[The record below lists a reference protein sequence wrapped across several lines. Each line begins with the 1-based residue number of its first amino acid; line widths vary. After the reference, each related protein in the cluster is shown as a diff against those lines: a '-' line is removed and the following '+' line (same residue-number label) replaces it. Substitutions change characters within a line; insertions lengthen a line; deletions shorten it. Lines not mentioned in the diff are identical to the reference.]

1 MNKTYNIIWN
11 AARGMYIV
19 TSELARSGS
28 RAIVSVSAS
37 CAVTLLAMDAAPA
50 VAEETRVSIPSQTTT
65 YTLSGATPFVV
76 ETGNTVATDTAT
88 SAAIVGDNSNDWD
101 LLIESGAVVGSSLT
115 DSQAMNLDSL
125 TGATSVHNQGTITGS
140 NEDGTIM
147 LQNGG
152 SVINDAR
159 IENNATYEHDPQD
172 IPQEY
177 AGVYMLNGGS
187 YVSSESGV
195 LEGVSGVIVQSGEAH
210 ITNGGMINSDGSWR
224 SYGVEFRDGTYGT
237 IVNTGTIITTASDG
251 SGKIEDAAIYV
262 HTLNDMAVSGSVS
275 VDNSG
280 LMQSDFITVALYY
293 GSHFEVVNRVGGVI
307 TAGNS
312 SLVGIKSTAMELK
325 VGVDNL
331 VTNDGTISAYGT
343 ANTYGIHYGEST
355 SGGVITNTGS
365 ITTTGGGSGDASVY
379 VHGNGD
385 GTVVNNSGTMSSSVY
400 GVYLDSTRSK
410 GHTLNNQAGGAIS
423 ANTAVAI
430 NGNGNTITNQGKMT
444 GVSDGLLISGNNN
457 IVTTSGGEIS
467 GKNGI
472 RVSKGSGNQITA
484 KSGSKITTTST
495 GISIAG
501 GNNQITTESGSTIV
515 AKDNGILINSGA
527 NNVTNGGSITATGS
541 SISYGI
547 QYNSGTSGTITN
559 TGTITTTGK
568 GAGDASVYAH
578 GGAVTINNSGTMDS
592 SVYGVYVTT
601 GHTLNNLAGGSIT
614 ANTAVQ
620 LNGNNNTLANAGAIL
635 GDTNGVTINGSGN
648 TLTSQGKI
656 TGGTNAILINSGS
669 KNNTLTL
676 NTGTEISGNITDD
689 NNSASANNNLI
700 LDGEGTLGS
709 SISGLNS
716 VTSSGDW
723 TLPGATMNLS
733 GTTNSALWV
742 KSGTLILNGAMT
754 AKGATVDSGTT
765 LQIGNSGTL
774 GAFNGDIVDNGTL
787 TFNRSDAAAYGSVIS
802 GSGNVIKQGG
812 GELTLSNNNSYSGGT
827 TIAEGTLTATAGGA
841 LGSGNIDNRAY
852 LKLDAASASD
862 PFIVADLTTHSGATV
877 EIGAGST
884 LQANTLTQQDGS
896 TLTADLT
903 ATSGPAIRAK
913 NVNLDGTLNVA
924 SPASQE
930 PIRST
935 DDLISLA
942 LIESDNAISGDFD
955 DITINGNA
963 MNSDAFIT
971 VVGQKNVN
979 DTHYDLV
986 ETLTWYADRYNAA
999 IDAHGTFNL
1008 ADADDSFTVNTVLE
1022 NVDANSGWN
1031 GQSLTKTGAGTLIL
1045 NAENTYTGGTTISDG
1060 TLVANNVE
1068 ALGTGNVTDNA
1079 TLELNTGGDF
1089 DNAISGSGQVVK
1101 SGDDALTLSGTN
1113 TYSGGTT
1120 ISGGTL
1126 IASNVEALGTGDVTD
1141 NAVLEL
1147 NTGGDF
1153 ANNIGGSGQVVKS
1166 GDETLTLSG
1175 TNSYTGGTTISGGT
1189 LVASNVEALGSGD
1202 VTDNATLEM
1211 NTGGDF
1217 ANNIGGTGSVVKS
1230 GDKTLTLSGSNIY
1243 TGGTLI
1249 SGGTLIA
1256 TNVDALGTGDVT
1268 DNATLEMNTGGD
1280 FANAIG
1286 GTGSVVKSGDET
1298 LTLSGSNIYTGGTT
1312 ISGGTLVATNV
1323 EALGSGDVTDNATL
1337 ELNTGGT
1344 FDNVISG
1351 SGQVVKSGD
1360 DALTLSGNN
1369 SYTGGTLISDG
1380 TLVASNVE
1388 ALGSGDVT
1396 DNATL
1401 ALNTGGDFTNN
1412 IGGTGRVEKSGDDAL
1427 TLSGANSYTGGTL
1440 ISGGTLVA
1448 TNVDALGTGNV
1459 TDNATLELNTGGDF
1473 DNAISGSGQVVKSGD
1488 KTLTLSGANSY
1499 TGGTTISSGTLIA
1512 TNVEALGTGDVTDN
1526 ATLELNTGGDFDN
1539 NIGGTGSV
1547 VKSGDETLT
1556 LSGANSYTGG
1566 TTISGGTL
1574 VATSVDALG
1583 SGDVTDNATLEMN
1596 TGGDFAN
1603 NIGGTGSVVKSGD
1616 KTLTL
1621 SGSNTYAGGT
1631 TINDGT
1637 LVANNV
1643 EALGTGDVIDNAT
1656 LELNTGGDFDNAIS
1670 GSGQVVK
1677 SGDKTL
1683 TLSGANSYSGATT
1696 ISGGTLIAA
1705 NVNALGTGAI
1715 DNRASLLLDASGQ
1728 FTVTDLTTE
1737 SGGNTEIGAGSTL
1750 QATTLTQKSDSTLT
1764 INLNSNT
1771 ADPVIHAAS
1780 QVSLAGTLDIT
1791 GVGDVLDSD
1800 PASTDD
1806 LDTFTLIASD
1816 KTIAGD
1822 FEKLTVAGMDAD
1834 LADFITVD
1842 GRIDDMGK
1850 QYELTTALTWYA
1862 DRDDAVTDAH
1872 GTFNLTNADGS
1883 FAVNTVLE
1891 NVDATLDPASSTGW
1905 DGTSL
1910 IKQGA
1915 GTLILNAEN
1924 TYTGGTTISGGTLV
1938 ATNVDALGSGDVT
1951 DDATL
1956 ELNTGGTFDNAISG
1970 SGQVVKSGDDAL
1982 TLSGANTYT
1991 GGTTINDGTLV
2002 ACNVEALGTGDVTDN
2017 ATLELNTGGTFD
2029 NVISGSGQMVK
2040 SGDDTLT
2047 LSGSNTYTGG
2057 TTISGGTLVAT
2068 SVDALGSGDVTN
2080 DAVLELNTGGDFDNA
2095 ISGSGQVVKSGDET
2109 LTLSGANSYTG
2120 GTTISGGT
2128 LVASNVE
2135 ALGSSD
2141 VTDNATLELNT
2152 GGDFTN
2158 NISGSGQVVK
2168 SGDDVLTLSGANS
2181 YSGGTLISDGT
2192 LVASNVEALGT
2203 GDITDNAVLEL
2214 NTGGDFDNAISGSGQ
2229 VVKSGDET
2237 LTLSGSN
2244 TYTGGTTISGGTLV
2258 ASNVDALGTGDVTD
2272 NATLELNTGG
2282 TFDNVIS
2289 GSGQVVKSGD
2299 KTLTLSGANSYTGG
2313 TTINDGTLVASNVD
2327 ALGSGD
2333 VTNDAVLE
2341 LNTGGDFTNNISGSG
2356 QVVKSGDETLT
2367 LSGTNS
2373 YTDGTL
2379 ISGGTL
2385 VATNLEALGTGDVT
2399 NNATLELN
2407 TGGDFTNNIS
2417 GSGQV
2422 VKSGDETLTLSGA
2435 NSYTGGTTISGG
2447 TLVASN
2453 VEALGSGDV
2462 TDNATLEM
2470 NTGGDFDNAISG
2482 SGQVVKSGDKTLT
2495 LSGANSYT
2503 GGTTISGGTLVASN
2517 VEALGSGDIDNYAS
2531 LQLNA
2536 SGQFVT
2542 ANLTTHDNATT
2553 AIGAGSALRANTLT
2567 QEANSTL
2574 AVHLIDSNSGAIV
2587 TADHANLGGT
2597 LDITGIGN
2605 VAKSWTRDAYAY
2617 TLIDTDSAIN
2627 SDFAQFT
2634 VAGMDAKQ
2642 VDFLTVDGRVNAAD
2656 DTRYDVTASLS
2667 WYADS
2672 DNAATDAHGTFT
2684 LSEQGHSFT
2693 LNTALTDVDATLNP
2707 DSATYW
2713 DGKSLIK
2720 RGAGTLILGAQNTYS
2735 GDTDVQEGA
2744 LWLAETAT
2752 IGSAGSA
2759 QAVNIAA
2766 NAAFG
2771 GHNAT
2776 VNGHVNNQG
2785 SLYFVD
2791 TFTVNGDV
2799 VNSSAMISGS
2809 DQPNNTL
2816 TIAGNYTGNDGH
2828 LYLNTQL
2835 GDDSSPTDKLI
2846 VTGDTAGSTTLHITN
2861 VNGLGA
2867 QTVNGI
2873 EVIEV
2878 GGQSDGDFTLYKG
2891 HVDINAW
2898 TYTLKQDGG
2907 DWYLRS
2913 ESDDVPDDGGE
2924 VTPPDDGGEVTPPD
2938 DGGDVTPPDGG
2949 GDVTPPDDGGE
2960 VTPPDDGGEVTPPD
2974 DGGDVT
2980 PPDDGGDVT
2989 PVAPQYRAD
2998 IGVYLGNQWMAR
3010 NLQMQT
3016 LYDREGSQYR
3026 SADGSIWMRFK
3037 AGKAESQAVNGNV
3050 DIDSDYSQFQLG
3062 GDILTWSDGA
3072 QSVTVGLMGSYINA
3086 NTDSTGNRGADGSQ
3100 FSANGSVDGY
3110 NLGLYAT
3117 WFADAQSHRGA
3128 YIDSWYQYG
3137 AYNNSVD
3144 NDGLSAS
3151 RYDSAAHAVSL
3162 ETGYRYDIALS
3173 NRNTVSLTPQAQ
3185 VTWQRYSAD
3194 TVIDDGGTR
3203 ISGQNDDSWT
3213 TRLGMRVDGKLYKE
3227 SGRIQPFME
3236 VNWLHAS
3243 DNAAATFGDT
3253 KVSQDLPNDRVEVK
3267 VGIQANVSERL
3278 SVYAQAAG
3286 QKGKN
3291 DYGDA
3296 SFSLNMRY
3304 NW

>member
-19 TSELARSGS
+19 TSELARRGS

-76 ETGNTVATDTAT
+76 ETDNTIATDTAA

-115 DSQAMNLDSL
+115 DSQAMNLDSS

-159 IENNATYEHDPQD
+159 IENNATYEHDPED

-210 ITNGGMINSDGSWR
+210 ITNGGMISSDGSWR

-251 SGKIEDAAIYV
+251 SNKIEDAAIYV

-280 LMQSDFITVALYY
+280 LMQSDFITVALYH

-365 ITTTGGGSGDASVY
+365 ITTTGGGAGDASVY

-385 GTVVNNSGTMSSSVY
+385 GTVVNNSGTMSSTVY
-400 GVYLDSTRSK
+400 GVYLDSARSK

-457 IVTTSGGEIS
+457 IVITSGGEIS

-501 GNNQITTESGSTIV
+501 GNNQITTESGSAIV

-541 SISYGI
+541 NMSYGI
-547 QYNSGTSGTITN
+547 QYNSGASGTITN

-592 SVYGVYVTT
+592 SVFGVYVTT
-601 GHTLNNLAGGSIT
+601 GHTLNNLAGGSIS

-620 LNGNNNTLANAGAIL
+620 FHGNNNKLANAGAIS
-635 GDTNGVTINGSGN
+635 GDTNGVTISGSGN
-648 TLTSQGKI
+648 TLTNQGKI
-656 TGGTNAILINSGS
+656 TGGTNAVLINSGS

-676 NTGTEISGNITDD
+676 NTGTEMSGSITDG

-723 TLPGATMNLS
+723 TLSGATMNLS

-852 LKLDAASASD
+852 LKLEAASASD

-955 DITINGNA
+955 GITINGNA
-963 MNSDAFIT
+963 MNPDAFIT

-1060 TLVANNVE
+1060 TLVATNVE

-1101 SGDDALTLSGTN
+1101 SGD
-1113 TYSGGTT
+1113 
-1120 ISGGTL
+1120 
-1126 IASNVEALGTGDVTD
+1126 
-1141 NAVLEL
+1141 
-1147 NTGGDF
+1147 
-1153 ANNIGGSGQVVKS
+1153 
-1166 GDETLTLSG
+1166 ETLTLSG
-1175 TNSYTGGTTISGGT
+1175 ANSYTGGTTISGGT
-1189 LVASNVEALGSGD
+1189 LVASNVEALGTGD
-1202 VTDNATLEM
+1202 ITDNATLEM

-1230 GDKTLTLSGSNIY
+1230 GDKTLTLSG
-1243 TGGTLI
+1243 
-1249 SGGTLIA
+1249 
-1256 TNVDALGTGDVT
+1256 
-1268 DNATLEMNTGGD
+1268 
-1280 FANAIG
+1280 AN
-1286 GTGSVVKSGDET
+1286 S
-1298 LTLSGSNIYTGGTT
+1298 YTGGTT
-1312 ISGGTLVATNV
+1312 ISG
-1323 EALGSGDVTDNATL
+1323 
-1337 ELNTGGT
+1337 
-1344 FDNVISG
+1344 
-1351 SGQVVKSGD
+1351 
-1360 DALTLSGNN
+1360 
-1369 SYTGGTLISDG
+1369 G

-1401 ALNTGGDFTNN
+1401 
-1412 IGGTGRVEKSGDDAL
+1412 
-1427 TLSGANSYTGGTL
+1427 
-1440 ISGGTLVA
+1440 
-1448 TNVDALGTGNV
+1448 
-1459 TDNATLELNTGGDF
+1459 EL
-1473 DNAISGSGQVVKSGD
+1473 
-1488 KTLTLSGANSY
+1488 
-1499 TGGTTISSGTLIA
+1499 
-1512 TNVEALGTGDVTDN
+1512 
-1526 ATLELNTGGDFDN
+1526 
-1539 NIGGTGSV
+1539 
-1547 VKSGDETLT
+1547 
-1556 LSGANSYTGG
+1556 
-1566 TTISGGTL
+1566 
-1574 VATSVDALG
+1574 
-1583 SGDVTDNATLEMN
+1583 N

-1621 SGSNTYAGGT
+1621 SGTNSYTGGT
-1631 TINDGT
+1631 TISGGT

-1643 EALGTGDVIDNAT
+1643 EALGTGDVTDNAT

-1696 ISGGTLIAA
+1696 ISGGTLIATH
-1705 NVNALGTGAI
+1705 VNALGTGAI

-1728 FTVTDLTTE
+1728 LTVTDLTTE

-1771 ADPVIHAAS
+1771 VDPVIHAAS

-1842 GRIDDMGK
+1842 GRIDDTGK

-1891 NVDATLDPASSTGW
+1891 NVDATLDPASATGW

-1951 DDATL
+1951 NNATL

-1970 SGQVVKSGDDAL
+1970 SGQVVKSGD
-1982 TLSGANTYT
+1982 GA
-1991 GGTTINDGTLV
+1991 
-2002 ACNVEALGTGDVTDN
+2002 
-2017 ATLELNTGGTFD
+2017 
-2029 NVISGSGQMVK
+2029 
-2040 SGDDTLT
+2040 
-2047 LSGSNTYTGG
+2047 
-2057 TTISGGTLVAT
+2057 
-2068 SVDALGSGDVTN
+2068 
-2080 DAVLELNTGGDFDNA
+2080 
-2095 ISGSGQVVKSGDET
+2095 
-2109 LTLSGANSYTG
+2109 
-2120 GTTISGGT
+2120 
-2128 LVASNVE
+2128 
-2135 ALGSSD
+2135 
-2141 VTDNATLELNT
+2141 
-2152 GGDFTN
+2152 
-2158 NISGSGQVVK
+2158 
-2168 SGDDVLTLSGANS
+2168 LTLSGANS

-2203 GDITDNAVLEL
+2203 GDVTDDAVLEL

-2244 TYTGGTTISGGTLV
+2244 TYTGGTLISGGTLV
-2258 ASNVDALGTGDVTD
+2258 ASNVEALGSGDVTNDAVLELNTGGTFDNVISGSGQVVKSGDDALTLSGANTYTGGTTINDGTLVATSVDALGTGDVTD

-2282 TFDNVIS
+2282 TFDNAIS

-2299 KTLTLSGANSYTGG
+2299 KMLTLSGANSY
-2313 TTINDGTLVASNVD
+2313 
-2327 ALGSGD
+2327 SG
-2333 VTNDAVLE
+2333 
-2341 LNTGGDFTNNISGSG
+2341 
-2356 QVVKSGDETLT
+2356 
-2367 LSGTNS
+2367 
-2373 YTDGTL
+2373 GTL
-2379 ISGGTL
+2379 ISDGTL
-2385 VATNLEALGTGDVT
+2385 VATNVEALGTGDVT

-2417 GSGQV
+2417 GNGQVVKSGDDTLTFSGSNTYTGGTTINDGTLVATSVEALGSGDVTNDAVLALNTGGDFANNIGGTGSVVKSGDETLTLSGTNSYTGGTLISSGTLVANDVNALGTGDVTDNATLMLNTGGDFINNIGGTGRVEKSGDDTLTLSGSNSYTGGTLISSGTLVATNVDALGSGDVTDNATLELNTGGTFDNAISGSGQV

-2435 NSYTGGTTISGG
+2435 NSYTGGTLISSG
-2447 TLVASN
+2447 TLVATS

-2462 TDNATLEM
+2462 TDNAVLEL
-2470 NTGGDFDNAISG
+2470 NTGGTFDNAISG

-2542 ANLTTHDNATT
+2542 ANLTTHDNAIT

-2567 QEANSTL
+2567 QEANGTL
-2574 AVHLIDSNSGAIV
+2574 AVHLTDNNSGAIV
-2587 TADHANLGGT
+2587 TADRANLGGT

-2605 VAKSWTRDAYAY
+2605 VTKSWTRDAYAY
-2617 TLIDTDSAIN
+2617 TLIDTDSAID

-2642 VDFLTVDGRVNAAD
+2642 VDFLTVDGRVNADD

-2693 LNTALTDVDATLNP
+2693 LNTALTDVDATLDP
-2707 DSATYW
+2707 DSATGW

-2720 RGAGTLILGAQNTYS
+2720 RGAGALILGAQNTYS

-2744 LWLAETAT
+2744 LWLTETAT

-2776 VNGHVNNQG
+2776 VNGHVNNLG
-2785 SLYFVD
+2785 SLYFAD

-2878 GGQSDGDFTLYKG
+2878 GGQSDGDFRLYKG

-2938 DGGDVTPPDGG
+2938 DGGE
-2949 GDVTPPDDGGE
+2949 VTPPDDGGE

-2974 DGGDVT
+2974 DDGEVT
-2980 PPDDGGDVT
+2980 PPDDGGDITPPDDGGDITPPDGGDVT

-3086 NTDSTGNRGADGSQ
+3086 STDSTGNRGADGSQ

-3213 TRLGMRVDGKLYKE
+3213 TRLGVRVDGKLYKE

-3243 DNAAATFGDT
+3243 DNASATFGDT

>member
-37 CAVTLLAMDAAPA
+37 CAVTLLAMDAPPA

-76 ETGNTVATDTAT
+76 ETDNTIATDTAA

-140 NEDGTIM
+140 SADGTIL

-152 SVINDAR
+152 SVINDGR
-159 IENNATYEHDPQD
+159 IENSAIYVHNLDYGAPEIDAA
-172 IPQEY
+172 I
-177 AGVYMLNGGS
+177 YMLNGGS
-187 YVSSESGV
+187 YVSSENGV
-195 LEGVSGVIVQSGEAH
+195 LKGVSGVIVQSGEVH
-210 ITNGGMINSDGSWR
+210 ITNGGTINSDGSWR
-224 SYGVEFRDGTYGT
+224 SYGVELRGGAYGT

-251 SGKIEDAAIYV
+251 SNKIEDAAIYA
-262 HTLNDMAVSGSVS
+262 HTFDDIAAGDSVS

-280 LMQSDFITVALYY
+280 LLQSDFIAVALYH
-293 GSHFEVVNRVGGVI
+293 GAHFEVFNRAGGVI

-312 SLVGIKSTAMELK
+312 SLVGIQSAAMELK
-325 VGVDNL
+325 AGADNL

-343 ANTYGIHYGEST
+343 ANTYGIHYGENT

-430 NGNGNTITNQGKMT
+430 NGNGNTISNQGKMT

-501 GNNQITTESGSTIV
+501 GNNQVTTESGSVIV

-547 QYNSGTSGTITN
+547 QYNSGASGTITN

-592 SVYGVYVTT
+592 SVFGVYVTT

-635 GDTNGVTINGSGN
+635 GDTNGVTISGSGN

-676 NTGTEISGNITDD
+676 NTGTEISGSITDD

-723 TLPGATMNLS
+723 TLSGATMNLS

-765 LQIGNSGTL
+765 LQIGNGGTL

-802 GSGNVIKQGG
+802 GSGNVVKQGG

-852 LKLDAASASD
+852 LKLDAANAGD

-963 MNSDAFIT
+963 MNPDAFIT

-986 ETLTWYADRYNAA
+986 ETLTWYADRDNAA

-1045 NAENTYTGGTTISDG
+1045 NAENTYTGGTTISEG
-1060 TLVANNVE
+1060 TLIATNVE

-1079 TLELNTGGDF
+1079 TLEMNTGGDF

-1101 SGDDALTLSGTN
+1101 SGDETLTLSGANSYT
-1113 TYSGGTT
+1113 GGTT

-1126 IASNVEALGTGDVTD
+1126 VATNVEALGTGDVTD

-1147 NTGGDF
+1147 NTGGTFD
-1153 ANNIGGSGQVVKS
+1153 NVISGSGQVVKS
-1166 GDETLTLSG
+1166 GDDALTLSG
-1175 TNSYTGGTTISGGT
+1175 SNTYTGGTTISGGT

-1230 GDKTLTLSGSNIY
+1230 GDKTLTLSG
-1243 TGGTLI
+1243 
-1249 SGGTLIA
+1249 
-1256 TNVDALGTGDVT
+1256 
-1268 DNATLEMNTGGD
+1268 
-1280 FANAIG
+1280 
-1286 GTGSVVKSGDET
+1286 
-1298 LTLSGSNIYTGGTT
+1298 
-1312 ISGGTLVATNV
+1312 
-1323 EALGSGDVTDNATL
+1323 
-1337 ELNTGGT
+1337 
-1344 FDNVISG
+1344 
-1351 SGQVVKSGD
+1351 
-1360 DALTLSGNN
+1360 
-1369 SYTGGTLISDG
+1369 
-1380 TLVASNVE
+1380 
-1388 ALGSGDVT
+1388 
-1396 DNATL
+1396 
-1401 ALNTGGDFTNN
+1401 
-1412 IGGTGRVEKSGDDAL
+1412 
-1427 TLSGANSYTGGTL
+1427 
-1440 ISGGTLVA
+1440 
-1448 TNVDALGTGNV
+1448 
-1459 TDNATLELNTGGDF
+1459 
-1473 DNAISGSGQVVKSGD
+1473 
-1488 KTLTLSGANSY
+1488 
-1499 TGGTTISSGTLIA
+1499 
-1512 TNVEALGTGDVTDN
+1512 
-1526 ATLELNTGGDFDN
+1526 
-1539 NIGGTGSV
+1539 
-1547 VKSGDETLT
+1547 
-1556 LSGANSYTGG
+1556 ANSYTGG

-1574 VATSVDALG
+1574 VA
-1583 SGDVTDNATLEMN
+1583 
-1596 TGGDFAN
+1596 
-1603 NIGGTGSVVKSGD
+1603 
-1616 KTLTL
+1616 
-1621 SGSNTYAGGT
+1621 
-1631 TINDGT
+1631 
-1637 LVANNV
+1637 NNV
-1643 EALGTGDVIDNAT
+1643 EALGTGDVTNNAT
-1656 LELNTGGDFDNAIS
+1656 LELNTGGTFDNAIS

-1677 SGDKTL
+1677 SGDETL
-1683 TLSGANSYSGATT
+1683 TLSGNNTYRGATT

-1771 ADPVIHAAS
+1771 TDPVIHAAS

-1842 GRIDDMGK
+1842 GRIDDTGK

-1891 NVDATLDPASSTGW
+1891 NVDATLDPASATGW

-1938 ATNVDALGSGDVT
+1938 ATNVEALGSGDVT

-1970 SGQVVKSGDDAL
+1970 SGQVVKSGDDVLTLSGANSYTGGTLISDGTLVASNVEALGSGDVTDNATLELNTGGDFDNAISGSGKVEKSGDDAL

-1991 GGTTINDGTLV
+1991 GGTLISDGTLVASNVEALGTGDVTDNAVLELNTGGDFDNAISGSGQVEKSGDGTLTLSGSNTYTGGTTINDGTLIATSVDALGSGDVTDDATLELNTGGTFDNAIGGSGNVVKSGADTLTLSGSNSYTGGTTISGGTLV
-2002 ACNVEALGTGDVTDN
+2002 ASNVEALGTGDVTNNATLELNTGGDFINNIGGTGRVEKSGDDTLTLSGSNTYTGGTLINGGTLVASNVEALGTGDVTDN

-2029 NVISGSGQMVK
+2029 N
-2040 SGDDTLT
+2040 
-2047 LSGSNTYTGG
+2047 
-2057 TTISGGTLVAT
+2057 
-2068 SVDALGSGDVTN
+2068 
-2080 DAVLELNTGGDFDNA
+2080 A

-2109 LTLSGANSYTG
+2109 LTLSGTNSYTG

-2128 LVASNVE
+2128 LVATNVE
-2135 ALGSSD
+2135 ALGSGD
-2141 VTDNATLELNT
+2141 VTDDATLELNT
-2152 GGDFTN
+2152 GGTFDN
-2158 NISGSGQVVK
+2158 AISGSGQVVK
-2168 SGDDVLTLSGANS
+2168 SGDKMLTLSGANS

-2192 LVASNVEALGT
+2192 LVASNV
-2203 GDITDNAVLEL
+2203 N
-2214 NTGGDFDNAISGSGQ
+2214 
-2229 VVKSGDET
+2229 
-2237 LTLSGSN
+2237 
-2244 TYTGGTTISGGTLV
+2244 
-2258 ASNVDALGTGDVTD
+2258 
-2272 NATLELNTGG
+2272 
-2282 TFDNVIS
+2282 
-2289 GSGQVVKSGD
+2289 
-2299 KTLTLSGANSYTGG
+2299 
-2313 TTINDGTLVASNVD
+2313 
-2327 ALGSGD
+2327 
-2333 VTNDAVLE
+2333 
-2341 LNTGGDFTNNISGSG
+2341 
-2356 QVVKSGDETLT
+2356 
-2367 LSGTNS
+2367 
-2373 YTDGTL
+2373 
-2379 ISGGTL
+2379 
-2385 VATNLEALGTGDVT
+2385 
-2399 NNATLELN
+2399 
-2407 TGGDFTNNIS
+2407 
-2417 GSGQV
+2417 
-2422 VKSGDETLTLSGA
+2422 
-2435 NSYTGGTTISGG
+2435 
-2447 TLVASN
+2447 
-2453 VEALGSGDV
+2453 
-2462 TDNATLEM
+2462 
-2470 NTGGDFDNAISG
+2470 
-2482 SGQVVKSGDKTLT
+2482 
-2495 LSGANSYT
+2495 
-2503 GGTTISGGTLVASN
+2503 
-2517 VEALGSGDIDNYAS
+2517 ALGSGDIDNYAS

-2642 VDFLTVDGRVNAAD
+2642 VDFLTVDGRVNADD

-2672 DNAATDAHGTFT
+2672 DNAATNAHGTFT

-2938 DGGDVTPPDGG
+2938 DGGEVTPPDDG
-2949 GDVTPPDDGGE
+2949 GDVTPPDDGGD
-2960 VTPPDDGGEVTPPD
+2960 VSPPDDGGEVTPPD

-2980 PPDDGGDVT
+2980 PPDDDGDITPPDDGGDITPPDGGDVT

-3086 NTDSTGNRGADGSQ
+3086 STDSTGNRGADGSQ

-3213 TRLGMRVDGKLYKE
+3213 TRLGVRVDGKLYKE

-3243 DNAAATFGDT
+3243 DNASATFGDT
-3253 KVSQDLPNDRVEVK
+3253 KVSQDLPNDRMEVK

>member
-1 MNKTYNIIWN
+1 
-11 AARGMYIV
+11 
-19 TSELARSGS
+19 
-28 RAIVSVSAS
+28 
-37 CAVTLLAMDAAPA
+37 
-50 VAEETRVSIPSQTTT
+50 
-65 YTLSGATPFVV
+65 
-76 ETGNTVATDTAT
+76 
-88 SAAIVGDNSNDWD
+88 D
-101 LLIESGAVVGSSLT
+101 L
-115 DSQAMNLDSL
+115 
-125 TGATSVHNQGTITGS
+125 
-140 NEDGTIM
+140 
-147 LQNGG
+147 
-152 SVINDAR
+152 
-159 IENNATYEHDPQD
+159 
-172 IPQEY
+172 
-177 AGVYMLNGGS
+177 
-187 YVSSESGV
+187 
-195 LEGVSGVIVQSGEAH
+195 
-210 ITNGGMINSDGSWR
+210 
-224 SYGVEFRDGTYGT
+224 
-237 IVNTGTIITTASDG
+237 
-251 SGKIEDAAIYV
+251 
-262 HTLNDMAVSGSVS
+262 
-275 VDNSG
+275 
-280 LMQSDFITVALYY
+280 
-293 GSHFEVVNRVGGVI
+293 
-307 TAGNS
+307 
-312 SLVGIKSTAMELK
+312 
-325 VGVDNL
+325 
-331 VTNDGTISAYGT
+331 
-343 ANTYGIHYGEST
+343 
-355 SGGVITNTGS
+355 
-365 ITTTGGGSGDASVY
+365 
-379 VHGNGD
+379 
-385 GTVVNNSGTMSSSVY
+385 
-400 GVYLDSTRSK
+400 
-410 GHTLNNQAGGAIS
+410 
-423 ANTAVAI
+423 
-430 NGNGNTITNQGKMT
+430 
-444 GVSDGLLISGNNN
+444 
-457 IVTTSGGEIS
+457 
-467 GKNGI
+467 
-472 RVSKGSGNQITA
+472 
-484 KSGSKITTTST
+484 
-495 GISIAG
+495 
-501 GNNQITTESGSTIV
+501 
-515 AKDNGILINSGA
+515 
-527 NNVTNGGSITATGS
+527 
-541 SISYGI
+541 
-547 QYNSGTSGTITN
+547 
-559 TGTITTTGK
+559 
-568 GAGDASVYAH
+568 
-578 GGAVTINNSGTMDS
+578 
-592 SVYGVYVTT
+592 
-601 GHTLNNLAGGSIT
+601 
-614 ANTAVQ
+614 
-620 LNGNNNTLANAGAIL
+620 
-635 GDTNGVTINGSGN
+635 
-648 TLTSQGKI
+648 
-656 TGGTNAILINSGS
+656 
-669 KNNTLTL
+669 
-676 NTGTEISGNITDD
+676 
-689 NNSASANNNLI
+689 
-700 LDGEGTLGS
+700 
-709 SISGLNS
+709 
-716 VTSSGDW
+716 
-723 TLPGATMNLS
+723 
-733 GTTNSALWV
+733 
-742 KSGTLILNGAMT
+742 
-754 AKGATVDSGTT
+754 
-765 LQIGNSGTL
+765 
-774 GAFNGDIVDNGTL
+774 
-787 TFNRSDAAAYGSVIS
+787 
-802 GSGNVIKQGG
+802 
-812 GELTLSNNNSYSGGT
+812 
-827 TIAEGTLTATAGGA
+827 
-841 LGSGNIDNRAY
+841 
-852 LKLDAASASD
+852 
-862 PFIVADLTTHSGATV
+862 
-877 EIGAGST
+877 
-884 LQANTLTQQDGS
+884 
-896 TLTADLT
+896 
-903 ATSGPAIRAK
+903 
-913 NVNLDGTLNVA
+913 
-924 SPASQE
+924 
-930 PIRST
+930 
-935 DDLISLA
+935 
-942 LIESDNAISGDFD
+942 
-955 DITINGNA
+955 
-963 MNSDAFIT
+963 
-971 VVGQKNVN
+971 
-979 DTHYDLV
+979 
-986 ETLTWYADRYNAA
+986 
-999 IDAHGTFNL
+999 
-1008 ADADDSFTVNTVLE
+1008 
-1022 NVDANSGWN
+1022 
-1031 GQSLTKTGAGTLIL
+1031 
-1045 NAENTYTGGTTISDG
+1045 
-1060 TLVANNVE
+1060 
-1068 ALGTGNVTDNA
+1068 
-1079 TLELNTGGDF
+1079 
-1089 DNAISGSGQVVK
+1089 
-1101 SGDDALTLSGTN
+1101 
-1113 TYSGGTT
+1113 
-1120 ISGGTL
+1120 
-1126 IASNVEALGTGDVTD
+1126 
-1141 NAVLEL
+1141 
-1147 NTGGDF
+1147 
-1153 ANNIGGSGQVVKS
+1153 SGQVVKS

-1175 TNSYTGGTTISGGT
+1175 ANSYTGGTTISGGT

-1202 VTDNATLEM
+1202 VTDNATLEL

-1230 GDKTLTLSGSNIY
+1230 GDKTLTLSG
-1243 TGGTLI
+1243 T
-1249 SGGTLIA
+1249 
-1256 TNVDALGTGDVT
+1256 
-1268 DNATLEMNTGGD
+1268 
-1280 FANAIG
+1280 
-1286 GTGSVVKSGDET
+1286 
-1298 LTLSGSNIYTGGTT
+1298 
-1312 ISGGTLVATNV
+1312 
-1323 EALGSGDVTDNATL
+1323 
-1337 ELNTGGT
+1337 
-1344 FDNVISG
+1344 
-1351 SGQVVKSGD
+1351 
-1360 DALTLSGNN
+1360 
-1369 SYTGGTLISDG
+1369 
-1380 TLVASNVE
+1380 
-1388 ALGSGDVT
+1388 
-1396 DNATL
+1396 
-1401 ALNTGGDFTNN
+1401 
-1412 IGGTGRVEKSGDDAL
+1412 
-1427 TLSGANSYTGGTL
+1427 
-1440 ISGGTLVA
+1440 
-1448 TNVDALGTGNV
+1448 
-1459 TDNATLELNTGGDF
+1459 
-1473 DNAISGSGQVVKSGD
+1473 
-1488 KTLTLSGANSY
+1488 
-1499 TGGTTISSGTLIA
+1499 
-1512 TNVEALGTGDVTDN
+1512 
-1526 ATLELNTGGDFDN
+1526 
-1539 NIGGTGSV
+1539 
-1547 VKSGDETLT
+1547 
-1556 LSGANSYTGG
+1556 NSYTGG

-1574 VATSVDALG
+1574 VA
-1583 SGDVTDNATLEMN
+1583 
-1596 TGGDFAN
+1596 
-1603 NIGGTGSVVKSGD
+1603 
-1616 KTLTL
+1616 
-1621 SGSNTYAGGT
+1621 
-1631 TINDGT
+1631 
-1637 LVANNV
+1637 NNV
-1643 EALGTGDVIDNAT
+1643 EALGTGDVTNNAT

-1696 ISGGTLIAA
+1696 ISGGTLIATH
-1705 NVNALGTGAI
+1705 VNALGTGAI

-1764 INLNSNT
+1764 INLNGNT
-1771 ADPVIHAAS
+1771 VDPVIHAAS

-1842 GRIDDMGK
+1842 GRIDDTGK

-1891 NVDATLDPASSTGW
+1891 NVDATLDPASATGW

-1956 ELNTGGTFDNAISG
+1956 ELNTGGTFDNAIGG
-1970 SGQVVKSGDDAL
+1970 SGNVVKSGADTL
-1982 TLSGANTYT
+1982 TLSGSNSYT
-1991 GGTTINDGTLV
+1991 GGTTISGGTLV
-2002 ACNVEALGTGDVTDN
+2002 ASNVEALGTGDVTNN
-2017 ATLELNTGGTFD
+2017 ATLELNTGGDFINNIGGTGR
-2029 NVISGSGQMVK
+2029 VEK

-2057 TTISGGTLVAT
+2057 TLINGGTLVA
-2068 SVDALGSGDVTN
+2068 SNVEALGTGDVTDN
-2080 DAVLELNTGGDFDNA
+2080 ATLALNTGGTFDNA

-2109 LTLSGANSYTG
+2109 LTLSGTNSYTG

-2128 LVASNVE
+2128 LVATNVE
-2135 ALGSSD
+2135 ALGSGD
-2141 VTDNATLELNT
+2141 VTDDATLELNT
-2152 GGDFTN
+2152 GGTFDN
-2158 NISGSGQVVK
+2158 AISGSGQVVK
-2168 SGDDVLTLSGANS
+2168 SGDKMLTLSGANS

-2203 GDITDNAVLEL
+2203 GDVTNNATLALNTGGDFTNNISGSGQVVKSGDDTLTLSGANSYTGGTTISGGTLVATNVDALGTGDVTNSSTLEL
-2214 NTGGDFDNAISGSGQ
+2214 NTGGTFDNAISGSGQ

-2244 TYTGGTTISGGTLV
+2244 TYTGGTLISGGTLV
-2258 ASNVDALGTGDVTD
+2258 ATNVDALGTGDVTD

-2299 KTLTLSGANSYTGG
+2299 DTLTLSGANSYTGG
-2313 TTINDGTLVASNVD
+2313 T
-2327 ALGSGD
+2327 
-2333 VTNDAVLE
+2333 
-2341 LNTGGDFTNNISGSG
+2341 
-2356 QVVKSGDETLT
+2356 
-2367 LSGTNS
+2367 
-2373 YTDGTL
+2373 L

-2385 VATNLEALGTGDVT
+2385 VAT
-2399 NNATLELN
+2399 
-2407 TGGDFTNNIS
+2407 S
-2417 GSGQV
+2417 
-2422 VKSGDETLTLSGA
+2422 
-2435 NSYTGGTTISGG
+2435 
-2447 TLVASN
+2447 

-2462 TDNATLEM
+2462 TDNAVLEL
-2470 NTGGDFDNAISG
+2470 NTGGTFDNAISG

-2542 ANLTTHDNATT
+2542 ANLTTHDNAIT

-2574 AVHLIDSNSGAIV
+2574 AVHLTDSNSGAIV
-2587 TADHANLGGT
+2587 TADRANLGGT

-2617 TLIDTDSAIN
+2617 TLIDSDSAID

-2642 VDFLTVDGRVNAAD
+2642 VDFLTVDGRVNADD

-2776 VNGHVNNQG
+2776 VNGHVNNLG
-2785 SLYFVD
+2785 NLYFVD

-2878 GGQSDGDFTLYKG
+2878 GGQSDGDFRLYKG

-2938 DGGDVTPPDGG
+2938 DGGE
-2949 GDVTPPDDGGE
+2949 VTPPDDGGE

-2974 DGGDVT
+2974 DDGEVT
-2980 PPDDGGDVT
+2980 PPDDGGDITPPDDGGDITPPDGGDVT

-3086 NTDSTGNRGADGSQ
+3086 STDSTGNRGADGSQ

-3243 DNAAATFGDT
+3243 DNASATFGDT

>member
-115 DSQAMNLDSL
+115 DSQAMNLDSS

-251 SGKIEDAAIYV
+251 SNKIEDAAIYV

-280 LMQSDFITVALYY
+280 LMQSDFITVALYH

-365 ITTTGGGSGDASVY
+365 ITTTGGGAGDASVY

-400 GVYLDSTRSK
+400 GVYLDSARSK
-410 GHTLNNQAGGAIS
+410 GHTLNNQAGSAIS

-430 NGNGNTITNQGKMT
+430 NGNGNIITNQGKMT

-501 GNNQITTESGSTIV
+501 GNNQITTESGSVIV

-541 SISYGI
+541 NMSYGI
-547 QYNSGTSGTITN
+547 QYNSGASGTITN

-592 SVYGVYVTT
+592 SVFGVYVTT
-601 GHTLNNLAGGSIT
+601 GHTLNNLAGGSIS

-620 LNGNNNTLANAGAIL
+620 FHGNNNKLANAGAIL
-635 GDTNGVTINGSGN
+635 GDTNGVTISGSGN

-656 TGGTNAILINSGS
+656 TGGTNAVLINSGS
-669 KNNTLTL
+669 KNNTITL
-676 NTGTEISGNITDD
+676 NTGTEISGSITDD

-723 TLPGATMNLS
+723 TLSGATMNLS

-765 LQIGNSGTL
+765 LQIGNGGTL

-802 GSGNVIKQGG
+802 GSGNVVKQGG

-963 MNSDAFIT
+963 MNPDAFIT

-986 ETLTWYADRYNAA
+986 ETLTWYADHDNAA

-1045 NAENTYTGGTTISDG
+1045 NAENTYTGGTTIS
-1060 TLVANNVE
+1060 E
-1068 ALGTGNVTDNA
+1068 
-1079 TLELNTGGDF
+1079 
-1089 DNAISGSGQVVK
+1089 
-1101 SGDDALTLSGTN
+1101 
-1113 TYSGGTT
+1113 
-1120 ISGGTL
+1120 
-1126 IASNVEALGTGDVTD
+1126 
-1141 NAVLEL
+1141 
-1147 NTGGDF
+1147 
-1153 ANNIGGSGQVVKS
+1153 
-1166 GDETLTLSG
+1166 
-1175 TNSYTGGTTISGGT
+1175 
-1189 LVASNVEALGSGD
+1189 
-1202 VTDNATLEM
+1202 
-1211 NTGGDF
+1211 
-1217 ANNIGGTGSVVKS
+1217 
-1230 GDKTLTLSGSNIY
+1230 
-1243 TGGTLI
+1243 
-1249 SGGTLIA
+1249 
-1256 TNVDALGTGDVT
+1256 
-1268 DNATLEMNTGGD
+1268 
-1280 FANAIG
+1280 
-1286 GTGSVVKSGDET
+1286 
-1298 LTLSGSNIYTGGTT
+1298 
-1312 ISGGTLVATNV
+1312 
-1323 EALGSGDVTDNATL
+1323 
-1337 ELNTGGT
+1337 
-1344 FDNVISG
+1344 
-1351 SGQVVKSGD
+1351 
-1360 DALTLSGNN
+1360 
-1369 SYTGGTLISDG
+1369 
-1380 TLVASNVE
+1380 
-1388 ALGSGDVT
+1388 
-1396 DNATL
+1396 
-1401 ALNTGGDFTNN
+1401 
-1412 IGGTGRVEKSGDDAL
+1412 
-1427 TLSGANSYTGGTL
+1427 
-1440 ISGGTLVA
+1440 
-1448 TNVDALGTGNV
+1448 
-1459 TDNATLELNTGGDF
+1459 
-1473 DNAISGSGQVVKSGD
+1473 
-1488 KTLTLSGANSY
+1488 
-1499 TGGTTISSGTLIA
+1499 GTLIA

-1539 NIGGTGSV
+1539 AIGGTGSV
-1547 VKSGDETLT
+1547 VKSGDKTLT

-1574 VATSVDALG
+1574 VASNVEALG
-1583 SGDVTDNATLEMN
+1583 TGDITDNATLELN

-1621 SGSNTYAGGT
+1621 SGTNSYTGGT
-1631 TINDGT
+1631 TISGGT

-1643 EALGTGDVIDNAT
+1643 EALGTGDVTNNAT

-1696 ISGGTLIAA
+1696 ISGGTLIATH
-1705 NVNALGTGAI
+1705 VNALGTGAI

-1764 INLNSNT
+1764 INLNGNT
-1771 ADPVIHAAS
+1771 VDPVIHAAS

-1842 GRIDDMGK
+1842 GRIDDTGK

-1891 NVDATLDPASSTGW
+1891 NVDATLDPASATGW

-1970 SGQVVKSGDDAL
+1970 SGQVVKSGD
-1982 TLSGANTYT
+1982 
-1991 GGTTINDGTLV
+1991 
-2002 ACNVEALGTGDVTDN
+2002 E
-2017 ATLELNTGGTFD
+2017 
-2029 NVISGSGQMVK
+2029 
-2040 SGDDTLT
+2040 TLT
-2047 LSGSNTYTGG
+2047 LSGTNTYSGG
-2057 TTISGGTLVAT
+2057 TLISGGTLVA
-2068 SVDALGSGDVTN
+2068 SNVEALGTGDVTN
-2080 DAVLELNTGGDFDNA
+2080 DAVLELNTGGTFDNA
-2095 ISGSGQVVKSGDET
+2095 ISGSGQVVKSGD
-2109 LTLSGANSYTG
+2109 
-2120 GTTISGGT
+2120 
-2128 LVASNVE
+2128 
-2135 ALGSSD
+2135 
-2141 VTDNATLELNT
+2141 
-2152 GGDFTN
+2152 
-2158 NISGSGQVVK
+2158 K
-2168 SGDDVLTLSGANS
+2168 MLTLSGANS

-2203 GDITDNAVLEL
+2203 GD
-2214 NTGGDFDNAISGSGQ
+2214 
-2229 VVKSGDET
+2229 
-2237 LTLSGSN
+2237 
-2244 TYTGGTTISGGTLV
+2244 
-2258 ASNVDALGTGDVTD
+2258 VTN
-2272 NATLELNTGG
+2272 NAT
-2282 TFDNVIS
+2282 
-2289 GSGQVVKSGD
+2289 
-2299 KTLTLSGANSYTGG
+2299 
-2313 TTINDGTLVASNVD
+2313 
-2327 ALGSGD
+2327 
-2333 VTNDAVLE
+2333 LE

-2356 QVVKSGDETLT
+2356 QVVKSGDKMLTLSGSNTYTGGTTINDGMLVATSVEALGSGDVTNDAVLALNTGGDFANNIGGTGSVVKSGDETLTLSGSNTYTGGTLISSGTLVANDVNALGTGDVTDNATLMLNTGGDFINNIGGTGRVEKSGDDTLT

-2373 YTDGTL
+2373 YTGGTT

-2385 VATNLEALGTGDVT
+2385 VATNVEALGTGDVT

-2435 NSYTGGTTISGG
+2435 NSYTGGTLISSG
-2447 TLVASN
+2447 TLVAN
-2453 VEALGSGDV
+2453 DVNALGTGDV
-2462 TDNATLEM
+2462 TDN
-2470 NTGGDFDNAISG
+2470 
-2482 SGQVVKSGDKTLT
+2482 
-2495 LSGANSYT
+2495 
-2503 GGTTISGGTLVASN
+2503 
-2517 VEALGSGDIDNYAS
+2517 
-2531 LQLNA
+2531 
-2536 SGQFVT
+2536 
-2542 ANLTTHDNATT
+2542 
-2553 AIGAGSALRANTLT
+2553 
-2567 QEANSTL
+2567 
-2574 AVHLIDSNSGAIV
+2574 
-2587 TADHANLGGT
+2587 
-2597 LDITGIGN
+2597 
-2605 VAKSWTRDAYAY
+2605 
-2617 TLIDTDSAIN
+2617 
-2627 SDFAQFT
+2627 
-2634 VAGMDAKQ
+2634 
-2642 VDFLTVDGRVNAAD
+2642 
-2656 DTRYDVTASLS
+2656 
-2667 WYADS
+2667 
-2672 DNAATDAHGTFT
+2672 
-2684 LSEQGHSFT
+2684 
-2693 LNTALTDVDATLNP
+2693 
-2707 DSATYW
+2707 
-2713 DGKSLIK
+2713 
-2720 RGAGTLILGAQNTYS
+2720 
-2735 GDTDVQEGA
+2735 
-2744 LWLAETAT
+2744 
-2752 IGSAGSA
+2752 
-2759 QAVNIAA
+2759 
-2766 NAAFG
+2766 
-2771 GHNAT
+2771 
-2776 VNGHVNNQG
+2776 
-2785 SLYFVD
+2785 
-2791 TFTVNGDV
+2791 
-2799 VNSSAMISGS
+2799 
-2809 DQPNNTL
+2809 
-2816 TIAGNYTGNDGH
+2816 
-2828 LYLNTQL
+2828 
-2835 GDDSSPTDKLI
+2835 
-2846 VTGDTAGSTTLHITN
+2846 
-2861 VNGLGA
+2861 
-2867 QTVNGI
+2867 
-2873 EVIEV
+2873 
-2878 GGQSDGDFTLYKG
+2878 
-2891 HVDINAW
+2891 
-2898 TYTLKQDGG
+2898 
-2907 DWYLRS
+2907 
-2913 ESDDVPDDGGE
+2913 
-2924 VTPPDDGGEVTPPD
+2924 
-2938 DGGDVTPPDGG
+2938 
-2949 GDVTPPDDGGE
+2949 
-2960 VTPPDDGGEVTPPD
+2960 
-2974 DGGDVT
+2974 
-2980 PPDDGGDVT
+2980 
-2989 PVAPQYRAD
+2989 
-2998 IGVYLGNQWMAR
+2998 
-3010 NLQMQT
+3010 
-3016 LYDREGSQYR
+3016 
-3026 SADGSIWMRFK
+3026 
-3037 AGKAESQAVNGNV
+3037 
-3050 DIDSDYSQFQLG
+3050 
-3062 GDILTWSDGA
+3062 
-3072 QSVTVGLMGSYINA
+3072 
-3086 NTDSTGNRGADGSQ
+3086 
-3100 FSANGSVDGY
+3100 
-3110 NLGLYAT
+3110 
-3117 WFADAQSHRGA
+3117 
-3128 YIDSWYQYG
+3128 
-3137 AYNNSVD
+3137 
-3144 NDGLSAS
+3144 
-3151 RYDSAAHAVSL
+3151 
-3162 ETGYRYDIALS
+3162 
-3173 NRNTVSLTPQAQ
+3173 
-3185 VTWQRYSAD
+3185 
-3194 TVIDDGGTR
+3194 
-3203 ISGQNDDSWT
+3203 
-3213 TRLGMRVDGKLYKE
+3213 
-3227 SGRIQPFME
+3227 
-3236 VNWLHAS
+3236 
-3243 DNAAATFGDT
+3243 
-3253 KVSQDLPNDRVEVK
+3253 
-3267 VGIQANVSERL
+3267 
-3278 SVYAQAAG
+3278 
-3286 QKGKN
+3286 
-3291 DYGDA
+3291 
-3296 SFSLNMRY
+3296 
-3304 NW
+3304 

>member
-115 DSQAMNLDSL
+115 DSQAMNLDSS

-152 SVINDAR
+152 SVINDAL
-159 IENNATYEHDPQD
+159 IENNATYEHDPED

-251 SGKIEDAAIYV
+251 SNKIEDAAIYV

-280 LMQSDFITVALYY
+280 LMQSDFITVALYH

-365 ITTTGGGSGDASVY
+365 ITTTGGGAGDASVY

-385 GTVVNNSGTMSSSVY
+385 GTVVNNSGTMSSTVY
-400 GVYLDSTRSK
+400 GVYLDSARSK
-410 GHTLNNQAGGAIS
+410 GHTLNNQAGGVIS
-423 ANTAVAI
+423 ANTAVAV

-501 GNNQITTESGSTIV
+501 GNNQITTESGSAIV

-541 SISYGI
+541 NMSYGI
-547 QYNSGTSGTITN
+547 QYNSGASGTITN

-592 SVYGVYVTT
+592 SVFGVYVTT
-601 GHTLNNLAGGSIT
+601 GHTLNNLAGGSIS

-620 LNGNNNTLANAGAIL
+620 FHGNNNKLANAGAIL

-656 TGGTNAILINSGS
+656 TGGINAILINSGS

-676 NTGTEISGNITDD
+676 NTGTEISGSITDD

-723 TLPGATMNLS
+723 TLSGATMNLS

-765 LQIGNSGTL
+765 LQIGNGGTL

-802 GSGNVIKQGG
+802 GSGNVVKQGG

-903 ATSGPAIRAK
+903 ETSGPVIRAK

-963 MNSDAFIT
+963 MNPDAFIT

-986 ETLTWYADRYNAA
+986 ETLTWYADRDNAA

-1022 NVDANSGWN
+1022 DVDANSGWN

-1045 NAENTYTGGTTISDG
+1045 NAENTYTGSTTISEG
-1060 TLVANNVE
+1060 TLIATNVE

-1079 TLELNTGGDF
+1079 TLEMNTGGDF

-1101 SGDDALTLSGTN
+1101 SGD
-1113 TYSGGTT
+1113 
-1120 ISGGTL
+1120 
-1126 IASNVEALGTGDVTD
+1126 
-1141 NAVLEL
+1141 
-1147 NTGGDF
+1147 
-1153 ANNIGGSGQVVKS
+1153 
-1166 GDETLTLSG
+1166 ETLTLSG
-1175 TNSYTGGTTISGGT
+1175 ANS
-1189 LVASNVEALGSGD
+1189 
-1202 VTDNATLEM
+1202 
-1211 NTGGDF
+1211 
-1217 ANNIGGTGSVVKS
+1217 
-1230 GDKTLTLSGSNIY
+1230 
-1243 TGGTLI
+1243 
-1249 SGGTLIA
+1249 
-1256 TNVDALGTGDVT
+1256 
-1268 DNATLEMNTGGD
+1268 
-1280 FANAIG
+1280 
-1286 GTGSVVKSGDET
+1286 
-1298 LTLSGSNIYTGGTT
+1298 YTGGTT

-1323 EALGSGDVTDNATL
+1323 EALGSGDVTDNA
-1337 ELNTGGT
+1337 
-1344 FDNVISG
+1344 V
-1351 SGQVVKSGD
+1351 
-1360 DALTLSGNN
+1360 
-1369 SYTGGTLISDG
+1369 
-1380 TLVASNVE
+1380 
-1388 ALGSGDVT
+1388 
-1396 DNATL
+1396 
-1401 ALNTGGDFTNN
+1401 
-1412 IGGTGRVEKSGDDAL
+1412 
-1427 TLSGANSYTGGTL
+1427 
-1440 ISGGTLVA
+1440 
-1448 TNVDALGTGNV
+1448 
-1459 TDNATLELNTGGDF
+1459 LELNTGGDF
-1473 DNAISGSGQVVKSGD
+1473 TNAISGSGQVVKSGD

-1499 TGGTTISSGTLIA
+1499 TGGTTISGGTLVA
-1512 TNVEALGTGDVTDN
+1512 SNVEALGTGDVT
-1526 ATLELNTGGDFDN
+1526 
-1539 NIGGTGSV
+1539 
-1547 VKSGDETLT
+1547 
-1556 LSGANSYTGG
+1556 
-1566 TTISGGTL
+1566 
-1574 VATSVDALG
+1574 
-1583 SGDVTDNATLEMN
+1583 
-1596 TGGDFAN
+1596 
-1603 NIGGTGSVVKSGD
+1603 
-1616 KTLTL
+1616 
-1621 SGSNTYAGGT
+1621 
-1631 TINDGT
+1631 
-1637 LVANNV
+1637 
-1643 EALGTGDVIDNAT
+1643 DNAT

-1696 ISGGTLIAA
+1696 ISGGTL
-1705 NVNALGTGAI
+1705 
-1715 DNRASLLLDASGQ
+1715 
-1728 FTVTDLTTE
+1728 
-1737 SGGNTEIGAGSTL
+1737 
-1750 QATTLTQKSDSTLT
+1750 
-1764 INLNSNT
+1764 
-1771 ADPVIHAAS
+1771 
-1780 QVSLAGTLDIT
+1780 
-1791 GVGDVLDSD
+1791 
-1800 PASTDD
+1800 
-1806 LDTFTLIASD
+1806 
-1816 KTIAGD
+1816 
-1822 FEKLTVAGMDAD
+1822 
-1834 LADFITVD
+1834 
-1842 GRIDDMGK
+1842 
-1850 QYELTTALTWYA
+1850 
-1862 DRDDAVTDAH
+1862 
-1872 GTFNLTNADGS
+1872 
-1883 FAVNTVLE
+1883 
-1891 NVDATLDPASSTGW
+1891 
-1905 DGTSL
+1905 
-1910 IKQGA
+1910 
-1915 GTLILNAEN
+1915 
-1924 TYTGGTTISGGTLV
+1924 V

-1970 SGQVVKSGDDAL
+1970 SGQVVKSGD
-1982 TLSGANTYT
+1982 
-1991 GGTTINDGTLV
+1991 
-2002 ACNVEALGTGDVTDN
+2002 E
-2017 ATLELNTGGTFD
+2017 
-2029 NVISGSGQMVK
+2029 
-2040 SGDDTLT
+2040 TLT
-2047 LSGSNTYTGG
+2047 LSGTNTYSGG
-2057 TTISGGTLVAT
+2057 TLISGGTLVA
-2068 SVDALGSGDVTN
+2068 SNVEALGTGDVTN
-2080 DAVLELNTGGDFDNA
+2080 DAVLELNTGGTFDNA
-2095 ISGSGQVVKSGDET
+2095 ISGSGQVVKSGD
-2109 LTLSGANSYTG
+2109 
-2120 GTTISGGT
+2120 
-2128 LVASNVE
+2128 
-2135 ALGSSD
+2135 
-2141 VTDNATLELNT
+2141 
-2152 GGDFTN
+2152 
-2158 NISGSGQVVK
+2158 K
-2168 SGDDVLTLSGANS
+2168 MLTLSGANS

-2192 LVASNVEALGT
+2192 LVASNVEALGSGDVTNDAVLELNTGGTFDNVISGSGKVEKSGDDALTLSGSNTYTGGTLISGGTLVASNVEALGT
-2203 GDITDNAVLEL
+2203 GDVTDNATLALNAGGDFTNNIGGTGRVEKSGDQTLTLSGSNTYTGGTLISSGTLVATSVDALGTGNVTNNATLALNTGGDFINNIGGTGRVEKSGDDALTLSGSNTYTGGTLISGGTLVANDVNALGTGDVTDNAALMLNTGGDFINNIGGTGRVEKSGDDTLTLSGSNTYTGGTLISGGTLVANDVNALGTGDVTDNATLALNAVGDFNNAIGGSGKVEKSGDDTLTLSGSNTYTGGTLINGGTLVASNVEALGTGDVTDDATLELNTGGKFDNAISGSGNVVKSGADTLTLSGSNTYTGGTTINDGTLVATSVDALGTGDVTDDATLEL

-2229 VVKSGDET
+2229 VVKSGDDT

-2244 TYTGGTTISGGTLV
+2244 TYTGGTLISSGTLV
-2258 ASNVDALGTGDVTD
+2258 ANDVNALGTGDVTD

-2282 TFDNVIS
+2282 DFTNNIGGTGRVE
-2289 GSGQVVKSGD
+2289 KSGD
-2299 KTLTLSGANSYTGG
+2299 GTLTLSGSNTYTGG
-2313 TTINDGTLVASNVD
+2313 T
-2327 ALGSGD
+2327 
-2333 VTNDAVLE
+2333 
-2341 LNTGGDFTNNISGSG
+2341 
-2356 QVVKSGDETLT
+2356 
-2367 LSGTNS
+2367 
-2373 YTDGTL
+2373 L
-2379 ISGGTL
+2379 IS
-2385 VATNLEALGTGDVT
+2385 D
-2399 NNATLELN
+2399 
-2407 TGGDFTNNIS
+2407 
-2417 GSGQV
+2417 
-2422 VKSGDETLTLSGA
+2422 
-2435 NSYTGGTTISGG
+2435 
-2447 TLVASN
+2447 
-2453 VEALGSGDV
+2453 
-2462 TDNATLEM
+2462 
-2470 NTGGDFDNAISG
+2470 
-2482 SGQVVKSGDKTLT
+2482 
-2495 LSGANSYT
+2495 
-2503 GGTTISGGTLVASN
+2503 GTLVASN

-2553 AIGAGSALRANTLT
+2553 AIGADSALRGNTLT

-2574 AVHLIDSNSGAIV
+2574 AVHLTDSNSGAIV

-2684 LSEQGHSFT
+2684 LSEQGHCFT

-2735 GDTDVQEGA
+2735 GDTDVQEGV

-2776 VNGHVNNQG
+2776 VNGHVNNLG
-2785 SLYFVD
+2785 NLYFVD

-2913 ESDDVPDDGGE
+2913 ESDDVPDDGGD
-2924 VTPPDDGGEVTPPD
+2924 VIPPDDGGDVTPPD
-2938 DGGDVTPPDGG
+2938 DGGDVTPPDDG
-2949 GDVTPPDDGGE
+2949 GDVTPPDDGGD
-2960 VTPPDDGGEVTPPD
+2960 VSPPDDGGDVTPPD

-2980 PPDDGGDVT
+2980 PPDDDGDITPPDGGDVT

-3086 NTDSTGNRGADGSQ
+3086 STDSTGNRGADGSQ

-3213 TRLGMRVDGKLYKE
+3213 TRLGVRVDGKLYKE

-3243 DNAAATFGDT
+3243 DNASATFGDT

>member
-115 DSQAMNLDSL
+115 DSQAMNLDSS

-159 IENNATYEHDPQD
+159 IENSATYEHDPED

-251 SGKIEDAAIYV
+251 SNKIEDAAIYV

-280 LMQSDFITVALYY
+280 LMQSDFITVALYH

-365 ITTTGGGSGDASVY
+365 ITTTGGGAGDASVY

-385 GTVVNNSGTMSSSVY
+385 GTIVNNSGTMSSSVY
-400 GVYLDSTRSK
+400 GVYLDSARSK

-484 KSGSKITTTST
+484 KSGSKITATST
-495 GISIAG
+495 GISIAS
-501 GNNQITTESGSTIV
+501 GNNQVTTESGSAIV

-541 SISYGI
+541 SNSYGI
-547 QYNSGTSGTITN
+547 QYNSGASGTITN

-568 GAGDASVYAH
+568 GVGDASVYAH

-592 SVYGVYVTT
+592 SVFGVYVTT

-635 GDTNGVTINGSGN
+635 GDTNGVTISGSGN

-656 TGGTNAILINSGS
+656 TGGTNAVLINSGS
-669 KNNTLTL
+669 KNNTITL
-676 NTGTEISGNITDD
+676 NTGTEISGSITDD

-723 TLPGATMNLS
+723 TLSGATMNLS

-765 LQIGNSGTL
+765 LQIGNGGTL

-787 TFNRSDAAAYGSVIS
+787 TFNCSDAAAYGSVIS
-802 GSGNVIKQGG
+802 GSGNVVKQGG

-903 ATSGPAIRAK
+903 ETSGPVIRAK

-963 MNSDAFIT
+963 MNPDAFIT

-986 ETLTWYADRYNAA
+986 ETLTWYADRDNAA

-1022 NVDANSGWN
+1022 DVDANSGWN

-1101 SGDDALTLSGTN
+1101 SGD
-1113 TYSGGTT
+1113 
-1120 ISGGTL
+1120 
-1126 IASNVEALGTGDVTD
+1126 
-1141 NAVLEL
+1141 
-1147 NTGGDF
+1147 
-1153 ANNIGGSGQVVKS
+1153 
-1166 GDETLTLSG
+1166 ETLTLSG
-1175 TNSYTGGTTISGGT
+1175 ANSYTGGTTISGGT
-1189 LVASNVEALGSGD
+1189 LVASNVEALG
-1202 VTDNATLEM
+1202 
-1211 NTGGDF
+1211 
-1217 ANNIGGTGSVVKS
+1217 
-1230 GDKTLTLSGSNIY
+1230 
-1243 TGGTLI
+1243 
-1249 SGGTLIA
+1249 
-1256 TNVDALGTGDVT
+1256 TGD
-1268 DNATLEMNTGGD
+1268 
-1280 FANAIG
+1280 I
-1286 GTGSVVKSGDET
+1286 
-1298 LTLSGSNIYTGGTT
+1298 
-1312 ISGGTLVATNV
+1312 
-1323 EALGSGDVTDNATL
+1323 TDNATL
-1337 ELNTGGT
+1337 ELNAGGT

-1360 DALTLSGNN
+1360 DALTLSG
-1369 SYTGGTLISDG
+1369 
-1380 TLVASNVE
+1380 
-1388 ALGSGDVT
+1388 
-1396 DNATL
+1396 
-1401 ALNTGGDFTNN
+1401 
-1412 IGGTGRVEKSGDDAL
+1412 
-1427 TLSGANSYTGGTL
+1427 
-1440 ISGGTLVA
+1440 
-1448 TNVDALGTGNV
+1448 
-1459 TDNATLELNTGGDF
+1459 
-1473 DNAISGSGQVVKSGD
+1473 
-1488 KTLTLSGANSY
+1488 
-1499 TGGTTISSGTLIA
+1499 
-1512 TNVEALGTGDVTDN
+1512 
-1526 ATLELNTGGDFDN
+1526 
-1539 NIGGTGSV
+1539 
-1547 VKSGDETLT
+1547 
-1556 LSGANSYTGG
+1556 ANSYTGG

-1574 VATSVDALG
+1574 VA
-1583 SGDVTDNATLEMN
+1583 
-1596 TGGDFAN
+1596 
-1603 NIGGTGSVVKSGD
+1603 
-1616 KTLTL
+1616 
-1621 SGSNTYAGGT
+1621 
-1631 TINDGT
+1631 
-1637 LVANNV
+1637 NNV
-1643 EALGTGDVIDNAT
+1643 EALGTGDVTNNAT
-1656 LELNTGGDFDNAIS
+1656 LELNTGGDFTNAIS

-1696 ISGGTLIAA
+1696 ISGGTLIATH
-1705 NVNALGTGAI
+1705 VNALGTGAI

-1806 LDTFTLIASD
+1806 LDIFTLIASD

-1842 GRIDDMGK
+1842 GRIDDTGK

-1891 NVDATLDPASSTGW
+1891 NVDATLDPASATGW

-1970 SGQVVKSGDDAL
+1970 SGQVVKSGDGAL
-1982 TLSGANTYT
+1982 TLSGANSYSGGTLISDGTLVASNVDALGSGDVTNNATLEMNTGGDFINNIGGTGRVEKSGDDTLTLSGSNTYT
-1991 GGTTINDGTLV
+1991 GGTLISDGTLV
-2002 ACNVEALGTGDVTDN
+2002 ASNVEALGTGDVTNNATLELNTGGTFDNAISGSGQVEKSGDDVLTLSGANSYSGGTLISDGTLVASNVEALGTGDVTDDATLELNTGGDFINNIGGTGRVEKSGDDKLTLSGSNTYTGGTLISSGTLVANDVNALGTGDVTDNATLMLNTGGDFTNNIGGTGRVEKSGDDALTLSGSNTYTGGTLISGGTLVANDVNALGTGDITDNATLALNAVGDFDNAISGSGKVEKSGDDALTLSGSNTYTGGTLISSGTLVASNVEALGTGDVTDN

-2029 NVISGSGQMVK
+2029 NAISGSGQVVK
-2040 SGDDTLT
+2040 SGDETLTLSGSNTYTGGTLISGGTLVASNVEALGSGDVTNDAVLELNTDGDFDNAIGGTGRVEKSGDDALT

-2057 TTISGGTLVAT
+2057 TTINDGTLIAT
-2068 SVDALGSGDVTN
+2068 SVDALGTGDVTDNAVLELNTGGTFDNAISGSGQVEKSGDDVLTLSGANSYSGGTLISDGTLVAN
-2080 DAVLELNTGGDFDNA
+2080 DVNALGTGDVTDNAVLELNTGGDFDNA

-2120 GTTISGGT
+2120 GT
-2128 LVASNVE
+2128 
-2135 ALGSSD
+2135 
-2141 VTDNATLELNT
+2141 
-2152 GGDFTN
+2152 
-2158 NISGSGQVVK
+2158 
-2168 SGDDVLTLSGANS
+2168 
-2181 YSGGTLISDGT
+2181 
-2192 LVASNVEALGT
+2192 
-2203 GDITDNAVLEL
+2203 
-2214 NTGGDFDNAISGSGQ
+2214 
-2229 VVKSGDET
+2229 
-2237 LTLSGSN
+2237 
-2244 TYTGGTTISGGTLV
+2244 
-2258 ASNVDALGTGDVTD
+2258 
-2272 NATLELNTGG
+2272 
-2282 TFDNVIS
+2282 
-2289 GSGQVVKSGD
+2289 
-2299 KTLTLSGANSYTGG
+2299 
-2313 TTINDGTLVASNVD
+2313 
-2327 ALGSGD
+2327 
-2333 VTNDAVLE
+2333 
-2341 LNTGGDFTNNISGSG
+2341 
-2356 QVVKSGDETLT
+2356 
-2367 LSGTNS
+2367 
-2373 YTDGTL
+2373 L

-2385 VATNLEALGTGDVT
+2385 VAT
-2399 NNATLELN
+2399 
-2407 TGGDFTNNIS
+2407 S
-2417 GSGQV
+2417 
-2422 VKSGDETLTLSGA
+2422 
-2435 NSYTGGTTISGG
+2435 
-2447 TLVASN
+2447 

-2462 TDNATLEM
+2462 TDNAVLEL
-2470 NTGGDFDNAISG
+2470 NTGGTFDNAISG

-2542 ANLTTHDNATT
+2542 ANLTTHDNAIT

-2574 AVHLIDSNSGAIV
+2574 AVHLTDSNSGAIV
-2587 TADHANLGGT
+2587 TADRANLGGT

-2617 TLIDTDSAIN
+2617 TLIDSDSAID

-2707 DSATYW
+2707 DSATDW

-2735 GDTDVQEGA
+2735 GDTDVQEGT

-2913 ESDDVPDDGGE
+2913 ESDDVPDDGG
-2924 VTPPDDGGEVTPPD
+2924 DVTPPD
-2938 DGGDVTPPDGG
+2938 DGGDVTPPDDG
-2949 GDVTPPDDGGE
+2949 GD

-2980 PPDDGGDVT
+2980 PPDDDGEVTPPDDGGDVTPPDDDGDITPPDGGDVT
-2989 PVAPQYRAD
+2989 PVTPQYRAD

-3026 SADGSIWMRFK
+3026 SADGSVWMRFK

-3086 NTDSTGNRGADGSQ
+3086 STDSTGNRGADGSQ

-3213 TRLGMRVDGKLYKE
+3213 TRLGVRVDGKLYKD

-3243 DNAAATFGDT
+3243 DNASATFGDT

>member
-1 MNKTYNIIWN
+1 
-11 AARGMYIV
+11 MYIV

-115 DSQAMNLDSL
+115 DSQAMNLDSS

-159 IENNATYEHDPQD
+159 IENSATYEHDPED

-251 SGKIEDAAIYV
+251 SNKIEDAAIYV

-280 LMQSDFITVALYY
+280 LMQSDFITVALYH

-365 ITTTGGGSGDASVY
+365 ITTTGGGAGDASVY

-385 GTVVNNSGTMSSSVY
+385 GTIVNNSGTMSSSVY
-400 GVYLDSTRSK
+400 GVYLDSARSK

-484 KSGSKITTTST
+484 KSGSKITATST
-495 GISIAG
+495 GISIAS
-501 GNNQITTESGSTIV
+501 GNNQVTTESGSAIV

-541 SISYGI
+541 SNSYGI
-547 QYNSGTSGTITN
+547 QYNSGASGTITN

-568 GAGDASVYAH
+568 GVGDASVYAH

-592 SVYGVYVTT
+592 SVFGVYVTT

-635 GDTNGVTINGSGN
+635 GDTNGVTISGSGN

-656 TGGTNAILINSGS
+656 TGGTNAVLINSGS
-669 KNNTLTL
+669 KNNTITL
-676 NTGTEISGNITDD
+676 NTGTEISGSITDD

-723 TLPGATMNLS
+723 TLSGATMNLS

-765 LQIGNSGTL
+765 LQIGNGGTL

-802 GSGNVIKQGG
+802 GSGNVVKQGG

-903 ATSGPAIRAK
+903 ETSGPVIRAK

-963 MNSDAFIT
+963 MNPDAFIT

-986 ETLTWYADRYNAA
+986 ETLTWYADRDNAA

-1022 NVDANSGWN
+1022 DVDANSGWN

-1101 SGDDALTLSGTN
+1101 SGD
-1113 TYSGGTT
+1113 
-1120 ISGGTL
+1120 
-1126 IASNVEALGTGDVTD
+1126 
-1141 NAVLEL
+1141 
-1147 NTGGDF
+1147 
-1153 ANNIGGSGQVVKS
+1153 
-1166 GDETLTLSG
+1166 
-1175 TNSYTGGTTISGGT
+1175 
-1189 LVASNVEALGSGD
+1189 
-1202 VTDNATLEM
+1202 
-1211 NTGGDF
+1211 
-1217 ANNIGGTGSVVKS
+1217 
-1230 GDKTLTLSGSNIY
+1230 
-1243 TGGTLI
+1243 
-1249 SGGTLIA
+1249 
-1256 TNVDALGTGDVT
+1256 
-1268 DNATLEMNTGGD
+1268 
-1280 FANAIG
+1280 
-1286 GTGSVVKSGDET
+1286 
-1298 LTLSGSNIYTGGTT
+1298 
-1312 ISGGTLVATNV
+1312 
-1323 EALGSGDVTDNATL
+1323 
-1337 ELNTGGT
+1337 
-1344 FDNVISG
+1344 
-1351 SGQVVKSGD
+1351 
-1360 DALTLSGNN
+1360 
-1369 SYTGGTLISDG
+1369 
-1380 TLVASNVE
+1380 
-1388 ALGSGDVT
+1388 
-1396 DNATL
+1396 
-1401 ALNTGGDFTNN
+1401 
-1412 IGGTGRVEKSGDDAL
+1412 
-1427 TLSGANSYTGGTL
+1427 
-1440 ISGGTLVA
+1440 
-1448 TNVDALGTGNV
+1448 
-1459 TDNATLELNTGGDF
+1459 
-1473 DNAISGSGQVVKSGD
+1473 
-1488 KTLTLSGANSY
+1488 
-1499 TGGTTISSGTLIA
+1499 
-1512 TNVEALGTGDVTDN
+1512 
-1526 ATLELNTGGDFDN
+1526 
-1539 NIGGTGSV
+1539 
-1547 VKSGDETLT
+1547 ETLT

-1574 VATSVDALG
+1574 VA
-1583 SGDVTDNATLEMN
+1583 
-1596 TGGDFAN
+1596 
-1603 NIGGTGSVVKSGD
+1603 
-1616 KTLTL
+1616 
-1621 SGSNTYAGGT
+1621 
-1631 TINDGT
+1631 
-1637 LVANNV
+1637 NNV
-1643 EALGTGDVIDNAT
+1643 EALGTGDVTNNAT
-1656 LELNTGGDFDNAIS
+1656 LELNTGGDFTNAIS

-1696 ISGGTLIAA
+1696 ISGGTLIATH
-1705 NVNALGTGAI
+1705 VNALGTGAI

-1806 LDTFTLIASD
+1806 LDIFTLIASD

-1842 GRIDDMGK
+1842 GRIDDTGK

-1891 NVDATLDPASSTGW
+1891 NVDATLDPASATGW

-1970 SGQVVKSGDDAL
+1970 SGQVVKSGDGAL
-1982 TLSGANTYT
+1982 TLSGANSYSGGTLISDGTLVASNVDALGSGDVTNNATLEMNTGGDFINNIGGTGRVEKSGDDTLTLSGSNTYT
-1991 GGTTINDGTLV
+1991 GGTLISDGTLV
-2002 ACNVEALGTGDVTDN
+2002 ASNVEALGTGDVTNNATLELNTGGTFDNAISGSGQVEKSGDDVLTLSGANSYSGGTLISDGTLVASNVEALGTGDVTDDATLELNTGGDFINNIGGTGRVEKSGDDKLTLSGSNTYTGGTLISSGTLVANDVNALGTGDVTDNATLMLNTGGDFTNNIGGTGRVEKSGDDALTLSGSNTYTGGTLISGGTLVANDVNALGTGDITDNATLALNAVGDFDNAISGSGKVEKSGDDALTLSGSNTYTGGTLISSGTLVASNVEALGTGDVTDN

-2029 NVISGSGQMVK
+2029 NAISGSGQVVK
-2040 SGDDTLT
+2040 SGDETLTLSGSNTYTGGTLISGGTLVASNVEALGSGDVTNDAVLELNTDGDFDNAIGGTGRVEKSGDDALT

-2057 TTISGGTLVAT
+2057 TTINDGTLIAT
-2068 SVDALGSGDVTN
+2068 SVDALGTGDVTDNAVLELNTGGTFDNAISGSGQVEKSGDDVLTLSGANSYSGGTLISDGTLVAN
-2080 DAVLELNTGGDFDNA
+2080 DVNALGTGDVTDNAVLELNTGGDFDNA

-2120 GTTISGGT
+2120 GT
-2128 LVASNVE
+2128 
-2135 ALGSSD
+2135 
-2141 VTDNATLELNT
+2141 
-2152 GGDFTN
+2152 
-2158 NISGSGQVVK
+2158 
-2168 SGDDVLTLSGANS
+2168 
-2181 YSGGTLISDGT
+2181 
-2192 LVASNVEALGT
+2192 
-2203 GDITDNAVLEL
+2203 
-2214 NTGGDFDNAISGSGQ
+2214 
-2229 VVKSGDET
+2229 
-2237 LTLSGSN
+2237 
-2244 TYTGGTTISGGTLV
+2244 
-2258 ASNVDALGTGDVTD
+2258 
-2272 NATLELNTGG
+2272 
-2282 TFDNVIS
+2282 
-2289 GSGQVVKSGD
+2289 
-2299 KTLTLSGANSYTGG
+2299 
-2313 TTINDGTLVASNVD
+2313 
-2327 ALGSGD
+2327 
-2333 VTNDAVLE
+2333 
-2341 LNTGGDFTNNISGSG
+2341 
-2356 QVVKSGDETLT
+2356 
-2367 LSGTNS
+2367 
-2373 YTDGTL
+2373 L

-2385 VATNLEALGTGDVT
+2385 VAT
-2399 NNATLELN
+2399 
-2407 TGGDFTNNIS
+2407 S
-2417 GSGQV
+2417 
-2422 VKSGDETLTLSGA
+2422 
-2435 NSYTGGTTISGG
+2435 
-2447 TLVASN
+2447 

-2462 TDNATLEM
+2462 TDNAVLEL
-2470 NTGGDFDNAISG
+2470 NTGGTFDNAISG

-2542 ANLTTHDNATT
+2542 ANLTTHDNAIT

-2574 AVHLIDSNSGAIV
+2574 AVHLTDSNSGAIV
-2587 TADHANLGGT
+2587 TADRANLGGT

-2617 TLIDTDSAIN
+2617 TLIDSDSAID

-2707 DSATYW
+2707 DSATDW

-2735 GDTDVQEGA
+2735 GDTDVQEGT

-2913 ESDDVPDDGGE
+2913 ESDDVPDDGG
-2924 VTPPDDGGEVTPPD
+2924 DVTPPD
-2938 DGGDVTPPDGG
+2938 DGGDVTPPDDG
-2949 GDVTPPDDGGE
+2949 GD

-2980 PPDDGGDVT
+2980 PPDDDGEVTPPDDGGDVTPPDDDGDITPPDGGDVT
-2989 PVAPQYRAD
+2989 PVTPQYRAD

-3026 SADGSIWMRFK
+3026 SADGSVWMRFK

-3086 NTDSTGNRGADGSQ
+3086 STDSTGNRGADGSQ

-3213 TRLGMRVDGKLYKE
+3213 TRLGVRVDGKLYKD

-3243 DNAAATFGDT
+3243 DNASATFGDT

>member
-140 NEDGTIM
+140 NEDGTIL

-152 SVINDAR
+152 SVINDGR
-159 IENNATYEHDPQD
+159 IENSAIYVHNLDYGAPEIDAA
-172 IPQEY
+172 I
-177 AGVYMLNGGS
+177 YMLNGGS
-187 YVSSESGV
+187 YVSSENGV
-195 LEGVSGVIVQSGEAH
+195 LKGVSGVIVQSGEVH
-210 ITNGGMINSDGSWR
+210 ITNGGTINSDGSWR
-224 SYGVEFRDGTYGT
+224 SYGVELRGGAYGT

-251 SGKIEDAAIYV
+251 SNKIEDAAIYA
-262 HTLNDMAVSGSVS
+262 HTFDDIAAGDSVS

-280 LMQSDFITVALYY
+280 LLQSDFIAVALYH
-293 GSHFEVVNRVGGVI
+293 GAHFEVFNRAGGVI

-312 SLVGIKSTAMELK
+312 SLVGIQSAAMELK
-325 VGVDNL
+325 AGADNL

-365 ITTTGGGSGDASVY
+365 ITTTGGGAGDASVY

-400 GVYLDSTRSK
+400 GVYLDSARSK

-501 GNNQITTESGSTIV
+501 GNNQVTTESGSAIV
-515 AKDNGILINSGA
+515 TKDNGILINSGA

-547 QYNSGTSGTITN
+547 QYNSGASGTITN

-592 SVYGVYVTT
+592 SVFGVYVTT

-635 GDTNGVTINGSGN
+635 GDTDGVTISGSGN

-656 TGGTNAILINSGS
+656 TGGTNAVLINSGS
-669 KNNTLTL
+669 KNNTITL
-676 NTGTEISGNITDD
+676 NTGTEISGSITDD

-723 TLPGATMNLS
+723 TLSGATMNLS

-802 GSGNVIKQGG
+802 GSGNVVKQGG

-827 TIAEGTLTATAGGA
+827 TIAEGALTATAGGA

-896 TLTADLT
+896 TLTTDLT

-955 DITINGNA
+955 GITINGNA
-963 MNSDAFIT
+963 MNPDAFIT

-986 ETLTWYADRYNAA
+986 ETLTWYADRDNAA

-1079 TLELNTGGDF
+1079 RLELNTGGDF

-1101 SGDDALTLSGTN
+1101 SGD
-1113 TYSGGTT
+1113 
-1120 ISGGTL
+1120 
-1126 IASNVEALGTGDVTD
+1126 
-1141 NAVLEL
+1141 
-1147 NTGGDF
+1147 
-1153 ANNIGGSGQVVKS
+1153 
-1166 GDETLTLSG
+1166 ETLTLSG
-1175 TNSYTGGTTISGGT
+1175 ANSYTGGTTISGGT
-1189 LVASNVEALGSGD
+1189 LVASNVEALG
-1202 VTDNATLEM
+1202 T
-1211 NTGGDF
+1211 
-1217 ANNIGGTGSVVKS
+1217 
-1230 GDKTLTLSGSNIY
+1230 
-1243 TGGTLI
+1243 
-1249 SGGTLIA
+1249 
-1256 TNVDALGTGDVT
+1256 
-1268 DNATLEMNTGGD
+1268 
-1280 FANAIG
+1280 
-1286 GTGSVVKSGDET
+1286 
-1298 LTLSGSNIYTGGTT
+1298 
-1312 ISGGTLVATNV
+1312 
-1323 EALGSGDVTDNATL
+1323 GDVTDNATL

-1360 DALTLSGNN
+1360 
-1369 SYTGGTLISDG
+1369 
-1380 TLVASNVE
+1380 E
-1388 ALGSGDVT
+1388 
-1396 DNATL
+1396 
-1401 ALNTGGDFTNN
+1401 
-1412 IGGTGRVEKSGDDAL
+1412 
-1427 TLSGANSYTGGTL
+1427 
-1440 ISGGTLVA
+1440 
-1448 TNVDALGTGNV
+1448 
-1459 TDNATLELNTGGDF
+1459 
-1473 DNAISGSGQVVKSGD
+1473 
-1488 KTLTLSGANSY
+1488 TLTLSGANSY
-1499 TGGTTISSGTLIA
+1499 TGGTTISGGTLVA
-1512 TNVEALGTGDVTDN
+1512 SNVEALGTGDITDNATLELNAGGDFANNIGGTGSVVKSGDKTLTLSGTNTYTGGTTISGGTLVASNVNALGSGNVTDN
-1526 ATLELNTGGDFDN
+1526 ATLELSTGGDFAN

-1574 VATSVDALG
+1574 VAS
-1583 SGDVTDNATLEMN
+1583 
-1596 TGGDFAN
+1596 
-1603 NIGGTGSVVKSGD
+1603 
-1616 KTLTL
+1616 
-1621 SGSNTYAGGT
+1621 
-1631 TINDGT
+1631 
-1637 LVANNV
+1637 NV
-1643 EALGTGDVIDNAT
+1643 EALGTGDVTDNAT

-1696 ISGGTLIAA
+1696 ISGGTLIATH
-1705 NVNALGTGAI
+1705 VNALGTGAI

-1842 GRIDDMGK
+1842 GRIDDTGK

-1891 NVDATLDPASSTGW
+1891 NVDATLDPASATGW

-1970 SGQVVKSGDDAL
+1970 SGQVVKSGDDVL
-1982 TLSGANTYT
+1982 TLSGANSYS
-1991 GGTTINDGTLV
+1991 GGTLISDGTLV
-2002 ACNVEALGTGDVTDN
+2002 ASNVDALGSGDVTNN
-2017 ATLELNTGGTFD
+2017 ATLEMNTGGDFINNIGGTGR
-2029 NVISGSGQMVK
+2029 VEK

-2057 TTISGGTLVAT
+2057 TLIS
-2068 SVDALGSGDVTN
+2068 D
-2080 DAVLELNTGGDFDNA
+2080 
-2095 ISGSGQVVKSGDET
+2095 
-2109 LTLSGANSYTG
+2109 
-2120 GTTISGGT
+2120 GT

-2135 ALGSSD
+2135 ALGTGD
-2141 VTDNATLELNT
+2141 VTNNATLELNT
-2152 GGDFTN
+2152 GGTFDN
-2158 NISGSGQVVK
+2158 AISGSGQVVK

-2203 GDITDNAVLEL
+2203 GDVTDDATLELNTGGTFDNAIGGSGNVVKSGADTLTLSGSNSYTGGTTISGGTLVASNVEALGTGDVTNNATLELNTGGDFINNIGGTGRVEKSGDDTLTLSGSNTYTGGTLINGGTLVASNVEALGTGDVTDNATLALNTGGTFDNAISGSGQVVKSGDETLTLSGTNSYTGGTTISGGTLVATNVEALGSGDVTDDATLELNTGGTFDNAISGSGQVVKSGDKMLTLSGANSYSGGTLISDGTLVASNVEALGTGDVTNNATLELNTGGDFTNNISGSGQVEKSGDDALTLSGANSYSGGTLISDGTLVASNVEALGTGDVTDDATLEL

-2244 TYTGGTTISGGTLV
+2244 TYTGGTLISSGTLV
-2258 ASNVDALGTGDVTD
+2258 ANDVNALGTGDVTD
-2272 NATLELNTGG
+2272 NAVLELNTGG
-2282 TFDNVIS
+2282 DFINSIGGTGRVE
-2289 GSGQVVKSGD
+2289 KSGD
-2299 KTLTLSGANSYTGG
+2299 ETLTLSGSNTYTGG
-2313 TTINDGTLVASNVD
+2313 TTINDGTLVATSVD

-2333 VTNDAVLE
+2333 VTD
-2341 LNTGGDFTNNISGSG
+2341 
-2356 QVVKSGDETLT
+2356 
-2367 LSGTNS
+2367 
-2373 YTDGTL
+2373 
-2379 ISGGTL
+2379 
-2385 VATNLEALGTGDVT
+2385 
-2399 NNATLELN
+2399 NATLELN
-2407 TGGDFTNNIS
+2407 TGGDFTNNI
-2417 GSGQV
+2417 GGTGRV
-2422 VKSGDETLTLSGA
+2422 EKSGDGTLTLSGS
-2435 NSYTGGTTISGG
+2435 NTYTGGTTINDG
-2447 TLVASN
+2447 TLVATS
-2453 VEALGSGDV
+2453 VDALGTGDV
-2462 TDNATLEM
+2462 TDDATLEL

-2482 SGQVVKSGDKTLT
+2482 SGQVVKSGDETLT

-2574 AVHLIDSNSGAIV
+2574 AVHLTDSNSGAIV

-2617 TLIDTDSAIN
+2617 TLIDTDSTIN

-2735 GDTDVQEGA
+2735 GDTDVQEGT

-2776 VNGHVNNQG
+2776 VNGHVNNLG
-2785 SLYFVD
+2785 NLYFVD

-2913 ESDDVPDDGGE
+2913 ESDDVPDDGG
-2924 VTPPDDGGEVTPPD
+2924 DVTPPD
-2938 DGGDVTPPDGG
+2938 DGGDVTPPDDGGDVTPPDDGGDITPPDGG
-2949 GDVTPPDDGGE
+2949 GDVTPPDDGG
-2960 VTPPDDGGEVTPPD
+2960 DITPPD
-2974 DGGDVT
+2974 DGGDIT
-2980 PPDDGGDVT
+2980 PPDGGDVT

-3086 NTDSTGNRGADGSQ
+3086 STDSTGNRGADGSQ

-3213 TRLGMRVDGKLYKE
+3213 TRLGVRVDGKLYKE

-3243 DNAAATFGDT
+3243 DNASATFGDT

-3278 SVYAQAAG
+3278 SVYAQAVG

>member
-28 RAIVSVSAS
+28 RAIVSVSVSAS

-140 NEDGTIM
+140 NEDGTIL

-152 SVINDAR
+152 SVINDGR
-159 IENNATYEHDPQD
+159 IENSAIYVHNLDYGAPEIDAA
-172 IPQEY
+172 I
-177 AGVYMLNGGS
+177 YMLNGGS
-187 YVSSESGV
+187 YVSSENGV
-195 LEGVSGVIVQSGEAH
+195 LEGVSGVIVQSGEVH

-224 SYGVEFRDGTYGT
+224 SYGVELRGGAYGT

-251 SGKIEDAAIYV
+251 SGEIEDAAIYA
-262 HTLNDMAVSGSVS
+262 HTFDDIAAGDYVS

-280 LMQSDFITVALYY
+280 LLQSDFIAVALYH
-293 GSHFEVVNRVGGVI
+293 GAHFEVINRVGGVI

-312 SLVGIKSTAMELK
+312 SLVGIQSAAMELK
-325 VGVDNL
+325 AGVGNL

-365 ITTTGGGSGDASVY
+365 ITTTGGGAGDASVY

-385 GTVVNNSGTMSSSVY
+385 GTVVNNSGTMSSTVY
-400 GVYLDSTRSK
+400 GVYLDSARSK

-501 GNNQITTESGSTIV
+501 GNNQVTTESGSAIV

-547 QYNSGTSGTITN
+547 QYNSGASGTITN

-592 SVYGVYVTT
+592 SVFGVYVTT

-635 GDTNGVTINGSGN
+635 GDTDGVTISGSGN

-656 TGGTNAILINSGS
+656 TGGTNAVLINSGS
-669 KNNTLTL
+669 KNNTITL
-676 NTGTEISGNITDD
+676 NTGTEISGSITDD

-723 TLPGATMNLS
+723 TLSGATMNLS

-765 LQIGNSGTL
+765 LQIGNGGTL

-802 GSGNVIKQGG
+802 GSGNVVKQGG

-852 LKLDAASASD
+852 LKLDAANASD

-963 MNSDAFIT
+963 MNPDAFIT

-986 ETLTWYADRYNAA
+986 ETLTWYADRDNAA

-1045 NAENTYTGGTTISDG
+1045 NAENTYTGSTTISEG
-1060 TLVANNVE
+1060 TLIATNVE

-1079 TLELNTGGDF
+1079 TLEMNTGGDF

-1101 SGDDALTLSGTN
+1101 SGD
-1113 TYSGGTT
+1113 
-1120 ISGGTL
+1120 
-1126 IASNVEALGTGDVTD
+1126 
-1141 NAVLEL
+1141 
-1147 NTGGDF
+1147 
-1153 ANNIGGSGQVVKS
+1153 
-1166 GDETLTLSG
+1166 ETLTLSG
-1175 TNSYTGGTTISGGT
+1175 ANSYTGGTTISGGT
-1189 LVASNVEALGSGD
+1189 LVASNVEALGTGDITDNATLELNTGGDFDNVISGSGQVVKSGDKTLTLSGSNTYTGGTTISGGTLVASNVDALGSGD
-1202 VTDNATLEM
+1202 VTDNATLEL

-1217 ANNIGGTGSVVKS
+1217 DNNIGGTGSVVKS
-1230 GDKTLTLSGSNIY
+1230 GDKTLTLSG
-1243 TGGTLI
+1243 
-1249 SGGTLIA
+1249 
-1256 TNVDALGTGDVT
+1256 
-1268 DNATLEMNTGGD
+1268 
-1280 FANAIG
+1280 AN
-1286 GTGSVVKSGDET
+1286 S
-1298 LTLSGSNIYTGGTT
+1298 YTGGTT

-1360 DALTLSGNN
+1360 
-1369 SYTGGTLISDG
+1369 
-1380 TLVASNVE
+1380 
-1388 ALGSGDVT
+1388 
-1396 DNATL
+1396 
-1401 ALNTGGDFTNN
+1401 
-1412 IGGTGRVEKSGDDAL
+1412 
-1427 TLSGANSYTGGTL
+1427 
-1440 ISGGTLVA
+1440 
-1448 TNVDALGTGNV
+1448 
-1459 TDNATLELNTGGDF
+1459 
-1473 DNAISGSGQVVKSGD
+1473 
-1488 KTLTLSGANSY
+1488 
-1499 TGGTTISSGTLIA
+1499 
-1512 TNVEALGTGDVTDN
+1512 
-1526 ATLELNTGGDFDN
+1526 
-1539 NIGGTGSV
+1539 
-1547 VKSGDETLT
+1547 ETLT

-1574 VATSVDALG
+1574 VASNVEALGTGDITDNATLELNAGGDFANNIGGTGSVVKSGDKTLTLSGSNTYTGGTTISGGTLVASNVDALG

-1621 SGSNTYAGGT
+1621 SGTNSYTGGT
-1631 TINDGT
+1631 TISGGT
-1637 LVANNV
+1637 LVASNV
-1643 EALGTGDVIDNAT
+1643 EALGTGDVTDNAT

-1696 ISGGTLIAA
+1696 ISGGTLIATH
-1705 NVNALGTGAI
+1705 VNALGTGAI

-1771 ADPVIHAAS
+1771 VDPVIHAAS

-1842 GRIDDMGK
+1842 GRIDDTGK

-1891 NVDATLDPASSTGW
+1891 NVDATLDPASATGW

-1970 SGQVVKSGDDAL
+1970 SGQVVKSGDDVL
-1982 TLSGANTYT
+1982 TLSGANSYS
-1991 GGTTINDGTLV
+1991 GGTLISDGTLV
-2002 ACNVEALGTGDVTDN
+2002 ASNVDALGSGDVTNN
-2017 ATLELNTGGTFD
+2017 ATLEMNTGGDFINNIGGTGR
-2029 NVISGSGQMVK
+2029 VEK

-2057 TTISGGTLVAT
+2057 TLIS
-2068 SVDALGSGDVTN
+2068 D
-2080 DAVLELNTGGDFDNA
+2080 
-2095 ISGSGQVVKSGDET
+2095 
-2109 LTLSGANSYTG
+2109 
-2120 GTTISGGT
+2120 GT

-2135 ALGSSD
+2135 ALGTGD
-2141 VTDNATLELNT
+2141 VTNNATLELNT
-2152 GGDFTN
+2152 GGTFDN
-2158 NISGSGQVVK
+2158 AISGSGQVVK

-2203 GDITDNAVLEL
+2203 GDVTDDATLEL
-2214 NTGGDFDNAISGSGQ
+2214 NTGGTFDNAIGGSGN
-2229 VVKSGDET
+2229 VVKSGADT

-2244 TYTGGTTISGGTLV
+2244 SYTGGTTISGGTLV
-2258 ASNVDALGTGDVTD
+2258 ASNVEALGTGDVTNNATLELNTGGDFINNIGGTGRVEKSGDDTLTLSGSNTYTGGTLINGGTLVASNVEALGTGDVTD
-2272 NATLELNTGG
+2272 NATLALNTGG
-2282 TFDNVIS
+2282 TFDN
-2289 GSGQVVKSGD
+2289 
-2299 KTLTLSGANSYTGG
+2299 A
-2313 TTINDGTLVASNVD
+2313 
-2327 ALGSGD
+2327 
-2333 VTNDAVLE
+2333 
-2341 LNTGGDFTNNISGSG
+2341 ISGSG

-2373 YTDGTL
+2373 YT
-2379 ISGGTL
+2379 
-2385 VATNLEALGTGDVT
+2385 
-2399 NNATLELN
+2399 
-2407 TGGDFTNNIS
+2407 
-2417 GSGQV
+2417 
-2422 VKSGDETLTLSGA
+2422 
-2435 NSYTGGTTISGG
+2435 GGTTISGG
-2447 TLVASN
+2447 TLVATN

-2462 TDNATLEM
+2462 TDDATLEL
-2470 NTGGDFDNAISG
+2470 NTGGTFDNAISG
-2482 SGQVVKSGDKTLT
+2482 SGKVEKSGDKTLT

-2503 GGTTISGGTLVASN
+2503 GGTLISGGTLVASNVEALGTGDVTDNATLELNTGGDFTNNIGGTGRVEKSGDGTLTLSGSNTYTGGTLISGGTLVASN

-2574 AVHLIDSNSGAIV
+2574 AVHLTDSNSGAIV
-2587 TADHANLGGT
+2587 TADRANLGGT

-2605 VAKSWTRDAYAY
+2605 VTKSWTRDAYSY
-2617 TLIDTDSAIN
+2617 TLIDTDSAID

-2634 VAGMDAKQ
+2634 VAGIDAKQ
-2642 VDFLTVDGRVNAAD
+2642 VDFLTVDGRVNADD

-2672 DNAATDAHGTFT
+2672 DNAATNAHGTFT

-2720 RGAGTLILGAQNTYS
+2720 RGAGTLTLGAQNTYS

-2776 VNGHVNNQG
+2776 VNGHVNNLG

-2924 VTPPDDGGEVTPPD
+2924 VTPPDDGGD
-2938 DGGDVTPPDGG
+2938 I
-2949 GDVTPPDDGGE
+2949 TPPDDGGE

-2974 DGGDVT
+2974 DGGEVT
-2980 PPDDGGDVT
+2980 PPDDDGEVTPPDDGGDITPPDDGGDITPPDGGDVT

-3086 NTDSTGNRGADGSQ
+3086 STDSTGNRGADGSQ

-3243 DNAAATFGDT
+3243 DNASATFGDT

>member
-76 ETGNTVATDTAT
+76 ETGNTVATDTAA

-140 NEDGTIM
+140 NEDGTIL

-159 IENNATYEHDPQD
+159 IENSATYEHDPED

-210 ITNGGMINSDGSWR
+210 ITNGGMISSDGSWR

-251 SGKIEDAAIYV
+251 SNKIEDAAIYV

-280 LMQSDFITVALYY
+280 LMQSDFITVALYH

-365 ITTTGGGSGDASVY
+365 ITTTGGGAGDASVY

-385 GTVVNNSGTMSSSVY
+385 GTVVNNSGTMSSTVY
-400 GVYLDSTRSK
+400 GVYLDSARSK
-410 GHTLNNQAGGAIS
+410 GHTLNNQAGGVIS
-423 ANTAVAI
+423 ANTAVAV

-501 GNNQITTESGSTIV
+501 GNNQITTESGSAIV

-541 SISYGI
+541 NMSYGI
-547 QYNSGTSGTITN
+547 QYNSGASGTITN

-592 SVYGVYVTT
+592 SVFGVYVTT
-601 GHTLNNLAGGSIT
+601 GHTLNNLAGGSIS

-620 LNGNNNTLANAGAIL
+620 FHGNNNKLANAGAIL

-656 TGGTNAILINSGS
+656 TGGINAILINSGS

-676 NTGTEISGNITDD
+676 NTGTEISGSITDD

-723 TLPGATMNLS
+723 TLSGATMNLS

-765 LQIGNSGTL
+765 LQIGNGGTL

-802 GSGNVIKQGG
+802 GSGNVVKQGG

-963 MNSDAFIT
+963 MNPDAFIT

-986 ETLTWYADRYNAA
+986 ETLTWYADRDNAA

-1045 NAENTYTGGTTISDG
+1045 NAENTYTGSTTISEG
-1060 TLVANNVE
+1060 TLIATNVE

-1079 TLELNTGGDF
+1079 TLEMNTGGDF

-1101 SGDDALTLSGTN
+1101 SGD
-1113 TYSGGTT
+1113 
-1120 ISGGTL
+1120 
-1126 IASNVEALGTGDVTD
+1126 
-1141 NAVLEL
+1141 
-1147 NTGGDF
+1147 
-1153 ANNIGGSGQVVKS
+1153 
-1166 GDETLTLSG
+1166 ETLTLSG
-1175 TNSYTGGTTISGGT
+1175 ANSYTGGTTISGGT
-1189 LVASNVEALGSGD
+1189 LVASNVEALGTGD
-1202 VTDNATLEM
+1202 ITDNATLELS
-1211 NTGGDF
+1211 TGGDF

-1230 GDKTLTLSGSNIY
+1230 GDKTLTLSGSN
-1243 TGGTLI
+1243 T
-1249 SGGTLIA
+1249 
-1256 TNVDALGTGDVT
+1256 
-1268 DNATLEMNTGGD
+1268 
-1280 FANAIG
+1280 
-1286 GTGSVVKSGDET
+1286 
-1298 LTLSGSNIYTGGTT
+1298 YTGGTT

-1323 EALGSGDVTDNATL
+1323 EALG
-1337 ELNTGGT
+1337 
-1344 FDNVISG
+1344 
-1351 SGQVVKSGD
+1351 
-1360 DALTLSGNN
+1360 
-1369 SYTGGTLISDG
+1369 
-1380 TLVASNVE
+1380 
-1388 ALGSGDVT
+1388 
-1396 DNATL
+1396 
-1401 ALNTGGDFTNN
+1401 
-1412 IGGTGRVEKSGDDAL
+1412 
-1427 TLSGANSYTGGTL
+1427 
-1440 ISGGTLVA
+1440 
-1448 TNVDALGTGNV
+1448 TGNV
-1459 TDNATLELNTGGDF
+1459 TDNATLELSTGGDF
-1473 DNAISGSGQVVKSGD
+1473 A
-1488 KTLTLSGANSY
+1488 
-1499 TGGTTISSGTLIA
+1499 
-1512 TNVEALGTGDVTDN
+1512 
-1526 ATLELNTGGDFDN
+1526 N

-1574 VATSVDALG
+1574 VATNVDALGTGDVTDNATLELNTGGDFTNNISGSGQVVKSGDKTLTLSGINSYTGGTTISGGTLVASNVDALG
-1583 SGDVTDNATLEMN
+1583 SGDVTDNATLELN

-1603 NIGGTGSVVKSGD
+1603 NIGGSGQVVKSGD
-1616 KTLTL
+1616 ETLTL
-1621 SGSNTYAGGT
+1621 SGSNTYTGGT
-1631 TINDGT
+1631 LISDGT
-1637 LVANNV
+1637 LVATNV
-1643 EALGTGDVIDNAT
+1643 EALGTGDVTDNAT
-1656 LELNTGGDFDNAIS
+1656 LELNTGGTFDNVIS

-1677 SGDKTL
+1677 SGDETL

-1696 ISGGTLIAA
+1696 ISGGTLIATH
-1705 NVNALGTGAI
+1705 VNALGTGAI

-1842 GRIDDMGK
+1842 GRIDDTGK

-1891 NVDATLDPASSTGW
+1891 NVDATLDPASATGW

-1938 ATNVDALGSGDVT
+1938 ATNVDALGSGAVT

-1956 ELNTGGTFDNAISG
+1956 ELNTGGTFDNA
-1970 SGQVVKSGDDAL
+1970 
-1982 TLSGANTYT
+1982 
-1991 GGTTINDGTLV
+1991 
-2002 ACNVEALGTGDVTDN
+2002 
-2017 ATLELNTGGTFD
+2017 
-2029 NVISGSGQMVK
+2029 
-2040 SGDDTLT
+2040 
-2047 LSGSNTYTGG
+2047 
-2057 TTISGGTLVAT
+2057 
-2068 SVDALGSGDVTN
+2068 
-2080 DAVLELNTGGDFDNA
+2080 
-2095 ISGSGQVVKSGDET
+2095 
-2109 LTLSGANSYTG
+2109 
-2120 GTTISGGT
+2120 
-2128 LVASNVE
+2128 
-2135 ALGSSD
+2135 
-2141 VTDNATLELNT
+2141 
-2152 GGDFTN
+2152 
-2158 NISGSGQVVK
+2158 ISGSGQVVK

-2192 LVASNVEALGT
+2192 LVASNVEALGSGDVTDNATLELNTGGTFDNAISGSGKVEKSGDDALTLSGANTYTGGTLISDGTLVASNVEALGT
-2203 GDITDNAVLEL
+2203 GDVTDNAVLEL

-2229 VVKSGDET
+2229 VEKSGDGTLTLSGSNTYTGGTTINDGTLIATSVDALGSGDVTDNATLELNTGGDFDNAISGSGQVVKSGGDTLTLSGNNSYTGDTLISDGTLVASNVEALGSGDVTDNATLELNTGGDFDNAISGSGKVEKSGDET
-2237 LTLSGSN
+2237 LTLSGTN

-2299 KTLTLSGANSYTGG
+2299 KTLTLSSANSYTGG
-2313 TTINDGTLVASNVD
+2313 TLISGGTLIASNVE
-2327 ALGSGD
+2327 ALGTGD
-2333 VTNDAVLE
+2333 VTDNAVLE
-2341 LNTGGDFTNNISGSG
+2341 LNTGGDF
-2356 QVVKSGDETLT
+2356 D
-2367 LSGTNS
+2367 
-2373 YTDGTL
+2373 
-2379 ISGGTL
+2379 
-2385 VATNLEALGTGDVT
+2385 
-2399 NNATLELN
+2399 NA
-2407 TGGDFTNNIS
+2407 IS

-2435 NSYTGGTTISGG
+2435 NSYTGGTLISGG
-2447 TLVASN
+2447 TLVATS
-2453 VEALGSGDV
+2453 VEALGTGDV
-2462 TDNATLEM
+2462 TDNAVLEL
-2470 NTGGDFDNAISG
+2470 NTGGTFDNAISG

-2542 ANLTTHDNATT
+2542 ANLTTHDNAIT

-2642 VDFLTVDGRVNAAD
+2642 VDFLTVDGRVNADD

-2771 GHNAT
+2771 GHNST

-2878 GGQSDGDFTLYKG
+2878 GGQSDGDFRLYKG

-2938 DGGDVTPPDGG
+2938 DGG
-2949 GDVTPPDDGGE
+2949 E

-2974 DGGDVT
+2974 DDGEVT
-2980 PPDDGGDVT
+2980 PPDDGGDITPPDDGGDITPPDGGDVT

-3086 NTDSTGNRGADGSQ
+3086 STDSTGNRGADGSQ

-3213 TRLGMRVDGKLYKE
+3213 TRLGVRVDGKLYKE

-3243 DNAAATFGDT
+3243 DNASATFGDT
-3253 KVSQDLPNDRVEVK
+3253 KVSQDLPNDRMEVK

>member
-76 ETGNTVATDTAT
+76 ETGNTVATDIAT

-140 NEDGTIM
+140 NEDGTIL

-152 SVINDAR
+152 SVINDGR
-159 IENNATYEHDPQD
+159 IENSATYEHDPQD

-280 LMQSDFITVALYY
+280 LMQSDFITVALYH

-365 ITTTGGGSGDASVY
+365 ITTTGGGAGDASVY

-385 GTVVNNSGTMSSSVY
+385 GTVVNNSGTMSSTVY
-400 GVYLDSTRSK
+400 GVYLDSARSK
-410 GHTLNNQAGGAIS
+410 GHTLNNQAGSAIS

-484 KSGSKITTTST
+484 KSGSKITATST
-495 GISIAG
+495 GISIAS
-501 GNNQITTESGSTIV
+501 GNNQVTTESGSAIV

-541 SISYGI
+541 SNSYGI
-547 QYNSGTSGTITN
+547 QYNSGASGTITN

-568 GAGDASVYAH
+568 GVGDASVYAH

-592 SVYGVYVTT
+592 SVFGVYVTT
-601 GHTLNNLAGGSIT
+601 GHTLNNLAGGSIS

-620 LNGNNNTLANAGAIL
+620 FHGNNNKLANAGAIS
-635 GDTNGVTINGSGN
+635 GDTNGVTISGSGN
-648 TLTSQGKI
+648 TLTNQGKI

-676 NTGTEISGNITDD
+676 NTGTEISGSITDD

-723 TLPGATMNLS
+723 TLSGATMNLS

-765 LQIGNSGTL
+765 LQIGNGGTL

-802 GSGNVIKQGG
+802 GSGNVVKQGG

-955 DITINGNA
+955 GITINGNA
-963 MNSDAFIT
+963 MNPDAFIT

-1045 NAENTYTGGTTISDG
+1045 NAENTYTGGTLISDG
-1060 TLVANNVE
+1060 TLVASNVE
-1068 ALGTGNVTDNA
+1068 ALGTGDITDNA
-1079 TLELNTGGDF
+1079 VLELNTGGDF

-1101 SGDDALTLSGTN
+1101 SGDETLTLSGSN
-1113 TYSGGTT
+1113 TYTGGTI

-1126 IASNVEALGTGDVTD
+1126 VATNVEALGTGDVTD
-1141 NAVLEL
+1141 NATLEL

-1153 ANNIGGSGQVVKS
+1153 DNAIGGTGSVVKS
-1166 GDETLTLSG
+1166 GDKTLTLSG
-1175 TNSYTGGTTISGGT
+1175 ANSYTGGTTISGGT

-1202 VTDNATLEM
+1202 VTDNATLEL

-1230 GDKTLTLSGSNIY
+1230 GDKTLTLSG
-1243 TGGTLI
+1243 T
-1249 SGGTLIA
+1249 
-1256 TNVDALGTGDVT
+1256 
-1268 DNATLEMNTGGD
+1268 
-1280 FANAIG
+1280 
-1286 GTGSVVKSGDET
+1286 
-1298 LTLSGSNIYTGGTT
+1298 
-1312 ISGGTLVATNV
+1312 
-1323 EALGSGDVTDNATL
+1323 
-1337 ELNTGGT
+1337 
-1344 FDNVISG
+1344 
-1351 SGQVVKSGD
+1351 
-1360 DALTLSGNN
+1360 
-1369 SYTGGTLISDG
+1369 
-1380 TLVASNVE
+1380 
-1388 ALGSGDVT
+1388 
-1396 DNATL
+1396 
-1401 ALNTGGDFTNN
+1401 
-1412 IGGTGRVEKSGDDAL
+1412 
-1427 TLSGANSYTGGTL
+1427 
-1440 ISGGTLVA
+1440 
-1448 TNVDALGTGNV
+1448 
-1459 TDNATLELNTGGDF
+1459 
-1473 DNAISGSGQVVKSGD
+1473 
-1488 KTLTLSGANSY
+1488 
-1499 TGGTTISSGTLIA
+1499 
-1512 TNVEALGTGDVTDN
+1512 
-1526 ATLELNTGGDFDN
+1526 
-1539 NIGGTGSV
+1539 
-1547 VKSGDETLT
+1547 
-1556 LSGANSYTGG
+1556 NSYTGG

-1574 VATSVDALG
+1574 VA
-1583 SGDVTDNATLEMN
+1583 
-1596 TGGDFAN
+1596 
-1603 NIGGTGSVVKSGD
+1603 
-1616 KTLTL
+1616 
-1621 SGSNTYAGGT
+1621 
-1631 TINDGT
+1631 
-1637 LVANNV
+1637 NNV
-1643 EALGTGDVIDNAT
+1643 EALGTGDVTNNAT

-1696 ISGGTLIAA
+1696 ISGGTLIATH
-1705 NVNALGTGAI
+1705 VNALGTGAI

-1764 INLNSNT
+1764 INLNGNT
-1771 ADPVIHAAS
+1771 VDPVIHAAS

-1842 GRIDDMGK
+1842 GRIDDTGK

-1891 NVDATLDPASSTGW
+1891 NVDATLDPASATGW

-1956 ELNTGGTFDNAISG
+1956 ELNTGGTFDNAIGG
-1970 SGQVVKSGDDAL
+1970 SGNVVKSGADTL
-1982 TLSGANTYT
+1982 TLSGSNSYT
-1991 GGTTINDGTLV
+1991 GGTTISGGTLV
-2002 ACNVEALGTGDVTDN
+2002 ASNVEALGTGDVTNN
-2017 ATLELNTGGTFD
+2017 ATLELNTGGDFINNIGGTGR
-2029 NVISGSGQMVK
+2029 VEK

-2057 TTISGGTLVAT
+2057 TLINGGTLVA
-2068 SVDALGSGDVTN
+2068 SNVEALGTGDVTDN
-2080 DAVLELNTGGDFDNA
+2080 ATLALNTGGTFDNA

-2109 LTLSGANSYTG
+2109 LTLSGTNSYTG

-2128 LVASNVE
+2128 LVATNVE
-2135 ALGSSD
+2135 ALGSGD
-2141 VTDNATLELNT
+2141 VTDDATLELNT
-2152 GGDFTN
+2152 GGTFDN
-2158 NISGSGQVVK
+2158 AISGSGQVVK
-2168 SGDDVLTLSGANS
+2168 SGDKMLTLSGANS

-2203 GDITDNAVLEL
+2203 GDVTNNATLALNTGGDFTNNISGSGQVVKSGDDTLTLSGANSYTGGTTISGGTLVATNVDALGTGDVTNSSTLEL
-2214 NTGGDFDNAISGSGQ
+2214 NTGGTFDNAISGSGQ

-2244 TYTGGTTISGGTLV
+2244 TYTGGTLISGGTLV
-2258 ASNVDALGTGDVTD
+2258 ATNVDALGTGDVTD

-2299 KTLTLSGANSYTGG
+2299 DTLTLSGANSYTGG
-2313 TTINDGTLVASNVD
+2313 T
-2327 ALGSGD
+2327 
-2333 VTNDAVLE
+2333 
-2341 LNTGGDFTNNISGSG
+2341 
-2356 QVVKSGDETLT
+2356 
-2367 LSGTNS
+2367 
-2373 YTDGTL
+2373 L

-2385 VATNLEALGTGDVT
+2385 VAT
-2399 NNATLELN
+2399 
-2407 TGGDFTNNIS
+2407 S
-2417 GSGQV
+2417 
-2422 VKSGDETLTLSGA
+2422 
-2435 NSYTGGTTISGG
+2435 
-2447 TLVASN
+2447 

-2462 TDNATLEM
+2462 TDNAVLEL
-2470 NTGGDFDNAISG
+2470 NTGGTFDNAISG

-2542 ANLTTHDNATT
+2542 ANLTTHDNAIT

-2574 AVHLIDSNSGAIV
+2574 AVHLTDSNSGAIV
-2587 TADHANLGGT
+2587 TADRANLGGT

-2617 TLIDTDSAIN
+2617 TLIDSDSAID

-2642 VDFLTVDGRVNAAD
+2642 VDFLTVDGRVNAD
-2656 DTRYDVTASLS
+2656 DDPRYDVTASLS

-2776 VNGHVNNQG
+2776 VNGHVNNLG
-2785 SLYFVD
+2785 NLYFVD

-2878 GGQSDGDFTLYKG
+2878 GGQSDGDFRLYKG

-2938 DGGDVTPPDGG
+2938 DGGE
-2949 GDVTPPDDGGE
+2949 VTPPDDGGE

-2974 DGGDVT
+2974 DDGEVT
-2980 PPDDGGDVT
+2980 PPDDGGDITPPDDGGDITPPDGGDVT

-3086 NTDSTGNRGADGSQ
+3086 STDSTGNRGADGSQ

-3243 DNAAATFGDT
+3243 DNASATFGDT

>member
-76 ETGNTVATDTAT
+76 ETGNTVATDIAT

-140 NEDGTIM
+140 NEDGTIL

-152 SVINDAR
+152 SVINDGR
-159 IENNATYEHDPQD
+159 IENSATYEHDPQD

-280 LMQSDFITVALYY
+280 LMQSDFITVALYH

-365 ITTTGGGSGDASVY
+365 ITTTGGGAGDASVY

-385 GTVVNNSGTMSSSVY
+385 GTVVNNSGTMSSTVY
-400 GVYLDSTRSK
+400 GVYLDSARSK
-410 GHTLNNQAGGAIS
+410 GHTLNNQAGSAIS

-484 KSGSKITTTST
+484 KSGSKITATST
-495 GISIAG
+495 GISIAS
-501 GNNQITTESGSTIV
+501 GNNQVTTESGSAIV

-541 SISYGI
+541 SNSYGI
-547 QYNSGTSGTITN
+547 QYNSGASGTITN

-568 GAGDASVYAH
+568 GVGDASVYAH

-592 SVYGVYVTT
+592 SVFGVYVTT
-601 GHTLNNLAGGSIT
+601 DHTLNNLAGGSIS

-620 LNGNNNTLANAGAIL
+620 FHGNNNKLANAGAIS
-635 GDTNGVTINGSGN
+635 GDTNGVTISGSGN
-648 TLTSQGKI
+648 TLTNQGKI

-676 NTGTEISGNITDD
+676 NTGTEISGSITDD

-723 TLPGATMNLS
+723 TLSGATMNLS

-765 LQIGNSGTL
+765 LQIGNGGTL

-802 GSGNVIKQGG
+802 GSGNVVKQGG

-955 DITINGNA
+955 GITINGNA
-963 MNSDAFIT
+963 MNPDAFIT

-1045 NAENTYTGGTTISDG
+1045 NAENTYTGGTLISDG
-1060 TLVANNVE
+1060 TLVASNVE
-1068 ALGTGNVTDNA
+1068 ALGTGDITDNA
-1079 TLELNTGGDF
+1079 VLELNTGGDF

-1101 SGDDALTLSGTN
+1101 SGDETLTLSGSN
-1113 TYSGGTT
+1113 TYTGGTI

-1126 IASNVEALGTGDVTD
+1126 VATNVEALGTGDVTD
-1141 NAVLEL
+1141 NATLEL

-1153 ANNIGGSGQVVKS
+1153 DNAIGGTGSVVKS
-1166 GDETLTLSG
+1166 GDKTLTLSG
-1175 TNSYTGGTTISGGT
+1175 ANSYTGGTTISGGT

-1202 VTDNATLEM
+1202 VTDNATLEL

-1230 GDKTLTLSGSNIY
+1230 GDKTLTLSG
-1243 TGGTLI
+1243 T
-1249 SGGTLIA
+1249 
-1256 TNVDALGTGDVT
+1256 
-1268 DNATLEMNTGGD
+1268 
-1280 FANAIG
+1280 
-1286 GTGSVVKSGDET
+1286 
-1298 LTLSGSNIYTGGTT
+1298 
-1312 ISGGTLVATNV
+1312 
-1323 EALGSGDVTDNATL
+1323 
-1337 ELNTGGT
+1337 
-1344 FDNVISG
+1344 
-1351 SGQVVKSGD
+1351 
-1360 DALTLSGNN
+1360 
-1369 SYTGGTLISDG
+1369 
-1380 TLVASNVE
+1380 
-1388 ALGSGDVT
+1388 
-1396 DNATL
+1396 
-1401 ALNTGGDFTNN
+1401 
-1412 IGGTGRVEKSGDDAL
+1412 
-1427 TLSGANSYTGGTL
+1427 
-1440 ISGGTLVA
+1440 
-1448 TNVDALGTGNV
+1448 
-1459 TDNATLELNTGGDF
+1459 
-1473 DNAISGSGQVVKSGD
+1473 
-1488 KTLTLSGANSY
+1488 
-1499 TGGTTISSGTLIA
+1499 
-1512 TNVEALGTGDVTDN
+1512 
-1526 ATLELNTGGDFDN
+1526 
-1539 NIGGTGSV
+1539 
-1547 VKSGDETLT
+1547 
-1556 LSGANSYTGG
+1556 NSYTGG

-1574 VATSVDALG
+1574 VA
-1583 SGDVTDNATLEMN
+1583 
-1596 TGGDFAN
+1596 
-1603 NIGGTGSVVKSGD
+1603 
-1616 KTLTL
+1616 
-1621 SGSNTYAGGT
+1621 
-1631 TINDGT
+1631 
-1637 LVANNV
+1637 NNV
-1643 EALGTGDVIDNAT
+1643 EALGTGDVTNNAT

-1696 ISGGTLIAA
+1696 ISGGTLIATH
-1705 NVNALGTGAI
+1705 VNALGTGAI

-1764 INLNSNT
+1764 INLNGNT
-1771 ADPVIHAAS
+1771 VDPVIHAAS

-1842 GRIDDMGK
+1842 GRIDDTGK

-1891 NVDATLDPASSTGW
+1891 NVDATLDPASATGW

-1956 ELNTGGTFDNAISG
+1956 ELNTGGTFDNAIGG
-1970 SGQVVKSGDDAL
+1970 SGNVVKSGADTL
-1982 TLSGANTYT
+1982 TLSGSNSYT
-1991 GGTTINDGTLV
+1991 GGTTISGGTLV
-2002 ACNVEALGTGDVTDN
+2002 ASNVEALGTGDVTNN
-2017 ATLELNTGGTFD
+2017 ATLELNTGGDFINNIGGTGR
-2029 NVISGSGQMVK
+2029 VEK

-2057 TTISGGTLVAT
+2057 TLINGGTLVA
-2068 SVDALGSGDVTN
+2068 SNVEALGTGDVTDN
-2080 DAVLELNTGGDFDNA
+2080 ATLALNTGGTFDNA

-2109 LTLSGANSYTG
+2109 LTLSGTNSYTG

-2128 LVASNVE
+2128 LVATNVE
-2135 ALGSSD
+2135 ALGSGD
-2141 VTDNATLELNT
+2141 VTDDATLELNT
-2152 GGDFTN
+2152 GGTFDN
-2158 NISGSGQVVK
+2158 AISGSGQVVK
-2168 SGDDVLTLSGANS
+2168 SGDKMLTLSGANS

-2203 GDITDNAVLEL
+2203 GDVTNNATLALNTGGDFTNNISGSGQVVKSGDDTLTLSGANSYTGGTTISGGTLVATNVDALGTGDVTNSSTLEL
-2214 NTGGDFDNAISGSGQ
+2214 NTGGTFDNAISGSGQ

-2244 TYTGGTTISGGTLV
+2244 TYTGGTLISGGTLV
-2258 ASNVDALGTGDVTD
+2258 ATNVDALGTGDVTD

-2299 KTLTLSGANSYTGG
+2299 DTLTLSGANSYTGG
-2313 TTINDGTLVASNVD
+2313 T
-2327 ALGSGD
+2327 
-2333 VTNDAVLE
+2333 
-2341 LNTGGDFTNNISGSG
+2341 
-2356 QVVKSGDETLT
+2356 
-2367 LSGTNS
+2367 
-2373 YTDGTL
+2373 L

-2385 VATNLEALGTGDVT
+2385 VAT
-2399 NNATLELN
+2399 
-2407 TGGDFTNNIS
+2407 S
-2417 GSGQV
+2417 
-2422 VKSGDETLTLSGA
+2422 
-2435 NSYTGGTTISGG
+2435 
-2447 TLVASN
+2447 

-2462 TDNATLEM
+2462 TDNAVLEL
-2470 NTGGDFDNAISG
+2470 NTGGTFDNAISG

-2542 ANLTTHDNATT
+2542 ANLTTHDNAIT

-2574 AVHLIDSNSGAIV
+2574 AVHLTDSNSGAIV
-2587 TADHANLGGT
+2587 TADRANLGGT

-2617 TLIDTDSAIN
+2617 TLIDSDSAID

-2642 VDFLTVDGRVNAAD
+2642 VDFLTVDGRVNADD

-2776 VNGHVNNQG
+2776 VNGHVNNLG
-2785 SLYFVD
+2785 NLYFVD

-2878 GGQSDGDFTLYKG
+2878 GGQSDGDFRLYKG

-2938 DGGDVTPPDGG
+2938 DGGE
-2949 GDVTPPDDGGE
+2949 VTPPDDGGE

-2974 DGGDVT
+2974 DDGEVT
-2980 PPDDGGDVT
+2980 PPDDGGDITPPDDGGDITPPDGGDVT

-3086 NTDSTGNRGADGSQ
+3086 STDSTGNRGADGSQ

-3243 DNAAATFGDT
+3243 DNASATFGDT

>member
-1 MNKTYNIIWN
+1 
-11 AARGMYIV
+11 
-19 TSELARSGS
+19 
-28 RAIVSVSAS
+28 
-37 CAVTLLAMDAAPA
+37 
-50 VAEETRVSIPSQTTT
+50 
-65 YTLSGATPFVV
+65 
-76 ETGNTVATDTAT
+76 
-88 SAAIVGDNSNDWD
+88 
-101 LLIESGAVVGSSLT
+101 
-115 DSQAMNLDSL
+115 
-125 TGATSVHNQGTITGS
+125 
-140 NEDGTIM
+140 
-147 LQNGG
+147 
-152 SVINDAR
+152 
-159 IENNATYEHDPQD
+159 
-172 IPQEY
+172 
-177 AGVYMLNGGS
+177 
-187 YVSSESGV
+187 
-195 LEGVSGVIVQSGEAH
+195 
-210 ITNGGMINSDGSWR
+210 
-224 SYGVEFRDGTYGT
+224 
-237 IVNTGTIITTASDG
+237 
-251 SGKIEDAAIYV
+251 
-262 HTLNDMAVSGSVS
+262 
-275 VDNSG
+275 
-280 LMQSDFITVALYY
+280 
-293 GSHFEVVNRVGGVI
+293 
-307 TAGNS
+307 
-312 SLVGIKSTAMELK
+312 TAMELK

-365 ITTTGGGSGDASVY
+365 ITTTGGGAGDASVY

-385 GTVVNNSGTMSSSVY
+385 GTVVNNSGTMSSTVY
-400 GVYLDSTRSK
+400 GVYLDSARSK
-410 GHTLNNQAGGAIS
+410 GHTLNNQAGSAIS

-484 KSGSKITTTST
+484 KSGSKITATST
-495 GISIAG
+495 GISIAS
-501 GNNQITTESGSTIV
+501 GNNQVTTESGSAIV

-541 SISYGI
+541 SNSYGI
-547 QYNSGTSGTITN
+547 QYNSGASGTITN

-568 GAGDASVYAH
+568 GVGDASVYAH

-592 SVYGVYVTT
+592 SVFGVYVTT
-601 GHTLNNLAGGSIT
+601 GHTLNNLAGGSIS

-620 LNGNNNTLANAGAIL
+620 FHGNNNKLANAGAIS
-635 GDTNGVTINGSGN
+635 GDTNGVTISGSGN
-648 TLTSQGKI
+648 TLTNQGKI

-676 NTGTEISGNITDD
+676 NTGTEISGSITDD

-723 TLPGATMNLS
+723 TLSGATMNLS

-765 LQIGNSGTL
+765 LQIGNGGTL

-802 GSGNVIKQGG
+802 GSGNVVKQGG

-955 DITINGNA
+955 GITINGNA
-963 MNSDAFIT
+963 MNPDAFIT

-1045 NAENTYTGGTTISDG
+1045 NAENTYTGGTLISDG
-1060 TLVANNVE
+1060 TLVASNVE
-1068 ALGTGNVTDNA
+1068 ALGTGDITDNA
-1079 TLELNTGGDF
+1079 VLELNTGGDF

-1101 SGDDALTLSGTN
+1101 SGDETLTLSGSN
-1113 TYSGGTT
+1113 TYTGGTI

-1126 IASNVEALGTGDVTD
+1126 VATNVEALGTGDVTD
-1141 NAVLEL
+1141 NATLEL

-1153 ANNIGGSGQVVKS
+1153 DNAIGGTGSVVKS
-1166 GDETLTLSG
+1166 GDKTLTLSG
-1175 TNSYTGGTTISGGT
+1175 ANSYTGGTTISGGT

-1202 VTDNATLEM
+1202 VTDNATLEL

-1230 GDKTLTLSGSNIY
+1230 GDKTLTLSG
-1243 TGGTLI
+1243 T
-1249 SGGTLIA
+1249 
-1256 TNVDALGTGDVT
+1256 
-1268 DNATLEMNTGGD
+1268 
-1280 FANAIG
+1280 
-1286 GTGSVVKSGDET
+1286 
-1298 LTLSGSNIYTGGTT
+1298 
-1312 ISGGTLVATNV
+1312 
-1323 EALGSGDVTDNATL
+1323 
-1337 ELNTGGT
+1337 
-1344 FDNVISG
+1344 
-1351 SGQVVKSGD
+1351 
-1360 DALTLSGNN
+1360 
-1369 SYTGGTLISDG
+1369 
-1380 TLVASNVE
+1380 
-1388 ALGSGDVT
+1388 
-1396 DNATL
+1396 
-1401 ALNTGGDFTNN
+1401 
-1412 IGGTGRVEKSGDDAL
+1412 
-1427 TLSGANSYTGGTL
+1427 
-1440 ISGGTLVA
+1440 
-1448 TNVDALGTGNV
+1448 
-1459 TDNATLELNTGGDF
+1459 
-1473 DNAISGSGQVVKSGD
+1473 
-1488 KTLTLSGANSY
+1488 
-1499 TGGTTISSGTLIA
+1499 
-1512 TNVEALGTGDVTDN
+1512 
-1526 ATLELNTGGDFDN
+1526 
-1539 NIGGTGSV
+1539 
-1547 VKSGDETLT
+1547 
-1556 LSGANSYTGG
+1556 NSYTGG

-1574 VATSVDALG
+1574 VA
-1583 SGDVTDNATLEMN
+1583 
-1596 TGGDFAN
+1596 
-1603 NIGGTGSVVKSGD
+1603 
-1616 KTLTL
+1616 
-1621 SGSNTYAGGT
+1621 
-1631 TINDGT
+1631 
-1637 LVANNV
+1637 NNV
-1643 EALGTGDVIDNAT
+1643 EALGTGDVTNNAT

-1696 ISGGTLIAA
+1696 ISGGTLIATH
-1705 NVNALGTGAI
+1705 VNALGTGAI

-1764 INLNSNT
+1764 INLNGNT
-1771 ADPVIHAAS
+1771 VDPVIHAAS

-1842 GRIDDMGK
+1842 GRIDDTGK

-1891 NVDATLDPASSTGW
+1891 NVDATLDPASATGW

-1956 ELNTGGTFDNAISG
+1956 ELNTGGTFDNAIGG
-1970 SGQVVKSGDDAL
+1970 SGNVVKSGADTL
-1982 TLSGANTYT
+1982 TLSGSNSYT
-1991 GGTTINDGTLV
+1991 GGTTISGGTLV
-2002 ACNVEALGTGDVTDN
+2002 ASNVEALGTGDVTNN
-2017 ATLELNTGGTFD
+2017 ATLELNTGGDFINNIGGTGR
-2029 NVISGSGQMVK
+2029 VEK

-2057 TTISGGTLVAT
+2057 TLINGGTLVA
-2068 SVDALGSGDVTN
+2068 SNVEALGTGDVTDN
-2080 DAVLELNTGGDFDNA
+2080 ATLALNTGGTFDNA

-2109 LTLSGANSYTG
+2109 LTLSGTNSYTG

-2128 LVASNVE
+2128 LVATNVE
-2135 ALGSSD
+2135 ALGSGD
-2141 VTDNATLELNT
+2141 VTDDATLELNT
-2152 GGDFTN
+2152 GGTFDN
-2158 NISGSGQVVK
+2158 AISGSGQVVK
-2168 SGDDVLTLSGANS
+2168 SGDKMLTLSGANS

-2203 GDITDNAVLEL
+2203 GDVTNNATLALNTGGDFTNNISGSGQVVKSGDDTLTLSGANSYTGGTTISGGTLVATNVDALGTGDVTNSSTLEL
-2214 NTGGDFDNAISGSGQ
+2214 NTGGTFDNAISGSGQ

-2244 TYTGGTTISGGTLV
+2244 TYTGGTLISGGTLV
-2258 ASNVDALGTGDVTD
+2258 ATNGDALGTGDVTD

-2299 KTLTLSGANSYTGG
+2299 DTLTLSGANSYTGG
-2313 TTINDGTLVASNVD
+2313 T
-2327 ALGSGD
+2327 
-2333 VTNDAVLE
+2333 
-2341 LNTGGDFTNNISGSG
+2341 
-2356 QVVKSGDETLT
+2356 
-2367 LSGTNS
+2367 
-2373 YTDGTL
+2373 L

-2385 VATNLEALGTGDVT
+2385 VAT
-2399 NNATLELN
+2399 
-2407 TGGDFTNNIS
+2407 S
-2417 GSGQV
+2417 
-2422 VKSGDETLTLSGA
+2422 
-2435 NSYTGGTTISGG
+2435 
-2447 TLVASN
+2447 

-2462 TDNATLEM
+2462 TDNAVLEL
-2470 NTGGDFDNAISG
+2470 NTGGTFDNAISG

-2542 ANLTTHDNATT
+2542 ANLTTHDNAIT

-2574 AVHLIDSNSGAIV
+2574 AVHLTDSNSGAIV
-2587 TADHANLGGT
+2587 TADRANLGGT

-2617 TLIDTDSAIN
+2617 TLIDSDSAID

-2642 VDFLTVDGRVNAAD
+2642 VDFLTVDGRVNADD

-2776 VNGHVNNQG
+2776 VNGHVNNLG
-2785 SLYFVD
+2785 NLYFVD

-2878 GGQSDGDFTLYKG
+2878 GGQSDGDFRLYKG

-2938 DGGDVTPPDGG
+2938 DGGE
-2949 GDVTPPDDGGE
+2949 VTPPDDGGE

-2974 DGGDVT
+2974 DDGEVT
-2980 PPDDGGDVT
+2980 PPDDGGDITPPDDGGDITPPDGGDVT

-3086 NTDSTGNRGADGSQ
+3086 STDSTGNRGADGSQ

-3243 DNAAATFGDT
+3243 DNASATFGDT

>member
-76 ETGNTVATDTAT
+76 EAGNTIATDTAA

-101 LLIESGAVVGSSLT
+101 LLIESGAVVGSSLI

-140 NEDGTIM
+140 SADGTIL

-152 SVINDAR
+152 SVINDGR
-159 IENNATYEHDPQD
+159 IENSAIYVHNLDLGAPEIDAA
-172 IPQEY
+172 I
-177 AGVYMLNGGS
+177 YMLNGGS
-187 YVSSESGV
+187 YVSSENGV
-195 LEGVSGVIVQSGEAH
+195 LKGVSGVIVQSGEVH
-210 ITNGGMINSDGSWR
+210 ITNGGTINSDGSWR
-224 SYGVEFRDGTYGT
+224 SYGVELRGGAYGT

-251 SGKIEDAAIYV
+251 SGEIEDAAIYA
-262 HTLNDMAVSGSVS
+262 HTFDDIAAGDYVS

-280 LMQSDFITVALYY
+280 LLQSDFIAVALYH
-293 GSHFEVVNRVGGVI
+293 GAHFEVINRAGGVI

-312 SLVGIKSTAMELK
+312 SLVGIQSAAMELK
-325 VGVDNL
+325 AGANNL

-365 ITTTGGGSGDASVY
+365 ITTTGGGAGDASVY

-385 GTVVNNSGTMSSSVY
+385 GTVVNNSGTMSSTVY
-400 GVYLDSTRSK
+400 GVYLDSARSK

-501 GNNQITTESGSTIV
+501 GNNQITTESGSAIV

-547 QYNSGTSGTITN
+547 HYYSGTSGTITN

-592 SVYGVYVTT
+592 SVFGVYVTT

-620 LNGNNNTLANAGAIL
+620 FHGNNNTLANAGAIL
-635 GDTNGVTINGSGN
+635 GDTNGVTISGSGN
-648 TLTSQGKI
+648 TLTNQGKI

-676 NTGTEISGNITDD
+676 NTGTEISGSITDD

-723 TLPGATMNLS
+723 TLSGATMNLS

-774 GAFNGDIVDNGTL
+774 GTFNGDIVDNGTL

-802 GSGNVIKQGG
+802 GSGNVVKQGG

-955 DITINGNA
+955 GITINGNA
-963 MNSDAFIT
+963 MNPDAFIT

-1045 NAENTYTGGTTISDG
+1045 NAENTYTGGTTISEG

-1101 SGDDALTLSGTN
+1101 SGD
-1113 TYSGGTT
+1113 
-1120 ISGGTL
+1120 
-1126 IASNVEALGTGDVTD
+1126 
-1141 NAVLEL
+1141 
-1147 NTGGDF
+1147 
-1153 ANNIGGSGQVVKS
+1153 
-1166 GDETLTLSG
+1166 
-1175 TNSYTGGTTISGGT
+1175 
-1189 LVASNVEALGSGD
+1189 
-1202 VTDNATLEM
+1202 
-1211 NTGGDF
+1211 
-1217 ANNIGGTGSVVKS
+1217 
-1230 GDKTLTLSGSNIY
+1230 KTLTLSG
-1243 TGGTLI
+1243 
-1249 SGGTLIA
+1249 
-1256 TNVDALGTGDVT
+1256 
-1268 DNATLEMNTGGD
+1268 
-1280 FANAIG
+1280 AN
-1286 GTGSVVKSGDET
+1286 S
-1298 LTLSGSNIYTGGTT
+1298 YTGGTT

-1360 DALTLSGNN
+1360 EMLTLSGANSYTGGTTISGGTLVASNVEALGSGDVTDNATLELNTGGDFDNAISGSGQVVKSGDDALTLSGNN

-1396 DNATL
+1396 N
-1401 ALNTGGDFTNN
+1401 
-1412 IGGTGRVEKSGDDAL
+1412 DA
-1427 TLSGANSYTGGTL
+1427 A
-1440 ISGGTLVA
+1440 
-1448 TNVDALGTGNV
+1448 
-1459 TDNATLELNTGGDF
+1459 LELNTGGDF

-1488 KTLTLSGANSY
+1488 
-1499 TGGTTISSGTLIA
+1499 
-1512 TNVEALGTGDVTDN
+1512 
-1526 ATLELNTGGDFDN
+1526 
-1539 NIGGTGSV
+1539 
-1547 VKSGDETLT
+1547 ETLT
-1556 LSGANSYTGG
+1556 LSGTNTYTGG

-1574 VATSVDALG
+1574 IATH
-1583 SGDVTDNATLEMN
+1583 
-1596 TGGDFAN
+1596 
-1603 NIGGTGSVVKSGD
+1603 
-1616 KTLTL
+1616 
-1621 SGSNTYAGGT
+1621 
-1631 TINDGT
+1631 
-1637 LVANNV
+1637 
-1643 EALGTGDVIDNAT
+1643 
-1656 LELNTGGDFDNAIS
+1656 
-1670 GSGQVVK
+1670 
-1677 SGDKTL
+1677 
-1683 TLSGANSYSGATT
+1683 
-1696 ISGGTLIAA
+1696 
-1705 NVNALGTGAI
+1705 VNALGTGAI

-1728 FTVTDLTTE
+1728 FAVTDLTTE

-1842 GRIDDMGK
+1842 GRIDDTGK

-1891 NVDATLDPASSTGW
+1891 NVDATLDPDSATGW

-1924 TYTGGTTISGGTLV
+1924 TYTVGTTISGGTLV

-1970 SGQVVKSGDDAL
+1970 SGQVVKSGDKML
-1982 TLSGANTYT
+1982 TLSGTNSYS
-1991 GGTTINDGTLV
+1991 GGTLISGGTLV
-2002 ACNVEALGTGDVTDN
+2002 ATNVDALGSGDVTDD

-2029 NVISGSGQMVK
+2029 NAISGSGQVVK

-2057 TTISGGTLVAT
+2057 TIISGGTLVA
-2068 SVDALGSGDVTN
+2068 SNVEALGTGDVTN

-2120 GTTISGGT
+2120 GTLISGGT
-2128 LVASNVE
+2128 L
-2135 ALGSSD
+2135 
-2141 VTDNATLELNT
+2141 
-2152 GGDFTN
+2152 
-2158 NISGSGQVVK
+2158 I
-2168 SGDDVLTLSGANS
+2168 
-2181 YSGGTLISDGT
+2181 
-2192 LVASNVEALGT
+2192 ASNVEALGT
-2203 GDITDNAVLEL
+2203 GDVTDNAVLEL
-2214 NTGGDFDNAISGSGQ
+2214 NTGGDFDNAISGSGQVEKSGDETLTLSGANSYTGGTLISSGTLVANDVNALGTGDVTDNAVLELNTGGTFDNAISGSGQ

-2244 TYTGGTTISGGTLV
+2244 TYTGGTTI
-2258 ASNVDALGTGDVTD
+2258 
-2272 NATLELNTGG
+2272 
-2282 TFDNVIS
+2282 
-2289 GSGQVVKSGD
+2289 
-2299 KTLTLSGANSYTGG
+2299 
-2313 TTINDGTLVASNVD
+2313 NDGTLIATSVD

-2333 VTNDAVLE
+2333 VTDNAVLE
-2341 LNTGGDFTNNISGSG
+2341 LNTGGDFDNAISGSG

-2407 TGGDFTNNIS
+2407 TGGTFDNAIS

-2422 VKSGDETLTLSGA
+2422 VKSGDDALTLSGS
-2435 NSYTGGTTISGG
+2435 NTYTGGTTISGG
-2447 TLVASN
+2447 TLIATSVD
-2453 VEALGSGDV
+2453 ALGSGDV
-2462 TDNATLEM
+2462 TDNAVLEL
-2470 NTGGDFDNAISG
+2470 NTGGTFDNAISG

-2495 LSGANSYT
+2495 LSGSNTYT
-2503 GGTTISGGTLVASN
+2503 GGTTISGGTLIASN
-2517 VEALGSGDIDNYAS
+2517 VEALGSGNIDNYAS

-2553 AIGAGSALRANTLT
+2553 AIGAGSTLRANTLT

-2574 AVHLIDSNSGAIV
+2574 AVHLTDSNSGAIV

-2707 DSATYW
+2707 DSATDW

-2776 VNGHVNNQG
+2776 VNGHVNNLG

-2913 ESDDVPDDGGE
+2913 ESDDVPDDGG
-2924 VTPPDDGGEVTPPD
+2924 DVTPPD
-2938 DGGDVTPPDGG
+2938 DGGDVTPPDDG
-2949 GDVTPPDDGGE
+2949 GD
-2960 VTPPDDGGEVTPPD
+2960 VTPPD

-2980 PPDDGGDVT
+2980 PPDDGGDVTPPDDDGDITPPDGGDVT

-3026 SADGSIWMRFK
+3026 SADGSVWMRFK

-3086 NTDSTGNRGADGSQ
+3086 STDSTGNRGADGSQ

-3243 DNAAATFGDT
+3243 DNASATFGDT

>member
-1 MNKTYNIIWN
+1 
-11 AARGMYIV
+11 
-19 TSELARSGS
+19 
-28 RAIVSVSAS
+28 
-37 CAVTLLAMDAAPA
+37 
-50 VAEETRVSIPSQTTT
+50 
-65 YTLSGATPFVV
+65 VV
-76 ETGNTVATDTAT
+76 
-88 SAAIVGDNSNDWD
+88 
-101 LLIESGAVVGSSLT
+101 
-115 DSQAMNLDSL
+115 
-125 TGATSVHNQGTITGS
+125 
-140 NEDGTIM
+140 
-147 LQNGG
+147 
-152 SVINDAR
+152 
-159 IENNATYEHDPQD
+159 
-172 IPQEY
+172 
-177 AGVYMLNGGS
+177 
-187 YVSSESGV
+187 
-195 LEGVSGVIVQSGEAH
+195 
-210 ITNGGMINSDGSWR
+210 
-224 SYGVEFRDGTYGT
+224 
-237 IVNTGTIITTASDG
+237 
-251 SGKIEDAAIYV
+251 
-262 HTLNDMAVSGSVS
+262 
-275 VDNSG
+275 
-280 LMQSDFITVALYY
+280 
-293 GSHFEVVNRVGGVI
+293 
-307 TAGNS
+307 
-312 SLVGIKSTAMELK
+312 
-325 VGVDNL
+325 
-331 VTNDGTISAYGT
+331 
-343 ANTYGIHYGEST
+343 
-355 SGGVITNTGS
+355 
-365 ITTTGGGSGDASVY
+365 
-379 VHGNGD
+379 
-385 GTVVNNSGTMSSSVY
+385 
-400 GVYLDSTRSK
+400 
-410 GHTLNNQAGGAIS
+410 
-423 ANTAVAI
+423 
-430 NGNGNTITNQGKMT
+430 
-444 GVSDGLLISGNNN
+444 
-457 IVTTSGGEIS
+457 
-467 GKNGI
+467 
-472 RVSKGSGNQITA
+472 
-484 KSGSKITTTST
+484 
-495 GISIAG
+495 
-501 GNNQITTESGSTIV
+501 
-515 AKDNGILINSGA
+515 
-527 NNVTNGGSITATGS
+527 
-541 SISYGI
+541 
-547 QYNSGTSGTITN
+547 
-559 TGTITTTGK
+559 
-568 GAGDASVYAH
+568 
-578 GGAVTINNSGTMDS
+578 
-592 SVYGVYVTT
+592 
-601 GHTLNNLAGGSIT
+601 
-614 ANTAVQ
+614 
-620 LNGNNNTLANAGAIL
+620 
-635 GDTNGVTINGSGN
+635 
-648 TLTSQGKI
+648 
-656 TGGTNAILINSGS
+656 
-669 KNNTLTL
+669 
-676 NTGTEISGNITDD
+676 
-689 NNSASANNNLI
+689 
-700 LDGEGTLGS
+700 
-709 SISGLNS
+709 
-716 VTSSGDW
+716 
-723 TLPGATMNLS
+723 
-733 GTTNSALWV
+733 
-742 KSGTLILNGAMT
+742 
-754 AKGATVDSGTT
+754 
-765 LQIGNSGTL
+765 
-774 GAFNGDIVDNGTL
+774 
-787 TFNRSDAAAYGSVIS
+787 
-802 GSGNVIKQGG
+802 
-812 GELTLSNNNSYSGGT
+812 
-827 TIAEGTLTATAGGA
+827 
-841 LGSGNIDNRAY
+841 
-852 LKLDAASASD
+852 
-862 PFIVADLTTHSGATV
+862 
-877 EIGAGST
+877 
-884 LQANTLTQQDGS
+884 
-896 TLTADLT
+896 
-903 ATSGPAIRAK
+903 
-913 NVNLDGTLNVA
+913 
-924 SPASQE
+924 
-930 PIRST
+930 
-935 DDLISLA
+935 
-942 LIESDNAISGDFD
+942 
-955 DITINGNA
+955 
-963 MNSDAFIT
+963 
-971 VVGQKNVN
+971 
-979 DTHYDLV
+979 
-986 ETLTWYADRYNAA
+986 
-999 IDAHGTFNL
+999 
-1008 ADADDSFTVNTVLE
+1008 
-1022 NVDANSGWN
+1022 
-1031 GQSLTKTGAGTLIL
+1031 
-1045 NAENTYTGGTTISDG
+1045 
-1060 TLVANNVE
+1060 
-1068 ALGTGNVTDNA
+1068 
-1079 TLELNTGGDF
+1079 
-1089 DNAISGSGQVVK
+1089 
-1101 SGDDALTLSGTN
+1101 
-1113 TYSGGTT
+1113 
-1120 ISGGTL
+1120 
-1126 IASNVEALGTGDVTD
+1126 
-1141 NAVLEL
+1141 
-1147 NTGGDF
+1147 
-1153 ANNIGGSGQVVKS
+1153 
-1166 GDETLTLSG
+1166 
-1175 TNSYTGGTTISGGT
+1175 
-1189 LVASNVEALGSGD
+1189 SNVEALGSGD
-1202 VTDNATLEM
+1202 VTDNATLEL

-1217 ANNIGGTGSVVKS
+1217 DNNIGGTGSVVKS
-1230 GDKTLTLSGSNIY
+1230 GDKTLTLSG
-1243 TGGTLI
+1243 
-1249 SGGTLIA
+1249 
-1256 TNVDALGTGDVT
+1256 
-1268 DNATLEMNTGGD
+1268 
-1280 FANAIG
+1280 AN
-1286 GTGSVVKSGDET
+1286 S
-1298 LTLSGSNIYTGGTT
+1298 YTGGTT

-1360 DALTLSGNN
+1360 EMLTLSGANSYTGGTTISGGTLVASNVEALGSGDVTDNATLELNTGGDFDNAISGSGQVVKSGDDALTLSGNN

-1396 DNATL
+1396 N
-1401 ALNTGGDFTNN
+1401 
-1412 IGGTGRVEKSGDDAL
+1412 DA
-1427 TLSGANSYTGGTL
+1427 
-1440 ISGGTLVA
+1440 V
-1448 TNVDALGTGNV
+1448 
-1459 TDNATLELNTGGDF
+1459 LELNTGGDF

-1499 TGGTTISSGTLIA
+1499 TGGTTISGGTLVA
-1512 TNVEALGTGDVTDN
+1512 SNVEALG
-1526 ATLELNTGGDFDN
+1526 
-1539 NIGGTGSV
+1539 
-1547 VKSGDETLT
+1547 SGDIT
-1556 LSGANSYTGG
+1556 
-1566 TTISGGTL
+1566 
-1574 VATSVDALG
+1574 
-1583 SGDVTDNATLEMN
+1583 
-1596 TGGDFAN
+1596 
-1603 NIGGTGSVVKSGD
+1603 
-1616 KTLTL
+1616 
-1621 SGSNTYAGGT
+1621 
-1631 TINDGT
+1631 
-1637 LVANNV
+1637 
-1643 EALGTGDVIDNAT
+1643 DNAT

-1677 SGDKTL
+1677 SGDETL
-1683 TLSGANSYSGATT
+1683 TLSGTNTYTGGTT
-1696 ISGGTLIAA
+1696 ISGGTLIATH
-1705 NVNALGTGAI
+1705 VNALGTGAI

-1728 FTVTDLTTE
+1728 FAVTDLTTE

-1842 GRIDDMGK
+1842 GRIDDTGK

-1891 NVDATLDPASSTGW
+1891 NVDATLDPDSATGW

-1924 TYTGGTTISGGTLV
+1924 TYTVGTTISGGTLV

-1970 SGQVVKSGDDAL
+1970 SGQVVKSGDKML
-1982 TLSGANTYT
+1982 TLSGTNSYS
-1991 GGTTINDGTLV
+1991 GGTLISGGTLV
-2002 ACNVEALGTGDVTDN
+2002 ATNVDALGSGDVTDD

-2029 NVISGSGQMVK
+2029 NAISGSGQVVK

-2057 TTISGGTLVAT
+2057 TI
-2068 SVDALGSGDVTN
+2068 
-2080 DAVLELNTGGDFDNA
+2080 
-2095 ISGSGQVVKSGDET
+2095 
-2109 LTLSGANSYTG
+2109 
-2120 GTTISGGT
+2120 ISGGT

-2135 ALGSSD
+2135 ALGTGD
-2141 VTDNATLELNT
+2141 VTND
-2152 GGDFTN
+2152 
-2158 NISGSGQVVK
+2158 
-2168 SGDDVLTLSGANS
+2168 
-2181 YSGGTLISDGT
+2181 
-2192 LVASNVEALGT
+2192 
-2203 GDITDNAVLEL
+2203 AVLEL

-2244 TYTGGTTISGGTLV
+2244 TYTGGTLISGGTLV
-2258 ASNVDALGTGDVTD
+2258 ASNV
-2272 NATLELNTGG
+2272 E
-2282 TFDNVIS
+2282 
-2289 GSGQVVKSGD
+2289 
-2299 KTLTLSGANSYTGG
+2299 
-2313 TTINDGTLVASNVD
+2313 

-2341 LNTGGDFTNNISGSG
+2341 LNTGGDFTNAISGSGQVVKSGDETLTLSGANSYTGGTLISGGTLIASNVEALGTGDVTDNAVLELNTGGDFDNAISGSGQVEKSGDETLTLSGANSYTGGTLISSGTLVANDVNALGTGDVTDNAVLELNTGGTFDNAISGSGQVVKSGDETLTLSGSNTYTGGTTINDGTLIATSVDALGSGDVTDNAVLELNTGGDFDNAISGSG

-2407 TGGDFTNNIS
+2407 TGGTFDNAIS

-2422 VKSGDETLTLSGA
+2422 VKSGDDALTLSGS
-2435 NSYTGGTTISGG
+2435 NTYTGGTTISGG
-2447 TLVASN
+2447 TLIATSVD
-2453 VEALGSGDV
+2453 ALGSGDV
-2462 TDNATLEM
+2462 TDNAVLEL
-2470 NTGGDFDNAISG
+2470 NTGGTFDNAISG

-2495 LSGANSYT
+2495 LSGSNTYT
-2503 GGTTISGGTLVASN
+2503 GGTTISGGTLIASN
-2517 VEALGSGDIDNYAS
+2517 VEALGSGNIDNYAS

-2553 AIGAGSALRANTLT
+2553 AIGAGSTLRANTLT

-2574 AVHLIDSNSGAIV
+2574 AVHLTDSNSGAIV

-2707 DSATYW
+2707 DSATDW

-2776 VNGHVNNQG
+2776 VNGHVNNLG

-2913 ESDDVPDDGGE
+2913 ESDDVPDDGGD
-2924 VTPPDDGGEVTPPD
+2924 VTPPDDGGDVIPPDDGGDVTPPD
-2938 DGGDVTPPDGG
+2938 DGGDVTPPDDG
-2949 GDVTPPDDGGE
+2949 GD
-2960 VTPPDDGGEVTPPD
+2960 VTPPD

-2980 PPDDGGDVT
+2980 PPDDGGDVTPPDDDGDITPPDGGDVT

-3026 SADGSIWMRFK
+3026 SADGSVWMRFK

-3086 NTDSTGNRGADGSQ
+3086 STDSTGNRGADGSQ

-3243 DNAAATFGDT
+3243 DNASATFGDT

>member
-115 DSQAMNLDSL
+115 DSQAMNLDSS

-159 IENNATYEHDPQD
+159 IENSATYEHDPED

-251 SGKIEDAAIYV
+251 SNKIEDAAIYV

-280 LMQSDFITVALYY
+280 LMQSDFITVALYH

-365 ITTTGGGSGDASVY
+365 ITTTGGGAGDASVY

-385 GTVVNNSGTMSSSVY
+385 GTIVNNSGTMSSSVY
-400 GVYLDSTRSK
+400 GVYLDSARSK

-484 KSGSKITTTST
+484 KSGSKITATST
-495 GISIAG
+495 GISIAS
-501 GNNQITTESGSTIV
+501 GNNQVTTESGSAIV

-541 SISYGI
+541 SNSYGI
-547 QYNSGTSGTITN
+547 QYNSGASGTITN

-568 GAGDASVYAH
+568 GVGDASVYAH

-592 SVYGVYVTT
+592 SVFGVYVTT

-635 GDTNGVTINGSGN
+635 GDTNGVTISGSGN

-656 TGGTNAILINSGS
+656 TGGTNAVLINSGS
-669 KNNTLTL
+669 KNNTITL
-676 NTGTEISGNITDD
+676 NTGTEISGSITDD

-723 TLPGATMNLS
+723 TLSGATMNLS

-765 LQIGNSGTL
+765 LQIGNGGTL

-802 GSGNVIKQGG
+802 GSGNVVKQGG

-903 ATSGPAIRAK
+903 ETSGPVIRAK

-963 MNSDAFIT
+963 MNPDAFIT

-986 ETLTWYADRYNAA
+986 ETLTWYADRDNAA

-1022 NVDANSGWN
+1022 DVDANSGWN

-1101 SGDDALTLSGTN
+1101 SGD
-1113 TYSGGTT
+1113 
-1120 ISGGTL
+1120 
-1126 IASNVEALGTGDVTD
+1126 
-1141 NAVLEL
+1141 
-1147 NTGGDF
+1147 
-1153 ANNIGGSGQVVKS
+1153 
-1166 GDETLTLSG
+1166 ETLTLSG
-1175 TNSYTGGTTISGGT
+1175 ANSYTGGTTISGGT
-1189 LVASNVEALGSGD
+1189 LVASNVEALG
-1202 VTDNATLEM
+1202 
-1211 NTGGDF
+1211 
-1217 ANNIGGTGSVVKS
+1217 
-1230 GDKTLTLSGSNIY
+1230 
-1243 TGGTLI
+1243 
-1249 SGGTLIA
+1249 
-1256 TNVDALGTGDVT
+1256 TGD
-1268 DNATLEMNTGGD
+1268 
-1280 FANAIG
+1280 I
-1286 GTGSVVKSGDET
+1286 
-1298 LTLSGSNIYTGGTT
+1298 
-1312 ISGGTLVATNV
+1312 
-1323 EALGSGDVTDNATL
+1323 TDNATL
-1337 ELNTGGT
+1337 ELNAGGT

-1360 DALTLSGNN
+1360 DALTLSG
-1369 SYTGGTLISDG
+1369 
-1380 TLVASNVE
+1380 
-1388 ALGSGDVT
+1388 
-1396 DNATL
+1396 
-1401 ALNTGGDFTNN
+1401 
-1412 IGGTGRVEKSGDDAL
+1412 
-1427 TLSGANSYTGGTL
+1427 
-1440 ISGGTLVA
+1440 
-1448 TNVDALGTGNV
+1448 
-1459 TDNATLELNTGGDF
+1459 
-1473 DNAISGSGQVVKSGD
+1473 
-1488 KTLTLSGANSY
+1488 
-1499 TGGTTISSGTLIA
+1499 
-1512 TNVEALGTGDVTDN
+1512 
-1526 ATLELNTGGDFDN
+1526 
-1539 NIGGTGSV
+1539 
-1547 VKSGDETLT
+1547 
-1556 LSGANSYTGG
+1556 ANSYTGG

-1574 VATSVDALG
+1574 VA
-1583 SGDVTDNATLEMN
+1583 
-1596 TGGDFAN
+1596 
-1603 NIGGTGSVVKSGD
+1603 
-1616 KTLTL
+1616 
-1621 SGSNTYAGGT
+1621 
-1631 TINDGT
+1631 
-1637 LVANNV
+1637 NNV
-1643 EALGTGDVIDNAT
+1643 EALGTGDVTNNAT
-1656 LELNTGGDFDNAIS
+1656 LELNTGGDFTNAIS

-1696 ISGGTLIAA
+1696 ISGGTLIATH
-1705 NVNALGTGAI
+1705 VNALGTGAI

-1806 LDTFTLIASD
+1806 LDIFTLIASD

-1842 GRIDDMGK
+1842 GRIDDTGK

-1891 NVDATLDPASSTGW
+1891 NVDATLDPASATGW

-1970 SGQVVKSGDDAL
+1970 SGQVVKSGDGAL
-1982 TLSGANTYT
+1982 TLSGANSYSGGTLISDGTLVASNVDALGSGDVTNNATLEMNTGGDFINNIGGTGRVEKSGDDTLTLSGSNTYT
-1991 GGTTINDGTLV
+1991 GGTLISDGTLV
-2002 ACNVEALGTGDVTDN
+2002 ASNVEALGTGDVTNNATLELNTGGTFDNAISGSGQVEKSGDDVLTLSGANSYSGGTLISDGTLVASNVEALGTGDVTDDATLELNTGGDFINNIGGTGRVEKSGDDKLTLSGSNTYTGGTLISSGTLVANDVNALGTGDVTDNATLMLNTGGDFTNNIGGTGRVEKSGDDALTLSGSNTYTGGTLISGGTLVANDVNALGTGDITDNATLALNAVGDFDNAISGSGKVEKSGDDALTLSGSNTYTGGTLISSGTLVASNVEALGTGDVTDN

-2029 NVISGSGQMVK
+2029 NAISGSGQVVK
-2040 SGDDTLT
+2040 SGDETLTLSGSNTYTGGTLISGGTLVASNVEALGSGDVTNDAVLELNTDGDFDNAIGGTGRVEKSGDDALT

-2057 TTISGGTLVAT
+2057 TTINDGTLIAT
-2068 SVDALGSGDVTN
+2068 SVDALGTGDVTDNAVLELNTGGTFDNAISGSGQVEKSGDDVLTLSGANSYSGGTLISDGTLVAN
-2080 DAVLELNTGGDFDNA
+2080 DVNALGTGDVTDNAVLELNTGGDFDNA

-2120 GTTISGGT
+2120 GT
-2128 LVASNVE
+2128 
-2135 ALGSSD
+2135 
-2141 VTDNATLELNT
+2141 
-2152 GGDFTN
+2152 
-2158 NISGSGQVVK
+2158 
-2168 SGDDVLTLSGANS
+2168 
-2181 YSGGTLISDGT
+2181 
-2192 LVASNVEALGT
+2192 
-2203 GDITDNAVLEL
+2203 
-2214 NTGGDFDNAISGSGQ
+2214 
-2229 VVKSGDET
+2229 
-2237 LTLSGSN
+2237 
-2244 TYTGGTTISGGTLV
+2244 
-2258 ASNVDALGTGDVTD
+2258 
-2272 NATLELNTGG
+2272 
-2282 TFDNVIS
+2282 
-2289 GSGQVVKSGD
+2289 
-2299 KTLTLSGANSYTGG
+2299 
-2313 TTINDGTLVASNVD
+2313 
-2327 ALGSGD
+2327 
-2333 VTNDAVLE
+2333 
-2341 LNTGGDFTNNISGSG
+2341 
-2356 QVVKSGDETLT
+2356 
-2367 LSGTNS
+2367 
-2373 YTDGTL
+2373 L

-2385 VATNLEALGTGDVT
+2385 VAT
-2399 NNATLELN
+2399 
-2407 TGGDFTNNIS
+2407 S
-2417 GSGQV
+2417 
-2422 VKSGDETLTLSGA
+2422 
-2435 NSYTGGTTISGG
+2435 
-2447 TLVASN
+2447 

-2462 TDNATLEM
+2462 TDNAVLEL
-2470 NTGGDFDNAISG
+2470 NTGGTFDNAISG

-2542 ANLTTHDNATT
+2542 ANLTTHDNAIT

-2574 AVHLIDSNSGAIV
+2574 AVHLTDSNSGAIV
-2587 TADHANLGGT
+2587 TADRANLGGT

-2617 TLIDTDSAIN
+2617 TLIDSDSAID

-2707 DSATYW
+2707 DSATDW

-2735 GDTDVQEGA
+2735 GDTDVQEGT

-2913 ESDDVPDDGGE
+2913 ESDDVPDDGG
-2924 VTPPDDGGEVTPPD
+2924 
-2938 DGGDVTPPDGG
+2938 
-2949 GDVTPPDDGGE
+2949 DVTPPDDDGDI
-2960 VTPPDDGGEVTPPD
+2960 TPP
-2974 DGGDVT
+2974 
-2980 PPDDGGDVT
+2980 DGGDVT
-2989 PVAPQYRAD
+2989 PVTPQYRAD

-3026 SADGSIWMRFK
+3026 SADGSVWMRFK

-3086 NTDSTGNRGADGSQ
+3086 STDSTGNRGADGSQ

-3213 TRLGMRVDGKLYKE
+3213 TRLGVRVDGKLYKD

-3243 DNAAATFGDT
+3243 DNASATFGDT

>member
-76 ETGNTVATDTAT
+76 ETDNTIATDTAA

-140 NEDGTIM
+140 NEDGTIL

-159 IENNATYEHDPQD
+159 IENSATYEHDPED

-251 SGKIEDAAIYV
+251 SNKIEDAAIYV

-280 LMQSDFITVALYY
+280 LMQSDFITVALYH

-312 SLVGIKSTAMELK
+312 SLVGIQSAAMELK
-325 VGVDNL
+325 AGVNNL

-343 ANTYGIHYGEST
+343 VNTYGIHYGENT

-365 ITTTGGGSGDASVY
+365 ITTTGGGAGDASVY

-385 GTVVNNSGTMSSSVY
+385 GTVVNNSGIMSSTVY
-400 GVYLDSTRSK
+400 GVYLDSARSK

-430 NGNGNTITNQGKMT
+430 NGNGNTISNQGKMT

-484 KSGSKITTTST
+484 KSGSKITATST
-495 GISIAG
+495 GISIAS
-501 GNNQITTESGSTIV
+501 GNNQVTAESGSAIV

-527 NNVTNGGSITATGS
+527 NNVTNGGSITAIGS

-547 QYNSGTSGTITN
+547 QYNSGASGTITN

-592 SVYGVYVTT
+592 SVFGVYVTT

-635 GDTNGVTINGSGN
+635 GDTNGVTISGSGN
-648 TLTSQGKI
+648 TLTNQGKI
-656 TGGTNAILINSGS
+656 TGGTNAVLINSGS

-676 NTGTEISGNITDD
+676 NTGTEMSGSITDG

-723 TLPGATMNLS
+723 TLSGATMNLS

-787 TFNRSDAAAYGSVIS
+787 TFNRSDAAVYGSVIS
-802 GSGNVIKQGG
+802 GSGNVVKQGG

-963 MNSDAFIT
+963 MNPDAFIT

-986 ETLTWYADRYNAA
+986 ETLTWYADRDNAA

-1045 NAENTYTGGTTISDG
+1045 NAENTYIGGTTISGG
-1060 TLVANNVE
+1060 TLIATNVE

-1101 SGDDALTLSGTN
+1101 SGDETLALSG
-1113 TYSGGTT
+1113 
-1120 ISGGTL
+1120 I
-1126 IASNVEALGTGDVTD
+1126 
-1141 NAVLEL
+1141 
-1147 NTGGDF
+1147 
-1153 ANNIGGSGQVVKS
+1153 
-1166 GDETLTLSG
+1166 
-1175 TNSYTGGTTISGGT
+1175 NSYTGGTTISGGT

-1202 VTDNATLEM
+1202 VTDNATLEL
-1211 NTGGDF
+1211 NTSGDF

-1230 GDKTLTLSGSNIY
+1230 GDKTLTLSGSNSY
-1243 TGGTLI
+1243 TGGTI
-1249 SGGTLIA
+1249 
-1256 TNVDALGTGDVT
+1256 
-1268 DNATLEMNTGGD
+1268 
-1280 FANAIG
+1280 
-1286 GTGSVVKSGDET
+1286 
-1298 LTLSGSNIYTGGTT
+1298 

-1323 EALGSGDVTDNATL
+1323 EALGSGDVTDNA
-1337 ELNTGGT
+1337 
-1344 FDNVISG
+1344 V
-1351 SGQVVKSGD
+1351 
-1360 DALTLSGNN
+1360 
-1369 SYTGGTLISDG
+1369 
-1380 TLVASNVE
+1380 
-1388 ALGSGDVT
+1388 
-1396 DNATL
+1396 
-1401 ALNTGGDFTNN
+1401 
-1412 IGGTGRVEKSGDDAL
+1412 
-1427 TLSGANSYTGGTL
+1427 
-1440 ISGGTLVA
+1440 
-1448 TNVDALGTGNV
+1448 
-1459 TDNATLELNTGGDF
+1459 
-1473 DNAISGSGQVVKSGD
+1473 
-1488 KTLTLSGANSY
+1488 
-1499 TGGTTISSGTLIA
+1499 
-1512 TNVEALGTGDVTDN
+1512 
-1526 ATLELNTGGDFDN
+1526 
-1539 NIGGTGSV
+1539 
-1547 VKSGDETLT
+1547 
-1556 LSGANSYTGG
+1556 
-1566 TTISGGTL
+1566 
-1574 VATSVDALG
+1574 
-1583 SGDVTDNATLEMN
+1583 
-1596 TGGDFAN
+1596 
-1603 NIGGTGSVVKSGD
+1603 
-1616 KTLTL
+1616 
-1621 SGSNTYAGGT
+1621 
-1631 TINDGT
+1631 
-1637 LVANNV
+1637 
-1643 EALGTGDVIDNAT
+1643 

-1771 ADPVIHAAS
+1771 VDPVIHAAS

-1842 GRIDDMGK
+1842 GRIDDTGK

-1891 NVDATLDPASSTGW
+1891 NVDATLDPASATGW

-1951 DDATL
+1951 DNATL
-1956 ELNTGGTFDNAISG
+1956 EMNTGGTFDNAISG
-1970 SGQVVKSGDDAL
+1970 SGQVVKSGD
-1982 TLSGANTYT
+1982 GA
-1991 GGTTINDGTLV
+1991 
-2002 ACNVEALGTGDVTDN
+2002 
-2017 ATLELNTGGTFD
+2017 
-2029 NVISGSGQMVK
+2029 
-2040 SGDDTLT
+2040 
-2047 LSGSNTYTGG
+2047 
-2057 TTISGGTLVAT
+2057 
-2068 SVDALGSGDVTN
+2068 
-2080 DAVLELNTGGDFDNA
+2080 
-2095 ISGSGQVVKSGDET
+2095 
-2109 LTLSGANSYTG
+2109 
-2120 GTTISGGT
+2120 
-2128 LVASNVE
+2128 
-2135 ALGSSD
+2135 
-2141 VTDNATLELNT
+2141 
-2152 GGDFTN
+2152 
-2158 NISGSGQVVK
+2158 
-2168 SGDDVLTLSGANS
+2168 LTLSGANS

-2192 LVASNVEALGT
+2192 LIAGRVDVLGSGDVTDNATLEMNTGGTFSNTISGSGQVVKSGDKTLTLSGVNTYIGGTLISGGTLLASNVEALGTGSVANNATLELNTSGDFDNAIGGSGKVEKSGDDALTLSGSNTYTGGTLISGGTLVASNVEALGT
-2203 GDITDNAVLEL
+2203 GDVTDNATLALNAGGDFTNNIGGTGRVEKSGDKTLTLSGSNTYTGGTLISSGTLVANDVNALGTGDVTDNATLAL
-2214 NTGGDFDNAISGSGQ
+2214 NTGGDFDNAISGSGK
-2229 VVKSGDET
+2229 VEKSGDET

-2244 TYTGGTTISGGTLV
+2244 TYTGGTTI
-2258 ASNVDALGTGDVTD
+2258 
-2272 NATLELNTGG
+2272 
-2282 TFDNVIS
+2282 
-2289 GSGQVVKSGD
+2289 
-2299 KTLTLSGANSYTGG
+2299 
-2313 TTINDGTLVASNVD
+2313 NDGTLIATSVD

-2333 VTNDAVLE
+2333 VTDNAVLE

-2453 VEALGSGDV
+2453 VEALGTGDV
-2462 TDNATLEM
+2462 TNNATLEL
-2470 NTGGDFDNAISG
+2470 NTGGTFDNAISG
-2482 SGQVVKSGDKTLT
+2482 SGQVVKSGDETLT
-2495 LSGANSYT
+2495 LSGANTYT
-2503 GGTTISGGTLVASN
+2503 GGTTINGGTLVASN

-2574 AVHLIDSNSGAIV
+2574 AVHLTNSNSGAIV
-2587 TADHANLGGT
+2587 TADRANLGGT

-2605 VAKSWTRDAYAY
+2605 VTKSWTRDAYAY
-2617 TLIDTDSAIN
+2617 TLIDSDSAID

-2642 VDFLTVDGRVNAAD
+2642 VDFLTVDGRVNADD

-2693 LNTALTDVDATLNP
+2693 LNTALTDVDATLDP
-2707 DSATYW
+2707 DSATDW

-2766 NAAFG
+2766 NAVFG

-2776 VNGHVNNQG
+2776 VNGHVNNLG

-2938 DGGDVTPPDGG
+2938 DGGE
-2949 GDVTPPDDGGE
+2949 VTPPDDGGE

-2974 DGGDVT
+2974 DGGEVTPPDDDGGEVTPPDDDGEVT

-2989 PVAPQYRAD
+2989 PPDDDGDITPPDGGDVTPVTPQYRAD

-3026 SADGSIWMRFK
+3026 SADGSVWMRFK

-3213 TRLGMRVDGKLYKE
+3213 TRLGVRVDGKLYKE

-3243 DNAAATFGDT
+3243 DNTSATFGDT

>member
-76 ETGNTVATDTAT
+76 EAGNTIATDTAA

-101 LLIESGAVVGSSLT
+101 LLIESGAVVGSSLI

-140 NEDGTIM
+140 SADGTIL

-152 SVINDAR
+152 SVINDGR
-159 IENNATYEHDPQD
+159 IENSAIYVHNLDLGAPEIDAA
-172 IPQEY
+172 I
-177 AGVYMLNGGS
+177 YMLNGGS
-187 YVSSESGV
+187 YVSSENGV
-195 LEGVSGVIVQSGEAH
+195 LKGVSGVIVQSGEVH
-210 ITNGGMINSDGSWR
+210 ITNGGTINSDGSWR
-224 SYGVEFRDGTYGT
+224 SYGVELRGGAYGT

-251 SGKIEDAAIYV
+251 SGEIEDAAIYA
-262 HTLNDMAVSGSVS
+262 HTFDDIAAGDYVS

-280 LMQSDFITVALYY
+280 LLQSDFIAVALYH
-293 GSHFEVVNRVGGVI
+293 GAHFEVINRAGGVI

-312 SLVGIKSTAMELK
+312 SLVGIQSAAMELK
-325 VGVDNL
+325 AGANNL

-365 ITTTGGGSGDASVY
+365 ITTTGGGAGDASVY

-385 GTVVNNSGTMSSSVY
+385 GTVVNNSGTMSSTVY
-400 GVYLDSTRSK
+400 GVYLDSARSK

-501 GNNQITTESGSTIV
+501 GNNQITTESGSAIV

-547 QYNSGTSGTITN
+547 HYYSGTSGTITN

-592 SVYGVYVTT
+592 SVFGVYVTT

-620 LNGNNNTLANAGAIL
+620 FHGNNNTLANAGAIL
-635 GDTNGVTINGSGN
+635 GDTNGVTISGSGN
-648 TLTSQGKI
+648 TLTNQGKI

-676 NTGTEISGNITDD
+676 NTGTEISGSITDD

-723 TLPGATMNLS
+723 TLSGATMNLS

-774 GAFNGDIVDNGTL
+774 GTFNGDIVDNGTL

-802 GSGNVIKQGG
+802 GSGNVVKQGG

-955 DITINGNA
+955 GITINGNA
-963 MNSDAFIT
+963 MNPDAFIT

-1045 NAENTYTGGTTISDG
+1045 NAENTYTGGTTISEG

-1068 ALGTGNVTDNA
+1068 
-1079 TLELNTGGDF
+1079 
-1089 DNAISGSGQVVK
+1089 
-1101 SGDDALTLSGTN
+1101 
-1113 TYSGGTT
+1113 
-1120 ISGGTL
+1120 
-1126 IASNVEALGTGDVTD
+1126 
-1141 NAVLEL
+1141 
-1147 NTGGDF
+1147 
-1153 ANNIGGSGQVVKS
+1153 
-1166 GDETLTLSG
+1166 
-1175 TNSYTGGTTISGGT
+1175 
-1189 LVASNVEALGSGD
+1189 
-1202 VTDNATLEM
+1202 
-1211 NTGGDF
+1211 
-1217 ANNIGGTGSVVKS
+1217 
-1230 GDKTLTLSGSNIY
+1230 
-1243 TGGTLI
+1243 
-1249 SGGTLIA
+1249 
-1256 TNVDALGTGDVT
+1256 
-1268 DNATLEMNTGGD
+1268 
-1280 FANAIG
+1280 
-1286 GTGSVVKSGDET
+1286 
-1298 LTLSGSNIYTGGTT
+1298 
-1312 ISGGTLVATNV
+1312 
-1323 EALGSGDVTDNATL
+1323 
-1337 ELNTGGT
+1337 
-1344 FDNVISG
+1344 
-1351 SGQVVKSGD
+1351 
-1360 DALTLSGNN
+1360 
-1369 SYTGGTLISDG
+1369 
-1380 TLVASNVE
+1380 
-1388 ALGSGDVT
+1388 
-1396 DNATL
+1396 
-1401 ALNTGGDFTNN
+1401 
-1412 IGGTGRVEKSGDDAL
+1412 
-1427 TLSGANSYTGGTL
+1427 
-1440 ISGGTLVA
+1440 
-1448 TNVDALGTGNV
+1448 ALGTGNV

-1499 TGGTTISSGTLIA
+1499 TGGTTISGGTLVA
-1512 TNVEALGTGDVTDN
+1512 TNVEALG
-1526 ATLELNTGGDFDN
+1526 
-1539 NIGGTGSV
+1539 
-1547 VKSGDETLT
+1547 SGDIT
-1556 LSGANSYTGG
+1556 
-1566 TTISGGTL
+1566 
-1574 VATSVDALG
+1574 
-1583 SGDVTDNATLEMN
+1583 
-1596 TGGDFAN
+1596 
-1603 NIGGTGSVVKSGD
+1603 
-1616 KTLTL
+1616 
-1621 SGSNTYAGGT
+1621 
-1631 TINDGT
+1631 
-1637 LVANNV
+1637 
-1643 EALGTGDVIDNAT
+1643 DNAT

-1677 SGDKTL
+1677 SGDETL
-1683 TLSGANSYSGATT
+1683 TLSGTNTYTGGTT
-1696 ISGGTLIAA
+1696 ISGGTLIATH
-1705 NVNALGTGAI
+1705 VNALGTGAI

-1728 FTVTDLTTE
+1728 FAVTDLTTE

-1842 GRIDDMGK
+1842 GRIDDTGK

-1891 NVDATLDPASSTGW
+1891 NVDATLDPDSATGW

-1924 TYTGGTTISGGTLV
+1924 TYTVGTTISGGTLV

-1970 SGQVVKSGDDAL
+1970 SGQVVKSGDKML
-1982 TLSGANTYT
+1982 TLSGTNSYS
-1991 GGTTINDGTLV
+1991 GGTLISGGTLV
-2002 ACNVEALGTGDVTDN
+2002 ATNVDALGSGDVTDD

-2029 NVISGSGQMVK
+2029 NAISGSGQVVK

-2057 TTISGGTLVAT
+2057 TIISGGTLVA
-2068 SVDALGSGDVTN
+2068 SNVEALGTGDVTN

-2095 ISGSGQVVKSGDET
+2095 ISGSGQVV
-2109 LTLSGANSYTG
+2109 
-2120 GTTISGGT
+2120 
-2128 LVASNVE
+2128 
-2135 ALGSSD
+2135 
-2141 VTDNATLELNT
+2141 
-2152 GGDFTN
+2152 
-2158 NISGSGQVVK
+2158 
-2168 SGDDVLTLSGANS
+2168 
-2181 YSGGTLISDGT
+2181 
-2192 LVASNVEALGT
+2192 
-2203 GDITDNAVLEL
+2203 
-2214 NTGGDFDNAISGSGQ
+2214 
-2229 VVKSGDET
+2229 
-2237 LTLSGSN
+2237 
-2244 TYTGGTTISGGTLV
+2244 
-2258 ASNVDALGTGDVTD
+2258 
-2272 NATLELNTGG
+2272 
-2282 TFDNVIS
+2282 
-2289 GSGQVVKSGD
+2289 
-2299 KTLTLSGANSYTGG
+2299 
-2313 TTINDGTLVASNVD
+2313 
-2327 ALGSGD
+2327 
-2333 VTNDAVLE
+2333 
-2341 LNTGGDFTNNISGSG
+2341 
-2356 QVVKSGDETLT
+2356 
-2367 LSGTNS
+2367 
-2373 YTDGTL
+2373 
-2379 ISGGTL
+2379 
-2385 VATNLEALGTGDVT
+2385 
-2399 NNATLELN
+2399 
-2407 TGGDFTNNIS
+2407 
-2417 GSGQV
+2417 
-2422 VKSGDETLTLSGA
+2422 
-2435 NSYTGGTTISGG
+2435 
-2447 TLVASN
+2447 
-2453 VEALGSGDV
+2453 
-2462 TDNATLEM
+2462 
-2470 NTGGDFDNAISG
+2470 
-2482 SGQVVKSGDKTLT
+2482 
-2495 LSGANSYT
+2495 
-2503 GGTTISGGTLVASN
+2503 
-2517 VEALGSGDIDNYAS
+2517 
-2531 LQLNA
+2531 
-2536 SGQFVT
+2536 
-2542 ANLTTHDNATT
+2542 
-2553 AIGAGSALRANTLT
+2553 
-2567 QEANSTL
+2567 
-2574 AVHLIDSNSGAIV
+2574 
-2587 TADHANLGGT
+2587 
-2597 LDITGIGN
+2597 
-2605 VAKSWTRDAYAY
+2605 
-2617 TLIDTDSAIN
+2617 
-2627 SDFAQFT
+2627 
-2634 VAGMDAKQ
+2634 
-2642 VDFLTVDGRVNAAD
+2642 
-2656 DTRYDVTASLS
+2656 
-2667 WYADS
+2667 
-2672 DNAATDAHGTFT
+2672 
-2684 LSEQGHSFT
+2684 
-2693 LNTALTDVDATLNP
+2693 
-2707 DSATYW
+2707 
-2713 DGKSLIK
+2713 
-2720 RGAGTLILGAQNTYS
+2720 
-2735 GDTDVQEGA
+2735 
-2744 LWLAETAT
+2744 
-2752 IGSAGSA
+2752 
-2759 QAVNIAA
+2759 
-2766 NAAFG
+2766 
-2771 GHNAT
+2771 
-2776 VNGHVNNQG
+2776 
-2785 SLYFVD
+2785 
-2791 TFTVNGDV
+2791 
-2799 VNSSAMISGS
+2799 
-2809 DQPNNTL
+2809 
-2816 TIAGNYTGNDGH
+2816 
-2828 LYLNTQL
+2828 
-2835 GDDSSPTDKLI
+2835 
-2846 VTGDTAGSTTLHITN
+2846 
-2861 VNGLGA
+2861 
-2867 QTVNGI
+2867 
-2873 EVIEV
+2873 
-2878 GGQSDGDFTLYKG
+2878 
-2891 HVDINAW
+2891 
-2898 TYTLKQDGG
+2898 
-2907 DWYLRS
+2907 
-2913 ESDDVPDDGGE
+2913 
-2924 VTPPDDGGEVTPPD
+2924 
-2938 DGGDVTPPDGG
+2938 
-2949 GDVTPPDDGGE
+2949 
-2960 VTPPDDGGEVTPPD
+2960 
-2974 DGGDVT
+2974 
-2980 PPDDGGDVT
+2980 
-2989 PVAPQYRAD
+2989 
-2998 IGVYLGNQWMAR
+2998 
-3010 NLQMQT
+3010 
-3016 LYDREGSQYR
+3016 
-3026 SADGSIWMRFK
+3026 
-3037 AGKAESQAVNGNV
+3037 
-3050 DIDSDYSQFQLG
+3050 
-3062 GDILTWSDGA
+3062 
-3072 QSVTVGLMGSYINA
+3072 
-3086 NTDSTGNRGADGSQ
+3086 
-3100 FSANGSVDGY
+3100 
-3110 NLGLYAT
+3110 
-3117 WFADAQSHRGA
+3117 
-3128 YIDSWYQYG
+3128 
-3137 AYNNSVD
+3137 
-3144 NDGLSAS
+3144 
-3151 RYDSAAHAVSL
+3151 
-3162 ETGYRYDIALS
+3162 
-3173 NRNTVSLTPQAQ
+3173 
-3185 VTWQRYSAD
+3185 
-3194 TVIDDGGTR
+3194 
-3203 ISGQNDDSWT
+3203 
-3213 TRLGMRVDGKLYKE
+3213 
-3227 SGRIQPFME
+3227 
-3236 VNWLHAS
+3236 
-3243 DNAAATFGDT
+3243 
-3253 KVSQDLPNDRVEVK
+3253 
-3267 VGIQANVSERL
+3267 
-3278 SVYAQAAG
+3278 
-3286 QKGKN
+3286 
-3291 DYGDA
+3291 
-3296 SFSLNMRY
+3296 
-3304 NW
+3304 

>member
-1 MNKTYNIIWN
+1 
-11 AARGMYIV
+11 
-19 TSELARSGS
+19 
-28 RAIVSVSAS
+28 
-37 CAVTLLAMDAAPA
+37 
-50 VAEETRVSIPSQTTT
+50 
-65 YTLSGATPFVV
+65 
-76 ETGNTVATDTAT
+76 
-88 SAAIVGDNSNDWD
+88 
-101 LLIESGAVVGSSLT
+101 
-115 DSQAMNLDSL
+115 
-125 TGATSVHNQGTITGS
+125 
-140 NEDGTIM
+140 
-147 LQNGG
+147 
-152 SVINDAR
+152 
-159 IENNATYEHDPQD
+159 
-172 IPQEY
+172 
-177 AGVYMLNGGS
+177 
-187 YVSSESGV
+187 
-195 LEGVSGVIVQSGEAH
+195 
-210 ITNGGMINSDGSWR
+210 
-224 SYGVEFRDGTYGT
+224 
-237 IVNTGTIITTASDG
+237 
-251 SGKIEDAAIYV
+251 
-262 HTLNDMAVSGSVS
+262 
-275 VDNSG
+275 
-280 LMQSDFITVALYY
+280 
-293 GSHFEVVNRVGGVI
+293 
-307 TAGNS
+307 
-312 SLVGIKSTAMELK
+312 MELK

-365 ITTTGGGSGDASVY
+365 ITTTGGGAGDASVY

-385 GTVVNNSGTMSSSVY
+385 GTIVNNSGTMSSSVY
-400 GVYLDSTRSK
+400 GVYLDSARSK

-484 KSGSKITTTST
+484 KSGSKITATST
-495 GISIAG
+495 GISIAS
-501 GNNQITTESGSTIV
+501 GNNQVTTESGSAIV

-541 SISYGI
+541 SNSYGI
-547 QYNSGTSGTITN
+547 QYNSGASGTITN

-568 GAGDASVYAH
+568 GVGDASVYAH

-592 SVYGVYVTT
+592 SVFGVYVTT

-635 GDTNGVTINGSGN
+635 GDTNGVTISGSGN

-656 TGGTNAILINSGS
+656 TGGTNAVLINSGS
-669 KNNTLTL
+669 KNNTITL
-676 NTGTEISGNITDD
+676 NTGTEISGSITDD

-723 TLPGATMNLS
+723 TLSGATMNLS

-765 LQIGNSGTL
+765 LQIGNGGTL

-802 GSGNVIKQGG
+802 GSGNVVKQGG

-852 LKLDAASASD
+852 LKLEAASASD

-903 ATSGPAIRAK
+903 ETSGPAIRAK

-963 MNSDAFIT
+963 MNPDAFIT

-986 ETLTWYADRYNAA
+986 ETLTWYADRDNAA

-1045 NAENTYTGGTTISDG
+1045 NAENTYTGSTTIS
-1060 TLVANNVE
+1060 E
-1068 ALGTGNVTDNA
+1068 
-1079 TLELNTGGDF
+1079 
-1089 DNAISGSGQVVK
+1089 
-1101 SGDDALTLSGTN
+1101 
-1113 TYSGGTT
+1113 
-1120 ISGGTL
+1120 
-1126 IASNVEALGTGDVTD
+1126 
-1141 NAVLEL
+1141 
-1147 NTGGDF
+1147 
-1153 ANNIGGSGQVVKS
+1153 
-1166 GDETLTLSG
+1166 
-1175 TNSYTGGTTISGGT
+1175 
-1189 LVASNVEALGSGD
+1189 
-1202 VTDNATLEM
+1202 
-1211 NTGGDF
+1211 
-1217 ANNIGGTGSVVKS
+1217 
-1230 GDKTLTLSGSNIY
+1230 
-1243 TGGTLI
+1243 
-1249 SGGTLIA
+1249 
-1256 TNVDALGTGDVT
+1256 
-1268 DNATLEMNTGGD
+1268 
-1280 FANAIG
+1280 
-1286 GTGSVVKSGDET
+1286 
-1298 LTLSGSNIYTGGTT
+1298 
-1312 ISGGTLVATNV
+1312 
-1323 EALGSGDVTDNATL
+1323 
-1337 ELNTGGT
+1337 
-1344 FDNVISG
+1344 
-1351 SGQVVKSGD
+1351 
-1360 DALTLSGNN
+1360 
-1369 SYTGGTLISDG
+1369 
-1380 TLVASNVE
+1380 
-1388 ALGSGDVT
+1388 
-1396 DNATL
+1396 
-1401 ALNTGGDFTNN
+1401 
-1412 IGGTGRVEKSGDDAL
+1412 
-1427 TLSGANSYTGGTL
+1427 
-1440 ISGGTLVA
+1440 
-1448 TNVDALGTGNV
+1448 
-1459 TDNATLELNTGGDF
+1459 
-1473 DNAISGSGQVVKSGD
+1473 
-1488 KTLTLSGANSY
+1488 
-1499 TGGTTISSGTLIA
+1499 GTLIA
-1512 TNVEALGTGDVTDN
+1512 TNVEALGT
-1526 ATLELNTGGDFDN
+1526 
-1539 NIGGTGSV
+1539 
-1547 VKSGDETLT
+1547 
-1556 LSGANSYTGG
+1556 
-1566 TTISGGTL
+1566 
-1574 VATSVDALG
+1574 
-1583 SGDVTDNATLEMN
+1583 
-1596 TGGDFAN
+1596 
-1603 NIGGTGSVVKSGD
+1603 
-1616 KTLTL
+1616 
-1621 SGSNTYAGGT
+1621 
-1631 TINDGT
+1631 
-1637 LVANNV
+1637 
-1643 EALGTGDVIDNAT
+1643 
-1656 LELNTGGDFDNAIS
+1656 
-1670 GSGQVVK
+1670 
-1677 SGDKTL
+1677 
-1683 TLSGANSYSGATT
+1683 
-1696 ISGGTLIAA
+1696 
-1705 NVNALGTGAI
+1705 
-1715 DNRASLLLDASGQ
+1715 
-1728 FTVTDLTTE
+1728 
-1737 SGGNTEIGAGSTL
+1737 
-1750 QATTLTQKSDSTLT
+1750 
-1764 INLNSNT
+1764 
-1771 ADPVIHAAS
+1771 
-1780 QVSLAGTLDIT
+1780 
-1791 GVGDVLDSD
+1791 
-1800 PASTDD
+1800 
-1806 LDTFTLIASD
+1806 
-1816 KTIAGD
+1816 
-1822 FEKLTVAGMDAD
+1822 
-1834 LADFITVD
+1834 
-1842 GRIDDMGK
+1842 
-1850 QYELTTALTWYA
+1850 
-1862 DRDDAVTDAH
+1862 
-1872 GTFNLTNADGS
+1872 
-1883 FAVNTVLE
+1883 
-1891 NVDATLDPASSTGW
+1891 
-1905 DGTSL
+1905 
-1910 IKQGA
+1910 
-1915 GTLILNAEN
+1915 
-1924 TYTGGTTISGGTLV
+1924 
-1938 ATNVDALGSGDVT
+1938 
-1951 DDATL
+1951 
-1956 ELNTGGTFDNAISG
+1956 
-1970 SGQVVKSGDDAL
+1970 
-1982 TLSGANTYT
+1982 
-1991 GGTTINDGTLV
+1991 
-2002 ACNVEALGTGDVTDN
+2002 
-2017 ATLELNTGGTFD
+2017 
-2029 NVISGSGQMVK
+2029 
-2040 SGDDTLT
+2040 
-2047 LSGSNTYTGG
+2047 
-2057 TTISGGTLVAT
+2057 
-2068 SVDALGSGDVTN
+2068 GDVTN

-2095 ISGSGQVVKSGDET
+2095 ISGSGQVVKSGDEMLT
-2109 LTLSGANSYTG
+2109 LSGSNTYTGGTTISGGTLVASNVEALGSGDVTDNATLELNTGGDFDNNIGGTGSVVKSGDKTLTLSGANTYTGGTTISGGTLVASNVEALGTGDVTDNATLELNTSGTFDNVISGSGQVVKSGDDALTLSGANSYTG

-2135 ALGSSD
+2135 ALGS
-2141 VTDNATLELNT
+2141 
-2152 GGDFTN
+2152 
-2158 NISGSGQVVK
+2158 
-2168 SGDDVLTLSGANS
+2168 
-2181 YSGGTLISDGT
+2181 
-2192 LVASNVEALGT
+2192 
-2203 GDITDNAVLEL
+2203 
-2214 NTGGDFDNAISGSGQ
+2214 
-2229 VVKSGDET
+2229 
-2237 LTLSGSN
+2237 
-2244 TYTGGTTISGGTLV
+2244 
-2258 ASNVDALGTGDVTD
+2258 
-2272 NATLELNTGG
+2272 
-2282 TFDNVIS
+2282 
-2289 GSGQVVKSGD
+2289 
-2299 KTLTLSGANSYTGG
+2299 
-2313 TTINDGTLVASNVD
+2313 
-2327 ALGSGD
+2327 GD
-2333 VTNDAVLE
+2333 VTNDAV
-2341 LNTGGDFTNNISGSG
+2341 
-2356 QVVKSGDETLT
+2356 
-2367 LSGTNS
+2367 
-2373 YTDGTL
+2373 
-2379 ISGGTL
+2379 
-2385 VATNLEALGTGDVT
+2385 
-2399 NNATLELN
+2399 LELN

-2447 TLVASN
+2447 TLIASN

-2462 TDNATLEM
+2462 TNDAVLEL

-2482 SGQVVKSGDKTLT
+2482 SGQVVKSGDDALT
-2495 LSGANSYT
+2495 LSGANTYT

-2574 AVHLIDSNSGAIV
+2574 AVHLTNSNSGAIV

-2617 TLIDTDSAIN
+2617 TLIDSDSAID

-2642 VDFLTVDGRVNAAD
+2642 VDFLTVDGRVNADD

-2693 LNTALTDVDATLNP
+2693 LNTALTDVDATLDP
-2707 DSATYW
+2707 DSATDW

-2766 NAAFG
+2766 NAVFG

-2776 VNGHVNNQG
+2776 VNGHVNNLG

-2913 ESDDVPDDGGE
+2913 ESDDVPDDGG
-2924 VTPPDDGGEVTPPD
+2924 DVTPPD
-2938 DGGDVTPPDGG
+2938 DGGDVTPPDDG

-2974 DGGDVT
+2974 DDGEVT

-2989 PVAPQYRAD
+2989 PPDDDGDITPPDGGDVTPVTPQYRAD

-3026 SADGSIWMRFK
+3026 SADGSVWMRFK

-3213 TRLGMRVDGKLYKE
+3213 TRLGVRVDGKLYKE

-3243 DNAAATFGDT
+3243 DNASATFGDT

>member
-1 MNKTYNIIWN
+1 
-11 AARGMYIV
+11 
-19 TSELARSGS
+19 
-28 RAIVSVSAS
+28 
-37 CAVTLLAMDAAPA
+37 
-50 VAEETRVSIPSQTTT
+50 
-65 YTLSGATPFVV
+65 YT
-76 ETGNTVATDTAT
+76 
-88 SAAIVGDNSNDWD
+88 
-101 LLIESGAVVGSSLT
+101 
-115 DSQAMNLDSL
+115 
-125 TGATSVHNQGTITGS
+125 
-140 NEDGTIM
+140 
-147 LQNGG
+147 
-152 SVINDAR
+152 
-159 IENNATYEHDPQD
+159 
-172 IPQEY
+172 
-177 AGVYMLNGGS
+177 
-187 YVSSESGV
+187 
-195 LEGVSGVIVQSGEAH
+195 
-210 ITNGGMINSDGSWR
+210 
-224 SYGVEFRDGTYGT
+224 
-237 IVNTGTIITTASDG
+237 
-251 SGKIEDAAIYV
+251 
-262 HTLNDMAVSGSVS
+262 
-275 VDNSG
+275 
-280 LMQSDFITVALYY
+280 
-293 GSHFEVVNRVGGVI
+293 
-307 TAGNS
+307 
-312 SLVGIKSTAMELK
+312 
-325 VGVDNL
+325 
-331 VTNDGTISAYGT
+331 
-343 ANTYGIHYGEST
+343 
-355 SGGVITNTGS
+355 
-365 ITTTGGGSGDASVY
+365 
-379 VHGNGD
+379 
-385 GTVVNNSGTMSSSVY
+385 
-400 GVYLDSTRSK
+400 
-410 GHTLNNQAGGAIS
+410 
-423 ANTAVAI
+423 
-430 NGNGNTITNQGKMT
+430 
-444 GVSDGLLISGNNN
+444 
-457 IVTTSGGEIS
+457 
-467 GKNGI
+467 
-472 RVSKGSGNQITA
+472 
-484 KSGSKITTTST
+484 
-495 GISIAG
+495 
-501 GNNQITTESGSTIV
+501 
-515 AKDNGILINSGA
+515 
-527 NNVTNGGSITATGS
+527 
-541 SISYGI
+541 
-547 QYNSGTSGTITN
+547 
-559 TGTITTTGK
+559 
-568 GAGDASVYAH
+568 
-578 GGAVTINNSGTMDS
+578 
-592 SVYGVYVTT
+592 
-601 GHTLNNLAGGSIT
+601 
-614 ANTAVQ
+614 
-620 LNGNNNTLANAGAIL
+620 
-635 GDTNGVTINGSGN
+635 
-648 TLTSQGKI
+648 
-656 TGGTNAILINSGS
+656 
-669 KNNTLTL
+669 
-676 NTGTEISGNITDD
+676 
-689 NNSASANNNLI
+689 
-700 LDGEGTLGS
+700 
-709 SISGLNS
+709 
-716 VTSSGDW
+716 
-723 TLPGATMNLS
+723 
-733 GTTNSALWV
+733 
-742 KSGTLILNGAMT
+742 
-754 AKGATVDSGTT
+754 
-765 LQIGNSGTL
+765 
-774 GAFNGDIVDNGTL
+774 
-787 TFNRSDAAAYGSVIS
+787 
-802 GSGNVIKQGG
+802 
-812 GELTLSNNNSYSGGT
+812 
-827 TIAEGTLTATAGGA
+827 
-841 LGSGNIDNRAY
+841 
-852 LKLDAASASD
+852 
-862 PFIVADLTTHSGATV
+862 
-877 EIGAGST
+877 
-884 LQANTLTQQDGS
+884 
-896 TLTADLT
+896 
-903 ATSGPAIRAK
+903 
-913 NVNLDGTLNVA
+913 
-924 SPASQE
+924 
-930 PIRST
+930 
-935 DDLISLA
+935 
-942 LIESDNAISGDFD
+942 
-955 DITINGNA
+955 
-963 MNSDAFIT
+963 
-971 VVGQKNVN
+971 
-979 DTHYDLV
+979 
-986 ETLTWYADRYNAA
+986 
-999 IDAHGTFNL
+999 
-1008 ADADDSFTVNTVLE
+1008 
-1022 NVDANSGWN
+1022 
-1031 GQSLTKTGAGTLIL
+1031 
-1045 NAENTYTGGTTISDG
+1045 
-1060 TLVANNVE
+1060 
-1068 ALGTGNVTDNA
+1068 
-1079 TLELNTGGDF
+1079 
-1089 DNAISGSGQVVK
+1089 
-1101 SGDDALTLSGTN
+1101 
-1113 TYSGGTT
+1113 GGTT

-1126 IASNVEALGTGDVTD
+1126 IATH
-1141 NAVLEL
+1141 
-1147 NTGGDF
+1147 
-1153 ANNIGGSGQVVKS
+1153 
-1166 GDETLTLSG
+1166 
-1175 TNSYTGGTTISGGT
+1175 
-1189 LVASNVEALGSGD
+1189 
-1202 VTDNATLEM
+1202 
-1211 NTGGDF
+1211 
-1217 ANNIGGTGSVVKS
+1217 
-1230 GDKTLTLSGSNIY
+1230 
-1243 TGGTLI
+1243 
-1249 SGGTLIA
+1249 
-1256 TNVDALGTGDVT
+1256 
-1268 DNATLEMNTGGD
+1268 
-1280 FANAIG
+1280 
-1286 GTGSVVKSGDET
+1286 
-1298 LTLSGSNIYTGGTT
+1298 
-1312 ISGGTLVATNV
+1312 
-1323 EALGSGDVTDNATL
+1323 
-1337 ELNTGGT
+1337 
-1344 FDNVISG
+1344 
-1351 SGQVVKSGD
+1351 
-1360 DALTLSGNN
+1360 
-1369 SYTGGTLISDG
+1369 
-1380 TLVASNVE
+1380 
-1388 ALGSGDVT
+1388 
-1396 DNATL
+1396 
-1401 ALNTGGDFTNN
+1401 
-1412 IGGTGRVEKSGDDAL
+1412 
-1427 TLSGANSYTGGTL
+1427 
-1440 ISGGTLVA
+1440 
-1448 TNVDALGTGNV
+1448 
-1459 TDNATLELNTGGDF
+1459 
-1473 DNAISGSGQVVKSGD
+1473 
-1488 KTLTLSGANSY
+1488 
-1499 TGGTTISSGTLIA
+1499 
-1512 TNVEALGTGDVTDN
+1512 
-1526 ATLELNTGGDFDN
+1526 
-1539 NIGGTGSV
+1539 
-1547 VKSGDETLT
+1547 
-1556 LSGANSYTGG
+1556 
-1566 TTISGGTL
+1566 
-1574 VATSVDALG
+1574 
-1583 SGDVTDNATLEMN
+1583 
-1596 TGGDFAN
+1596 
-1603 NIGGTGSVVKSGD
+1603 
-1616 KTLTL
+1616 
-1621 SGSNTYAGGT
+1621 
-1631 TINDGT
+1631 
-1637 LVANNV
+1637 
-1643 EALGTGDVIDNAT
+1643 
-1656 LELNTGGDFDNAIS
+1656 
-1670 GSGQVVK
+1670 
-1677 SGDKTL
+1677 
-1683 TLSGANSYSGATT
+1683 
-1696 ISGGTLIAA
+1696 
-1705 NVNALGTGAI
+1705 VNALGTGAI

-1728 FTVTDLTTE
+1728 FAVTDLTTE

-1842 GRIDDMGK
+1842 GRIDDTGK

-1891 NVDATLDPASSTGW
+1891 NVDATLDPDSATGW

-1924 TYTGGTTISGGTLV
+1924 TYTVGTTISGGTLV

-1970 SGQVVKSGDDAL
+1970 SGQVVKSGDKML
-1982 TLSGANTYT
+1982 TLSGTNSYS
-1991 GGTTINDGTLV
+1991 GGTLISGGTLV
-2002 ACNVEALGTGDVTDN
+2002 ATNVDALGSGDVTDD

-2029 NVISGSGQMVK
+2029 NAISGSGQVVK

-2057 TTISGGTLVAT
+2057 TI
-2068 SVDALGSGDVTN
+2068 
-2080 DAVLELNTGGDFDNA
+2080 
-2095 ISGSGQVVKSGDET
+2095 
-2109 LTLSGANSYTG
+2109 
-2120 GTTISGGT
+2120 ISGGT

-2135 ALGSSD
+2135 ALGTGD
-2141 VTDNATLELNT
+2141 VTND
-2152 GGDFTN
+2152 
-2158 NISGSGQVVK
+2158 
-2168 SGDDVLTLSGANS
+2168 
-2181 YSGGTLISDGT
+2181 
-2192 LVASNVEALGT
+2192 
-2203 GDITDNAVLEL
+2203 AVLEL

-2244 TYTGGTTISGGTLV
+2244 TYTGGTLISGGTLV
-2258 ASNVDALGTGDVTD
+2258 ASNV
-2272 NATLELNTGG
+2272 E
-2282 TFDNVIS
+2282 
-2289 GSGQVVKSGD
+2289 
-2299 KTLTLSGANSYTGG
+2299 
-2313 TTINDGTLVASNVD
+2313 

-2341 LNTGGDFTNNISGSG
+2341 LNTGGDFTNAISGSGQVVKSGDETLTLSGANSYTGGTLISGGTLIASNVEALGTGDVTDNAVLELNTGGDFDNAISGSGQVEKSGDETLTLSGANSYTGGTLISSGTLVANDVNALGTGDVTDNAVLELNTGGTFDNAISGSGQVVKSGDETLTLSGSNTYTGGTTINDGTLIATSVDALGSGDVTDNAVLELNTGGDFDNAISGSG

-2407 TGGDFTNNIS
+2407 TGGTFDNAIS

-2422 VKSGDETLTLSGA
+2422 VKSGDDALTLSGS
-2435 NSYTGGTTISGG
+2435 NTYTGGTTISGG
-2447 TLVASN
+2447 TLIATSVD
-2453 VEALGSGDV
+2453 ALGSGDV
-2462 TDNATLEM
+2462 TDNAVLEL
-2470 NTGGDFDNAISG
+2470 NTGGTFDNAISG

-2495 LSGANSYT
+2495 LSGSNTYT
-2503 GGTTISGGTLVASN
+2503 GGTTISGGTLIASN
-2517 VEALGSGDIDNYAS
+2517 VEALGSGNIDNYAS

-2553 AIGAGSALRANTLT
+2553 AIGAGSTLRANTLT

-2574 AVHLIDSNSGAIV
+2574 AVHLTDSNSGAIV

-2707 DSATYW
+2707 DSATDW

-2776 VNGHVNNQG
+2776 VNGHVNNLG

-2913 ESDDVPDDGGE
+2913 ESDDVPDDGG
-2924 VTPPDDGGEVTPPD
+2924 DVTPPD
-2938 DGGDVTPPDGG
+2938 DGGDVTPPDDG
-2949 GDVTPPDDGGE
+2949 GD
-2960 VTPPDDGGEVTPPD
+2960 VTPPD

-2980 PPDDGGDVT
+2980 PPDDGGDVTPPDDDGDITPPDGGDVT

-3026 SADGSIWMRFK
+3026 SADGSVWMRFK

-3086 NTDSTGNRGADGSQ
+3086 STDSTGNRGADGSQ

-3243 DNAAATFGDT
+3243 DNASATFGDT

>member
-140 NEDGTIM
+140 NEDGTIL

-152 SVINDAR
+152 SVVNDAL
-159 IENNATYEHDPQD
+159 IENSATYVHEPQD

-251 SGKIEDAAIYV
+251 SNKIEDAAIYV

-385 GTVVNNSGTMSSSVY
+385 GTVVNNSGTMSSTVY

-656 TGGTNAILINSGS
+656 TGGTNAVLINSGS

-676 NTGTEISGNITDD
+676 NTGTEMSGSITDG

-723 TLPGATMNLS
+723 TLSGATMNLS

-754 AKGATVDSGTT
+754 ATGATVDSGTA

-774 GAFNGDIVDNGTL
+774 GAFNGNIVDNGTL

-852 LKLDAASASD
+852 LKLDAANAGD

-903 ATSGPAIRAK
+903 TTNGPAISAK
-913 NVNLDGTLNVA
+913 NVNLDGTLHVA

-955 DITINGNA
+955 GITINGSA
-963 MNSDAFIT
+963 MNPDAFIT

-1022 NVDANSGWN
+1022 NVDANSGWD

-1045 NAENTYTGGTTISDG
+1045 NAENTYTGGTTIS
-1060 TLVANNVE
+1060 
-1068 ALGTGNVTDNA
+1068 
-1079 TLELNTGGDF
+1079 
-1089 DNAISGSGQVVK
+1089 
-1101 SGDDALTLSGTN
+1101 
-1113 TYSGGTT
+1113 
-1120 ISGGTL
+1120 
-1126 IASNVEALGTGDVTD
+1126 
-1141 NAVLEL
+1141 
-1147 NTGGDF
+1147 
-1153 ANNIGGSGQVVKS
+1153 
-1166 GDETLTLSG
+1166 
-1175 TNSYTGGTTISGGT
+1175 
-1189 LVASNVEALGSGD
+1189 
-1202 VTDNATLEM
+1202 
-1211 NTGGDF
+1211 
-1217 ANNIGGTGSVVKS
+1217 
-1230 GDKTLTLSGSNIY
+1230 
-1243 TGGTLI
+1243 
-1249 SGGTLIA
+1249 GGTLIA
-1256 TNVDALGTGDVT
+1256 TNV
-1268 DNATLEMNTGGD
+1268 E
-1280 FANAIG
+1280 
-1286 GTGSVVKSGDET
+1286 
-1298 LTLSGSNIYTGGTT
+1298 
-1312 ISGGTLVATNV
+1312 
-1323 EALGSGDVTDNATL
+1323 
-1337 ELNTGGT
+1337 
-1344 FDNVISG
+1344 
-1351 SGQVVKSGD
+1351 
-1360 DALTLSGNN
+1360 
-1369 SYTGGTLISDG
+1369 
-1380 TLVASNVE
+1380 
-1388 ALGSGDVT
+1388 
-1396 DNATL
+1396 
-1401 ALNTGGDFTNN
+1401 
-1412 IGGTGRVEKSGDDAL
+1412 
-1427 TLSGANSYTGGTL
+1427 
-1440 ISGGTLVA
+1440 
-1448 TNVDALGTGNV
+1448 ALGTGNV

-1488 KTLTLSGANSY
+1488 KTLTLSGINSY
-1499 TGGTTISSGTLIA
+1499 TGGTTISGGTLVA
-1512 TNVEALGTGDVTDN
+1512 SNVEALGSGDVTDD
-1526 ATLELNTGGDFDN
+1526 ATLEMNTGGDFAN

-1556 LSGANSYTGG
+1556 LSGTNSYTGG

-1574 VATSVDALG
+1574 VASNVEALG

-1696 ISGGTLIAA
+1696 ISGGTLIATH
-1705 NVNALGTGAI
+1705 VNALGTGAI

-1750 QATTLTQKSDSTLT
+1750 QANTLTQKSDSTLT

-1842 GRIDDMGK
+1842 GRIDDTGK

-1891 NVDATLDPASSTGW
+1891 NVDATLDPASATGW

-1956 ELNTGGTFDNAISG
+1956 ELNTDGTFDNAING
-1970 SGQVVKSGDDAL
+1970 SGQV
-1982 TLSGANTYT
+1982 
-1991 GGTTINDGTLV
+1991 
-2002 ACNVEALGTGDVTDN
+2002 
-2017 ATLELNTGGTFD
+2017 
-2029 NVISGSGQMVK
+2029 VK

-2047 LSGSNTYTGG
+2047 LSGRNTYTGG
-2057 TTISGGTLVAT
+2057 TI
-2068 SVDALGSGDVTN
+2068 
-2080 DAVLELNTGGDFDNA
+2080 
-2095 ISGSGQVVKSGDET
+2095 
-2109 LTLSGANSYTG
+2109 
-2120 GTTISGGT
+2120 ISGGT

-2135 ALGSSD
+2135 ALGTGD

-2299 KTLTLSGANSYTGG
+2299 KTLTLSGANYYTGG
-2313 TTINDGTLVASNVD
+2313 TTINDGTLVASNVE

-2356 QVVKSGDETLT
+2356 QVVKSGDDVLT
-2367 LSGTNS
+2367 LSGANS
-2373 YTDGTL
+2373 YSGGTT

-2385 VATNLEALGTGDVT
+2385 VATSVEALGSGDVT
-2399 NNATLELN
+2399 DNAVLELN
-2407 TGGDFTNNIS
+2407 TGGTFDNVIS

-2422 VKSGDETLTLSGA
+2422 VKSGDDALTLSGA
-2435 NSYTGGTTISGG
+2435 NTYTGGTTISGG

-2453 VEALGSGDV
+2453 VEALGSG
-2462 TDNATLEM
+2462 N
-2470 NTGGDFDNAISG
+2470 
-2482 SGQVVKSGDKTLT
+2482 
-2495 LSGANSYT
+2495 
-2503 GGTTISGGTLVASN
+2503 
-2517 VEALGSGDIDNYAS
+2517 IDNYAS

-2542 ANLTTHDNATT
+2542 ANLTTHDNAIT

-2574 AVHLIDSNSGAIV
+2574 AVHLTDSNSGAIV
-2587 TADHANLGGT
+2587 TADRANLGGT

-2617 TLIDTDSAIN
+2617 TLIDSDSAID

-2707 DSATYW
+2707 DNATYW

-2735 GDTDVQEGA
+2735 GDTDVQEGT
-2744 LWLAETAT
+2744 LWLAETAA

-2938 DGGDVTPPDGG
+2938 DGG
-2949 GDVTPPDDGGE
+2949 
-2960 VTPPDDGGEVTPPD
+2960 EVTPPD

-2980 PPDDGGDVT
+2980 PPDDGGDVTPPDDGGDVTPPDDGGDITPPDDGGDITPPDGGDVT

-3050 DIDSDYSQFQLG
+3050 DIDSGYSQFQLG

-3086 NTDSTGNRGADGSQ
+3086 STDSTGNRGADGSQ

-3243 DNAAATFGDT
+3243 DNASATFGGT